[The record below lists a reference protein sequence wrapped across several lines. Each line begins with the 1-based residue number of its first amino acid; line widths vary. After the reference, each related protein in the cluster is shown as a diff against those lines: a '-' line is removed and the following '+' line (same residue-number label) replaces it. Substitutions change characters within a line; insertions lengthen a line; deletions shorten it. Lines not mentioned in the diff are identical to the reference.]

1 MNKVYRNVWNEN
13 TQTWV
18 AASELANSK
27 TKSNT
32 VCEQSIVKKIIN
44 KLGLKKIVSVTITA
58 LILEWQAIAPVYAA
72 NAAIVGGNNSGTV
85 WPGGGYQYGGHGSM
99 VFSGD
104 DDHCG
109 ADRVNGRRTVTNGIS
124 ATDEYLR
131 FIRNT
136 AFANGRPYGSVTS
149 NKAEAWSDEGKTDGG
164 TGYQA
169 APTGGDNNAM
179 PVAYGIYSFAYGC
192 GSYAT
197 GNYSTA
203 FGANATA
210 TAGGAM
216 AFGVASLASGAAS
229 IAFGISSQ
237 ATGISSVALGSM
249 ASSNGTGSVA
259 VGLSSA
265 ANNDG
270 AVALGTGA
278 NASGNSSVAVGN
290 AAQAVGDQSISI
302 GAGNQVSGRKS
313 GAIGGA
319 QNNAIFKDGEISAA
333 PINPT
338 NITGNNTYSLG
349 NENGTIAVDDSGVFG
364 NKNTISGT
372 TEGVNNI
379 RIVGNN
385 NTVSSAKDLVFGND
399 NAVSSAKDLVFGN
412 DNTVTATRGLILGN
426 DNTVNAARGLIIGNN
441 TSSGANATDAIAIGN
456 SVSVSNASGIAIGT
470 SAKTIVDAGVALGS
484 GSVAD
489 IEKGKTGFDPTG
501 TNSAANNPTWTSTAG
516 AVAIGNAGSGI
527 TRQLTGLAA
536 GTNDTDA
543 VNVAQMKNL
552 ASVTT
557 TGLSSLST
565 AVSKVGD
572 MSNVNSNISTLNSNV
587 SALQSDA
594 LQWKN
599 NADGSGAYDA
609 SHGTN
614 QAQKITN
621 VAAGQLADD
630 STDAVNASQL
640 YQVSTSSASGITSL
654 STVALSTTGKLNTV
668 SSNVSAL
675 QSDALQW
682 KNNADGSGAYD
693 ASHGTNQAQKIT
705 NVAAG
710 LVEDGST
717 DAVNASQL
725 YQVSTSSASGITS
738 LSTAALSTTGKLNT
752 VSNNVS
758 ALQSDALQWKNNVNG
773 IGGFYDASHGTNQA
787 QKITNVAAGQ
797 LADNSTDAVNAGQ
810 LYQVSTSSASGITSL
825 STAVSRVSD
834 MANVNGNISTLSS
847 SVADLKSD
855 ALQWKKN
862 TDGSGAYDASHGTNQ
877 AQKITN
883 VADGQLINGS
893 TDAVNAGQLY
903 QVSTSSASGITSL
916 STAALSTTGKLNTVS
931 SNVSALQSD
940 ALQWKNNA
948 DGSSAYDAS
957 HGTNQAQKI
966 TNVAAGQLADDSTD
980 AVNASQL
987 YQVSTSSASGITSL
1001 STAAL
1006 NTTGKLNTVSSN
1018 VSALQSDALQWKNN
1032 VNGIGGFYDAS
1043 HGTNQAQK
1051 ITNVAAGQLADNS
1064 TDAVNAG
1071 QLYQV
1076 STSSASGITSLSTAV
1091 SRVSDMANVNGNIST
1106 LSSSVADLKSD
1117 ALQWKKNTDGSGA
1130 YDASHGTNQAQ
1141 KITNVADGQLING
1154 STDAVNAGQLYQV
1167 STSSASG
1174 ITSLSTAALSTTGK
1188 LNTVSSNVSALQ
1200 SDALQWKNNADGS
1213 GAYDASH
1220 GTNQAQKI
1228 TNVAAGQLADDS
1240 TDAVNA
1246 SQLYQVSTSSA
1257 SGITSLSTAAL
1268 NTTGKLNTVS
1278 SNVSALQ
1285 SDALQWKN
1293 NVNGIGGFYD
1303 ASHGTNQAQK
1313 ITNVAAGQL
1322 ADNSTDAVNAGQLY
1336 QLSTSSSTSF
1346 NSLSTIVS
1354 RVSDMTNV
1362 NGNISTLSSSVA
1374 DLQSDALQ
1382 WKNNVNGSGAYDAS
1396 HGTNQAQKITNVAA
1410 GQLADNSTD
1419 AVNASQ
1425 LYQVSTSSASGITS
1439 LSTVA
1444 LSTTG
1449 KLNTVSN
1456 DVSALKSDAL
1466 QWKSNVDGSGA
1477 YDASHGTNRAQ
1488 KITNIAAGH
1497 IDEYSTEAV
1506 NAAQFYQLSTSSST
1520 GLSTLSSTL
1529 NRAGDLTNVNS
1540 NISTLTTKVNDLVID
1555 ALQWHGNA
1563 DGSGFYDASHGTNRA
1578 QRITNI
1584 AAGQVNEHSTDAVNA
1599 AQLYSLSTTTS
1610 TSLSNLNEA
1619 VATTGNIANISHN
1632 VNVLNDHVSTLLSGA
1647 LQWKSNADGSGFYDA
1662 SHATSNPQKISNVAA
1677 GVLDEHS
1684 TDAVN
1689 AAQLYSLSTIT
1700 STSLS
1705 NLNEAVA
1712 TTGNIS
1718 TVASNVYILNNQVSS
1733 LLSNALQWHE
1743 NADGSGFYDASHGTS
1758 SPQKIS
1764 NLAAGVLDE
1773 HSTDAVNAAQLY
1785 SLSTTTSTSLSN
1797 LNAAVANT
1805 GNVTNIT
1812 NNVTQL
1818 MADALQWK
1826 KNTDGS
1832 GVYDASHG
1840 TSQAQKITNVAA
1852 GQLEDGSTDAVNASQ
1867 LYQLSTSSATSF
1879 SSLST
1884 VVSRAG
1890 DLTNINGSISTANSN
1905 IAALQ
1910 SDALQWKKN
1919 TDGTGAYDASHG
1931 TTQAQ
1936 KITNVAAGQLE
1947 DGSTDA
1953 VNASQLYQV
1962 STSSASGITSLST
1975 AALNTTGKL
1984 NTVSSNV
1991 SALQSDALQ
2000 WKNNTNG
2007 SGAYDASHGTNQAQ
2021 KITNV
2026 AAGQLENGSTD
2037 AVNAGQLYQLST
2049 SSSTSFSS
2057 LSTVV
2062 SRAGDLTNI
2071 NGNIS
2076 TANSN
2081 IAALQSDALQW
2092 KKNVNGNGGFYDAS
2106 HGTSQAQKI
2115 TNVAA
2120 GQLENGSTDAVNADQ
2135 LYQLSTSSATSFS
2148 SLSTVVS
2155 RAGDLTN
2162 INGNISTL
2170 SSSVADLQSD
2180 ALQWKKNTDGSGAY
2194 DASHGTSQ
2202 AQKITNVANGDLTY
2216 NSTDAVNGSQLSTTN
2231 SNLSIV
2237 SSSVHKV
2244 NDTVNKLEK
2253 DSLQWVQEEN
2263 GNSYYDASH
2272 GVTNARYR
2280 ITNVANGSLAP
2291 DSSDVV
2297 NGSQLYTTNSS
2308 INAVSTSVNS
2318 VTATVTRLQD
2328 NTLQWNGSAYDAGHG
2343 STMAQKITRVAE
2355 ADLAPDSTDAVNGS
2369 QLNQTNSRV
2378 GSLSSTVANLNDSL
2392 NKTNTRINS
2401 IAESTSRISDNL
2413 SSATD
2418 RINTLDQN
2426 ALQINGENYDA
2437 NYKKITNITG
2447 GKIEQGSNEAVTGG
2461 QLFTTNEKLNTV
2473 SSSVGNLTGRLNGA
2487 IDRLDT
2493 VSGATAT
2500 LSTSLAEVN
2509 TSISTLRR
2517 DALSWNGNAYD
2528 ASHGSG
2534 TAQKITNVANG
2545 TVSNSSTDAVN
2556 GSQLYNL
2563 STSLSSSL
2571 STVTAGNN
2579 TGLSTTNSNVST
2591 LSSSLSSAV
2600 NNISNLQRDALQWNG
2615 NAYDASH
2622 GSGAAQ
2628 KITNV
2633 ANGTLS
2639 SGSTDAVNG
2648 DQLYNLSTS
2657 MINSLSTVTAGN
2669 NTSLSTTNSNV
2680 STLSSSLSSA
2690 VNNIS
2695 NLQRD
2700 ALQWNGNA
2708 YDASHGSGAAQKI
2721 TNVANGT
2728 LSSGSTDAV
2737 NGDQLYNLSTSLS
2750 SSLSTATAGNNTG
2763 LSTTNSNISTLSSSL
2778 SSAVNNISNL
2788 QRDALQWNGN
2798 AYDASHGS
2806 GAAQKITNVANGTL
2820 SSGST
2825 DAVNGD
2831 QLYNLS
2837 TSLSSSLSTATA
2849 GNNTGL
2855 STTNSNIS
2863 TLSSSLSSAVNN
2875 ISNLQR
2881 DALQWNGN
2889 AYDASHGSGAAQK
2902 ITNVANGTLSS
2913 GSTDAVN
2920 GDQLYNLSTSL
2931 SSSLSTATA
2940 GNNTGL
2946 STTNSNISTLS
2957 SSLSS
2962 AVNNISN
2969 LQRDALQWNGNAY
2982 DASHGSG
2989 AAQKITNV
2997 AAGQLAD
3004 GSTDAVNAGQLYS
3017 ISSSIISSV
3026 SSSVDQVVTES
3037 RTTIETMNKDIKA
3050 AQDDIKTAQDDI
3062 KTSKRLIDELQKN
3075 SVHFDDGTTA
3085 FSNQLTREASN
3096 ERTISGVADGRVDA
3110 TSNQAVN
3117 GRQLYSLSTSTSTS
3131 LSSLQDQ
3138 LHLASGTIPAGI
3150 STTLSS
3156 LQLNALQWNGS
3167 AYDASHG
3174 SGTAQKITN
3183 VASGDTGQNS
3193 TEAVNGSQLWQMK
3206 NEWKQDL
3213 QSLSSSVDSK
3223 LAQNSGGGNAS
3234 AINEATEKANQA
3246 ISDTQKLSAST
3257 ADALSAVAAS
3267 LGGNASYNPLTRA
3280 GTGGFTAPSY
3290 TTSNADGTA
3299 VTANNVGDAINNLYN
3314 GGSKYAKVNSTQ
3326 AVASASGSDAIAVG
3340 GAAAASGKAAVAI
3353 GSQAAASAEN
3363 GVAIGNHASVT
3374 QNGGIALGANSVAN
3388 TAAGINGYIPVSATA
3403 QQARA
3408 IQATT
3413 STQAAVSVGD
3423 AANGVYRQITGV
3435 AAGTADTD
3443 AVNVAQLKGVNARM
3457 ENINRYVND
3466 VNDRVHR
3473 VERRAYSGTA
3483 LAMAL
3488 SGAYLPQLNAGEQTV
3503 GVGMGSYHGY
3513 AAVGIN
3519 YKATNNT
3526 GKFSWGA
3533 GVSTTGRETGF
3544 NAGIG
3549 YKW

>member
-109 ADRVNGRRTVTNGIS
+109 ADRVNGRRTVTNGIT
-124 ATDEYLR
+124 ARDEYLR
-131 FIRNT
+131 FIKNT
-136 AFANGRPYGSVTS
+136 AFGTSHPYGSVTS
-149 NKAEAWSDEGKTDGG
+149 NRAEAWSDEGVTDGG

-216 AFGVASLASGAAS
+216 AFGVASLASGTAS
-229 IAFGISSQ
+229 IAFGMSSQ
-237 ATGISSVALGSM
+237 ATGVSSVALGSM

-259 VGLSSA
+259 VGLSST
-265 ANNDG
+265 ANKDG
-270 AVALGTGA
+270 AVALGAGA
-278 NASGNSSVAVGN
+278 TASGNSSVAVGN
-290 AAQAVGDQSISI
+290 AAQAAGDQSISI
-302 GAGNQVSGRKS
+302 GTGNQVSGRKS

-319 QNNAIFKDGEISAA
+319 QSNPNFKDGEISTA

-372 TEGVNNI
+372 DEGVNNI

-385 NTVSSAKDLVFGND
+385 NTVSSAKDLVFGN
-399 NAVSSAKDLVFGN
+399 N
-412 DNTVTATRGLILGN
+412 NTVTATRGLILGS
-426 DNTVNAARGLIIGNN
+426 DNTVSAARGTIIGNN
-441 TSSGANATDAIAIGN
+441 TNLDPNATDAIAIGN
-456 SVSVSNASGIAIGT
+456 SVNVSNASGIAIGT
-470 SAKTIVDAGVALGS
+470 NATTIVDTGVALGS
-484 GSVAD
+484 GSVAN

-516 AVAIGNAGSGI
+516 AVAIGNTGSGI

-587 SALQSDA
+587 LALQSDA
-594 LQWKN
+594 LQWKKN
-599 NADGSGAYDA
+599 TDGSGAYDA

-654 STVALSTTGKLNTV
+654 ST
-668 SSNVSAL
+668 
-675 QSDALQW
+675 
-682 KNNADGSGAYD
+682 
-693 ASHGTNQAQKIT
+693 
-705 NVAAG
+705 
-710 LVEDGST
+710 
-717 DAVNASQL
+717 
-725 YQVSTSSASGITS
+725 
-738 LSTAALSTTGKLNT
+738 AALNTTGKLNT

-825 STAVSRVSD
+825 STAVSRV
-834 MANVNGNISTLSS
+834 G
-847 SVADLKSD
+847 
-855 ALQWKKN
+855 
-862 TDGSGAYDASHGTNQ
+862 
-877 AQKITN
+877 
-883 VADGQLINGS
+883 
-893 TDAVNAGQLY
+893 
-903 QVSTSSASGITSL
+903 
-916 STAALSTTGKLNTVS
+916 
-931 SNVSALQSD
+931 
-940 ALQWKNNA
+940 
-948 DGSSAYDAS
+948 
-957 HGTNQAQKI
+957 
-966 TNVAAGQLADDSTD
+966 
-980 AVNASQL
+980 
-987 YQVSTSSASGITSL
+987 
-1001 STAAL
+1001 
-1006 NTTGKLNTVSSN
+1006 
-1018 VSALQSDALQWKNN
+1018 
-1032 VNGIGGFYDAS
+1032 
-1043 HGTNQAQK
+1043 
-1051 ITNVAAGQLADNS
+1051 
-1064 TDAVNAG
+1064 
-1071 QLYQV
+1071 
-1076 STSSASGITSLSTAV
+1076 
-1091 SRVSDMANVNGNIST
+1091 DMANVNGNIST

-1285 SDALQWKN
+1285 SDALQWKKNTDGSGAYDASHGTTQAQKITNVAAGQLADGSTDAVNASQLYQVSTSSASGITSLSTAALSTTGKLNTVSNNVSALQSDALQWKN

-1336 QLSTSSSTSF
+1336 QVSTSSASGIT
-1346 NSLSTIVS
+1346 SLSTAVS
-1354 RVSDMTNV
+1354 RVGDMANV

-1374 DLQSDALQ
+1374 DLKSDALQWKKNTDGSGAYDASHGTNQAQKITNVADGQLINGSTDAVNAGQLYQVSTSSASGITSLSTAALSTTGKLNTVSSNVSALQSDALQWKNNADGSGAYDASHGTNQAQKITNVAAGQLADDSTDAVNASQLYQVSTSSASGITSLSTAALNTTGKLNTVSNNVSALQSDALQ
-1382 WKNNVNGSGAYDAS
+1382 WKNNVNGIGGFYDAS

-1419 AVNASQ
+1419 AVNASQLYHLSTSSSTSFNSLSTAVSRVSDIANVNGNISTLSSSVAELQSDALQWKKNTNGSGAYDASHGTNQAQKITNVAAGLINENSTDAINAGQ

-1632 VNVLNDHVSTLLSGA
+1632 VNVLNDQVSTLLGGA

-1662 SHATSNPQKISNVAA
+1662 SHATSSPQKISNVAA

-1718 TVASNVYILNNQVSS
+1718 TVASNVYVMNTQVSS
-1733 LLSNALQWHE
+1733 LLSNALQWHG

-1840 TSQAQKITNVAA
+1840 TTQAQKITNVAA

-1890 DLTNINGSISTANSN
+1890 DLTNINGNISTANSN

-1936 KITNVAAGQLE
+1936 KITNVAAGLVE

-2026 AAGQLENGSTD
+2026 AAGQLADGSTD

-2120 GQLENGSTDAVNADQ
+2120 GQLADGSTDAVNASQ

-2162 INGNISTL
+2162 INGNISTAN
-2170 SSSVADLQSD
+2170 SNIAALQSD
-2180 ALQWKKNTDGSGAY
+2180 ALQWKKNTDGTGAY
-2194 DASHGTSQ
+2194 DASHGTNL

-2231 SNLSIV
+2231 SSLSIV

-2244 NDTVNKLEK
+2244 NDTVNRLEK

-2280 ITNVANGSLAP
+2280 ITNVANGLLAP

-2318 VTATVTRLQD
+2318 VTAAVTRLQD

-2378 GSLSSTVANLNDSL
+2378 GSLSSTVASLNDSL

-2418 RINTLDQN
+2418 KINDLDQN

-2669 NTSLSTTNSNV
+2669 NTGLSTTNSNV

-2750 SSLSTATAGNNTG
+2750 SSLST
-2763 LSTTNSNISTLSSSL
+2763 
-2778 SSAVNNISNL
+2778 V
-2788 QRDALQWNGN
+2788 
-2798 AYDASHGS
+2798 
-2806 GAAQKITNVANGTL
+2806 
-2820 SSGST
+2820 
-2825 DAVNGD
+2825 
-2831 QLYNLS
+2831 
-2837 TSLSSSLSTATA
+2837 
-2849 GNNTGL
+2849 
-2855 STTNSNIS
+2855 
-2863 TLSSSLSSAVNN
+2863 
-2875 ISNLQR
+2875 
-2881 DALQWNGN
+2881 
-2889 AYDASHGSGAAQK
+2889 
-2902 ITNVANGTLSS
+2902 
-2913 GSTDAVN
+2913 
-2920 GDQLYNLSTSL
+2920 
-2931 SSSLSTATA
+2931 TA

-3017 ISSSIISSV
+3017 ISSSIISTV

-3085 FSNQLTREASN
+3085 FSNQLTRDASN

-3246 ISDTQKLSAST
+3246 ISDTQRLSAST

-3353 GSQAAASAEN
+3353 GSQATASAEN

>member
-109 ADRVNGRRTVTNGIS
+109 ADRVNGRRTVSDGIT
-124 ATDEYLR
+124 AKDEYLR

-136 AFANGRPYGSVTS
+136 AFGTSHPYGSVTS

-265 ANNDG
+265 ANKDA
-270 AVALGTGA
+270 AVALGAGA
-278 NASGNSSVAVGN
+278 TASGNSSVAVGN

-313 GAIGGA
+313 GAIGGV
-319 QNNAIFKDGEISAA
+319 QSNAIFKDGEIIAA
-333 PINPT
+333 PSNPT

-399 NAVSSAKDLVFGN
+399 NTVSSAKDLVFGN

-426 DNTVNAARGLIIGNN
+426 DNTVNADRGLIIGNN
-441 TSSGANATDAIAIGN
+441 TSTGANATDAIAIGN

-470 SAKTIVDAGVALGS
+470 NATTIVDTGVALGS
-484 GSVAD
+484 GSVAN

-614 QAQKITN
+614 QAQKIIN
-621 VAAGQLADD
+621 VADGQLING
-630 STDAVNASQL
+630 STDAVNAGQL

-654 STVALSTTGKLNTV
+654 STAALSTTGKLNTV

-693 ASHGTNQAQKIT
+693 ASHGTTQAQKIT

-710 LVEDGST
+710 QLADGST

-738 LSTAALSTTGKLNT
+738 LSTAALNTTGKLNT

-877 AQKITN
+877 AQKI
-883 VADGQLINGS
+883 I
-893 TDAVNAGQLY
+893 
-903 QVSTSSASGITSL
+903 
-916 STAALSTTGKLNTVS
+916 
-931 SNVSALQSD
+931 
-940 ALQWKNNA
+940 
-948 DGSSAYDAS
+948 
-957 HGTNQAQKI
+957 
-966 TNVAAGQLADDSTD
+966 
-980 AVNASQL
+980 
-987 YQVSTSSASGITSL
+987 
-1001 STAAL
+1001 
-1006 NTTGKLNTVSSN
+1006 
-1018 VSALQSDALQWKNN
+1018 
-1032 VNGIGGFYDAS
+1032 
-1043 HGTNQAQK
+1043 
-1051 ITNVAAGQLADNS
+1051 
-1064 TDAVNAG
+1064 
-1071 QLYQV
+1071 
-1076 STSSASGITSLSTAV
+1076 
-1091 SRVSDMANVNGNIST
+1091 
-1106 LSSSVADLKSD
+1106 
-1117 ALQWKKNTDGSGA
+1117 
-1130 YDASHGTNQAQ
+1130 
-1141 KITNVADGQLING
+1141 NVADGQLING

-1228 TNVAAGQLADDS
+1228 TNVAAGQLANDS
-1240 TDAVNA
+1240 SDAVNA

-1268 NTTGKLNTVS
+1268 STTGKLNTVS
-1278 SNVSALQ
+1278 NNVSALQ

-1322 ADNSTDAVNAGQLY
+1322 ADNSTDAVNASQLY
-1336 QLSTSSSTSF
+1336 HLSTSSSTSF
-1346 NSLSTIVS
+1346 NSLSTAVS
-1354 RVSDMTNV
+1354 RVSDIANV

-1374 DLQSDALQ
+1374 ELQSDALQ
-1382 WKNNVNGSGAYDAS
+1382 WKKNTNGSGAYDAS

-1410 GQLADNSTD
+1410 GLINENSTD
-1419 AVNASQ
+1419 AINAGQ

-1632 VNVLNDHVSTLLSGA
+1632 VNVLNDQVSTLLGGA

-1662 SHATSNPQKISNVAA
+1662 SHATSSPQKISNVAA

-1718 TVASNVYILNNQVSS
+1718 TVASNVYVMNTQVSS
-1733 LLSNALQWHE
+1733 LLSNALQWHG

-1840 TSQAQKITNVAA
+1840 TTQAQKITNVAA
-1852 GQLEDGSTDAVNASQ
+1852 GQLADGSTDAVNASQ

-1890 DLTNINGSISTANSN
+1890 DLTNINGNISTANSN

-1936 KITNVAAGQLE
+1936 KITNVAAGLVE

-1975 AALNTTGKL
+1975 AALSTTGKL

-2026 AAGQLENGSTD
+2026 AAGQLADGSTD
-2037 AVNAGQLYQLST
+2037 AVNASQLYQLST

-2120 GQLENGSTDAVNADQ
+2120 GQLADGSTDAVNASQ

-2162 INGNISTL
+2162 INGNISTAN
-2170 SSSVADLQSD
+2170 SNIAALQSD
-2180 ALQWKKNTDGSGAY
+2180 ALQWKKNTDGTGAY
-2194 DASHGTSQ
+2194 DASHGTNL

-2231 SNLSIV
+2231 SSLSIV

-2244 NDTVNKLEK
+2244 NDTVNRLEK

-2280 ITNVANGSLAP
+2280 ITNVANGLLAP

-2318 VTATVTRLQD
+2318 VTAAVTRLQD

-2378 GSLSSTVANLNDSL
+2378 GSLSSTVASLNDSL

-2413 SSATD
+2413 SSAID
-2418 RINTLDQN
+2418 KINDLDQN

-2500 LSTSLAEVN
+2500 LSTSLVEVN

-2628 KITNV
+2628 
-2633 ANGTLS
+2633 
-2639 SGSTDAVNG
+2639 
-2648 DQLYNLSTS
+2648 
-2657 MINSLSTVTAGN
+2657 
-2669 NTSLSTTNSNV
+2669 
-2680 STLSSSLSSA
+2680 
-2690 VNNIS
+2690 
-2695 NLQRD
+2695 R
-2700 ALQWNGNA
+2700 
-2708 YDASHGSGAAQKI
+2708 I

-2750 SSLSTATAGNNTG
+2750 SSLST
-2763 LSTTNSNISTLSSSL
+2763 
-2778 SSAVNNISNL
+2778 V
-2788 QRDALQWNGN
+2788 
-2798 AYDASHGS
+2798 
-2806 GAAQKITNVANGTL
+2806 
-2820 SSGST
+2820 
-2825 DAVNGD
+2825 
-2831 QLYNLS
+2831 
-2837 TSLSSSLSTATA
+2837 
-2849 GNNTGL
+2849 
-2855 STTNSNIS
+2855 
-2863 TLSSSLSSAVNN
+2863 
-2875 ISNLQR
+2875 
-2881 DALQWNGN
+2881 
-2889 AYDASHGSGAAQK
+2889 
-2902 ITNVANGTLSS
+2902 
-2913 GSTDAVN
+2913 
-2920 GDQLYNLSTSL
+2920 
-2931 SSSLSTATA
+2931 TA

-3017 ISSSIISSV
+3017 ISSSIISTV

-3075 SVHFDDGTTA
+3075 SVHFDDGTTT
-3085 FSNQLTREASN
+3085 FSNQLTRDASN

-3353 GSQAAASAEN
+3353 GSQATASAEN

>member
-109 ADRVNGRRTVTNGIS
+109 ADRVNGRRTVSDGIT
-124 ATDEYLR
+124 AKDEYLR

-136 AFANGRPYGSVTS
+136 AFTNGRPYGSVTS
-149 NKAEAWSDEGKTDGG
+149 NKAEAWSDEGKTDSG

-265 ANNDG
+265 ANKDA
-270 AVALGTGA
+270 AVALGAGA
-278 NASGNSSVAVGN
+278 TASGNSSVAVGN

-313 GAIGGA
+313 GAIGGV
-319 QNNAIFKDGEISAA
+319 QSNAIFKDGEIIAA
-333 PINPT
+333 QSNPT

-399 NAVSSAKDLVFGN
+399 NTVSSAKDLVFGN

-426 DNTVNAARGLIIGNN
+426 DNTVNADRGLIIGNN
-441 TSSGANATDAIAIGN
+441 TSTGANATDAIAIGN

-470 SAKTIVDAGVALGS
+470 NATTIVDTGVALGS

-621 VAAGQLADD
+621 VAAGLVEDG

-654 STVALSTTGKLNTV
+654 STAALSTTGKLNTVSNNVSALQSDALQWKNNVNGIGGFYDASHGTNQAQKITNVAAGLVEDGSTDAVNASQLYQVSTSSASGITSLSTAVSRVSDMANVNGNISTLSSSVADLKSDALQWKKNTDGSGAYDASHGTNQAQKITNVADGQLINGSTDAVNAGQLYQVSTSSASGITSLSTAALSTTGKLNTV

-710 LVEDGST
+710 QLADDSTDAVNASQLYQVSTSSASGITSLSTAALNTTGKLNTVSSNVSALQSDALQWKKNTDGSGAYDASHGTNQAQKITNVAAGQLADDST

-948 DGSSAYDAS
+948 DGSGAYDAS
-957 HGTNQAQKI
+957 HGTNLAQKI
-966 TNVAAGQLADDSTD
+966 TNVAAGQLADNSTD

-1006 NTTGKLNTVSSN
+1006 STTGKLNTVSNN

-1064 TDAVNAG
+1064 TDAVNA
-1071 QLYQV
+1071 
-1076 STSSASGITSLSTAV
+1076 
-1091 SRVSDMANVNGNIST
+1091 
-1106 LSSSVADLKSD
+1106 
-1117 ALQWKKNTDGSGA
+1117 
-1130 YDASHGTNQAQ
+1130 
-1141 KITNVADGQLING
+1141 
-1154 STDAVNAGQLYQV
+1154 
-1167 STSSASG
+1167 
-1174 ITSLSTAALSTTGK
+1174 
-1188 LNTVSSNVSALQ
+1188 
-1200 SDALQWKNNADGS
+1200 
-1213 GAYDASH
+1213 
-1220 GTNQAQKI
+1220 
-1228 TNVAAGQLADDS
+1228 
-1240 TDAVNA
+1240 
-1246 SQLYQVSTSSA
+1246 SQLY
-1257 SGITSLSTAAL
+1257 
-1268 NTTGKLNTVS
+1268 
-1278 SNVSALQ
+1278 
-1285 SDALQWKN
+1285 
-1293 NVNGIGGFYD
+1293 
-1303 ASHGTNQAQK
+1303 H
-1313 ITNVAAGQL
+1313 
-1322 ADNSTDAVNAGQLY
+1322 
-1336 QLSTSSSTSF
+1336 LSTSSSTSF
-1346 NSLSTIVS
+1346 NSLSTAVS
-1354 RVSDMTNV
+1354 RVSDIANV

-1382 WKNNVNGSGAYDAS
+1382 WKKNTNGSGAYDAS

-1410 GQLADNSTD
+1410 GLINENSTD
-1419 AVNASQ
+1419 AINAGQ

-1632 VNVLNDHVSTLLSGA
+1632 VNVLNDQVSTLLGGA

-1662 SHATSNPQKISNVAA
+1662 SHATSSPQKISNVAA

-1718 TVASNVYILNNQVSS
+1718 TVASNVYVLNTQVSS
-1733 LLSNALQWHE
+1733 LLSNALQWHG

-1840 TSQAQKITNVAA
+1840 TTQAQKITNVAA

-1867 LYQLSTSSATSF
+1867 LYQLSTSSATNF

-1936 KITNVAAGQLE
+1936 KITNVAAGLVE

-1962 STSSASGITSLST
+1962 STSSASGIISLST

-1991 SALQSDALQ
+1991 SDLQSDALQ

-2026 AAGQLENGSTD
+2026 AAGQLEDGSTD

-2049 SSSTSFSS
+2049 SSATSFSS

-2092 KKNVNGNGGFYDAS
+2092 KKN
-2106 HGTSQAQKI
+2106 
-2115 TNVAA
+2115 
-2120 GQLENGSTDAVNADQ
+2120 
-2135 LYQLSTSSATSFS
+2135 
-2148 SLSTVVS
+2148 
-2155 RAGDLTN
+2155 
-2162 INGNISTL
+2162 
-2170 SSSVADLQSD
+2170 
-2180 ALQWKKNTDGSGAY
+2180 TDGSGAY
-2194 DASHGTSQ
+2194 DASHGTNL

-2253 DSLQWVQEEN
+2253 DSLQWVEEEN

-2318 VTATVTRLQD
+2318 VTAAVTRLQD

-2447 GKIEQGSNEAVTGG
+2447 GKIERGSNEAVTGG
-2461 QLFTTNEKLNTV
+2461 QLFTTNDKLNTV

-2509 TSISTLRR
+2509 TSISDLRR
-2517 DALSWNGNAYD
+2517 DALGWNGNAYD
-2528 ASHGSG
+2528 ASHSSG

-2579 TGLSTTNSNVST
+2579 TG
-2591 LSSSLSSAV
+2591 
-2600 NNISNLQRDALQWNG
+2600 I
-2615 NAYDASH
+2615 
-2622 GSGAAQ
+2622 
-2628 KITNV
+2628 
-2633 ANGTLS
+2633 
-2639 SGSTDAVNG
+2639 
-2648 DQLYNLSTS
+2648 
-2657 MINSLSTVTAGN
+2657 
-2669 NTSLSTTNSNV
+2669 STTNSNV

-2737 NGDQLYNLSTSLS
+2737 NGDQLYNLSTSLIN
-2750 SSLSTATAGNNTG
+2750 SLSTVTAGNNTSLSTTNSNISTLSSSLSSAVNNISNLQRDALQWNG
-2763 LSTTNSNISTLSSSL
+2763 NAYDASHGSGAAQKITNVANGTLSSGSTDAVNGDQLYNLSTSLINSLSTVTAGNNTSLSTTNSNISTLSSSL

-2837 TSLSSSLSTATA
+2837 TSLSSSLSTVTA

-2855 STTNSNIS
+2855 STTNSNVS

-3213 QSLSSSVDSK
+3213 QSLSSSVDTK

>member
-109 ADRVNGRRTVTNGIS
+109 ADRVNGRRTVSDGIT
-124 ATDEYLR
+124 AKDEYLR

-136 AFANGRPYGSVTS
+136 AFGTSHPYGSVTS

-265 ANNDG
+265 ANKDA
-270 AVALGTGA
+270 AVALGAGA
-278 NASGNSSVAVGN
+278 TASGNSSVAVGN

-313 GAIGGA
+313 GAIGGV
-319 QNNAIFKDGEISAA
+319 QSNAIFKDGEIIAA
-333 PINPT
+333 QSNPT

-399 NAVSSAKDLVFGN
+399 NTVSSAKDLVFGN

-426 DNTVNAARGLIIGNN
+426 DNTVNADRGLIIGNN
-441 TSSGANATDAIAIGN
+441 TSTGANATDAIAIGN

-470 SAKTIVDAGVALGS
+470 NATTIVDTGVALGS

-572 MSNVNSNISTLNSNV
+572 MSNVNSNISTLN
-587 SALQSDA
+587 
-594 LQWKN
+594 
-599 NADGSGAYDA
+599 
-609 SHGTN
+609 
-614 QAQKITN
+614 
-621 VAAGQLADD
+621 
-630 STDAVNASQL
+630 
-640 YQVSTSSASGITSL
+640 
-654 STVALSTTGKLNTV
+654 
-668 SSNVSAL
+668 SNVSAL

-940 ALQWKNNA
+940 ALQWKKNT
-948 DGSSAYDAS
+948 DGSGAYDAS

-1006 NTTGKLNTVSSN
+1006 NTTGKLNTVSSNVSALQSDALQWKKNTDGSGAYDASHGTNQAQKITNVAAGQLADGSTDAVNASQLYQVSTSSASGITSLSTAALSTTGKLNTVSNN

-1228 TNVAAGQLADDS
+1228 TNVAAGQLADGS

-1278 SNVSALQ
+1278 NNVSALQ

-1322 ADNSTDAVNAGQLY
+1322 ADNSTDAVNASQLY
-1336 QLSTSSSTSF
+1336 HLSTSSSTSF
-1346 NSLSTIVS
+1346 NSLSTAVS
-1354 RVSDMTNV
+1354 RVSDIANV

-1374 DLQSDALQ
+1374 ELQSDALQ
-1382 WKNNVNGSGAYDAS
+1382 WKKNTNGSGAYDAS

-1410 GQLADNSTD
+1410 GLINENSTD
-1419 AVNASQ
+1419 AINAGQ

-1632 VNVLNDHVSTLLSGA
+1632 VNVLNDQVSTLLGGA

-1662 SHATSNPQKISNVAA
+1662 SHATSSPQKISNVAA

-1718 TVASNVYILNNQVSS
+1718 TVASNVYVLNTQVSS
-1733 LLSNALQWHE
+1733 LLSNALQWHG

-1840 TSQAQKITNVAA
+1840 TTQAQKITNVAA

-1867 LYQLSTSSATSF
+1867 LYQLSTSSATNF

-1890 DLTNINGSISTANSN
+1890 DLTNINGNISTANSN
-1905 IAALQ
+1905 IADLQ

-1936 KITNVAAGQLE
+1936 KITNVAAGLVE

-1991 SALQSDALQ
+1991 SDLQSDALQ

-2026 AAGQLENGSTD
+2026 AAGQLEDGSTD

-2049 SSSTSFSS
+2049 SSATSFSS

-2162 INGNISTL
+2162 INGNISTAN
-2170 SSSVADLQSD
+2170 SNIAALQSD

-2194 DASHGTSQ
+2194 DASHGTNL

-2253 DSLQWVQEEN
+2253 DSLQWVEEEN

-2318 VTATVTRLQD
+2318 VTAAVTRLQD

-2447 GKIEQGSNEAVTGG
+2447 GKIELGSNEAVTGG
-2461 QLFTTNEKLNTV
+2461 QLFTTNDKLNTV

-2517 DALSWNGNAYD
+2517 DALGWNGNAYD

-2534 TAQKITNVANG
+2534 AAQKITNVANG
-2545 TVSNSSTDAVN
+2545 TLSSGSTDAVN
-2556 GSQLYNL
+2556 GDQLYNL
-2563 STSLSSSL
+2563 STSLSSNL

-2657 MINSLSTVTAGN
+2657 LSSNLSTVTAGN
-2669 NTSLSTTNSNV
+2669 NTGLSTTNSNV

-2750 SSLSTATAGNNTG
+2750 SNLSTVTAGNNTG
-2763 LSTTNSNISTLSSSL
+2763 LSTTNSNVSTLSSSL

-2837 TSLSSSLSTATA
+2837 TSLSSNLSTVTA

-2855 STTNSNIS
+2855 STTNSN
-2863 TLSSSLSSAVNN
+2863 V
-2875 ISNLQR
+2875 
-2881 DALQWNGN
+2881 
-2889 AYDASHGSGAAQK
+2889 
-2902 ITNVANGTLSS
+2902 
-2913 GSTDAVN
+2913 
-2920 GDQLYNLSTSL
+2920 
-2931 SSSLSTATA
+2931 
-2940 GNNTGL
+2940 
-2946 STTNSNISTLS
+2946 STLS

-3223 LAQNSGGGNAS
+3223 LAQNGGGGNAS

>member
-85 WPGGGYQYGGHGSM
+85 WPGGGYQYGGHGST
-99 VFSGD
+99 VLSGD

-109 ADRVNGRRTVTNGIS
+109 ADRVNGRRTVSDGIT
-124 ATDEYLR
+124 AKDEYLR

-136 AFANGRPYGSVTS
+136 AFGTSHPYGSVTS
-149 NKAEAWSDEGKTDGG
+149 NRAEAWSDEGLTDGG

-216 AFGVASLASGAAS
+216 AFGVASLASGTAS
-229 IAFGISSQ
+229 IAFGMSSQ
-237 ATGISSVALGSM
+237 ATGVSSVALGSM

-265 ANNDG
+265 ANKDG
-270 AVALGTGA
+270 AVALGAGA
-278 NASGNSSVAVGN
+278 TASGNSSVAVGN
-290 AAQAVGDQSISI
+290 STQAAGDQSISI
-302 GAGNQVSGRKS
+302 GTGNQVRGRKS

-319 QNNAIFKDGEISAA
+319 QNNPTFQDGGISAA
-333 PINPT
+333 PGNPT
-338 NITGNNTYSLG
+338 IITGNNTYSLG

-372 TEGVNNI
+372 TEGINNI

-385 NTVSSAKDLVFGND
+385 NT
-399 NAVSSAKDLVFGN
+399 VSSAKDLVFGN

-426 DNTVNAARGLIIGNN
+426 DNTVNADRGLIIGNN
-441 TSSGANATDAIAIGN
+441 TSTGANATDAIAIGN

-470 SAKTIVDAGVALGS
+470 NATTIVDTGVALGS
-484 GSVAD
+484 GSVAN

-516 AVAIGNAGSGI
+516 AVAIGSADNGI

-587 SALQSDA
+587 LALQSDA

-609 SHGTN
+609 SHGT
-614 QAQKITN
+614 T
-621 VAAGQLADD
+621 
-630 STDAVNASQL
+630 
-640 YQVSTSSASGITSL
+640 
-654 STVALSTTGKLNTV
+654 
-668 SSNVSAL
+668 
-675 QSDALQW
+675 
-682 KNNADGSGAYD
+682 
-693 ASHGTNQAQKIT
+693 
-705 NVAAG
+705 
-710 LVEDGST
+710 
-717 DAVNASQL
+717 
-725 YQVSTSSASGITS
+725 
-738 LSTAALSTTGKLNT
+738 
-752 VSNNVS
+752 
-758 ALQSDALQWKNNVNG
+758 
-773 IGGFYDASHGTNQA
+773 
-787 QKITNVAAGQ
+787 
-797 LADNSTDAVNAGQ
+797 
-810 LYQVSTSSASGITSL
+810 
-825 STAVSRVSD
+825 
-834 MANVNGNISTLSS
+834 
-847 SVADLKSD
+847 
-855 ALQWKKN
+855 
-862 TDGSGAYDASHGTNQ
+862 
-877 AQKITN
+877 
-883 VADGQLINGS
+883 
-893 TDAVNAGQLY
+893 
-903 QVSTSSASGITSL
+903 
-916 STAALSTTGKLNTVS
+916 
-931 SNVSALQSD
+931 
-940 ALQWKNNA
+940 
-948 DGSSAYDAS
+948 
-957 HGTNQAQKI
+957 QAQKI

-1293 NVNGIGGFYD
+1293 NADGSGAYDASHGTNQAQKITNVAAGQLADGSTDAVNASQLYQVSTSSASGITSLSTAALNTTGKLNTVSSNVSALQSDALQWKNNVNGIGGFYD

-1336 QLSTSSSTSF
+1336 QVSTSSASGIT
-1346 NSLSTIVS
+1346 SLSTAVS
-1354 RVSDMTNV
+1354 RVSDMANV

-1374 DLQSDALQ
+1374 DLKSDALQWKKNTDGSGAYDASHGTNQAQKITNVADGQLINGSTDAVNAGQLYQVSTSSASGITSLSTAALSTTGKLNTVSSNVSALQSDALQWKKNTDGSGAYDASHGTNQAQKITNVAAGQLADDSTDAVNASQLYQVSTSSASGITSLSTAALSTTGKLNTVSNNVSALQSDALQ
-1382 WKNNVNGSGAYDAS
+1382 WKNNVNGIGGFYDAS

-1419 AVNASQ
+1419 AVNASQLYHLSTSSSTSFNSLSTAVSRVSDIANVNGNISTLSSSVAELQSDALQWKKNTNGTGAYDASHGTNQAQKITNVAAGLINENSTDAINAGQ

-1632 VNVLNDHVSTLLSGA
+1632 VNVLNDQVSTLLGGA

-1662 SHATSNPQKISNVAA
+1662 SHATSSPQKISNVAA

-1718 TVASNVYILNNQVSS
+1718 TVASNVYVMNTQVSS
-1733 LLSNALQWHE
+1733 LLSNALQWHG

-1840 TSQAQKITNVAA
+1840 T
-1852 GQLEDGSTDAVNASQ
+1852 
-1867 LYQLSTSSATSF
+1867 
-1879 SSLST
+1879 
-1884 VVSRAG
+1884 
-1890 DLTNINGSISTANSN
+1890 
-1905 IAALQ
+1905 
-1910 SDALQWKKN
+1910 
-1919 TDGTGAYDASHG
+1919 
-1931 TTQAQ
+1931 TQAQ

-1953 VNASQLYQV
+1953 VNA
-1962 STSSASGITSLST
+1962 G
-1975 AALNTTGKL
+1975 
-1984 NTVSSNV
+1984 
-1991 SALQSDALQ
+1991 
-2000 WKNNTNG
+2000 
-2007 SGAYDASHGTNQAQ
+2007 
-2021 KITNV
+2021 
-2026 AAGQLENGSTD
+2026 
-2037 AVNAGQLYQLST
+2037 
-2049 SSSTSFSS
+2049 
-2057 LSTVV
+2057 
-2062 SRAGDLTNI
+2062 
-2071 NGNIS
+2071 
-2076 TANSN
+2076 
-2081 IAALQSDALQW
+2081 
-2092 KKNVNGNGGFYDAS
+2092 
-2106 HGTSQAQKI
+2106 
-2115 TNVAA
+2115 
-2120 GQLENGSTDAVNADQ
+2120 Q

-2162 INGNISTL
+2162 INGN
-2170 SSSVADLQSD
+2170 
-2180 ALQWKKNTDGSGAY
+2180 
-2194 DASHGTSQ
+2194 
-2202 AQKITNVANGDLTY
+2202 
-2216 NSTDAVNGSQLSTTN
+2216 
-2231 SNLSIV
+2231 
-2237 SSSVHKV
+2237 
-2244 NDTVNKLEK
+2244 
-2253 DSLQWVQEEN
+2253 
-2263 GNSYYDASH
+2263 
-2272 GVTNARYR
+2272 
-2280 ITNVANGSLAP
+2280 
-2291 DSSDVV
+2291 
-2297 NGSQLYTTNSS
+2297 
-2308 INAVSTSVNS
+2308 
-2318 VTATVTRLQD
+2318 
-2328 NTLQWNGSAYDAGHG
+2328 
-2343 STMAQKITRVAE
+2343 
-2355 ADLAPDSTDAVNGS
+2355 
-2369 QLNQTNSRV
+2369 
-2378 GSLSSTVANLNDSL
+2378 
-2392 NKTNTRINS
+2392 
-2401 IAESTSRISDNL
+2401 
-2413 SSATD
+2413 
-2418 RINTLDQN
+2418 
-2426 ALQINGENYDA
+2426 
-2437 NYKKITNITG
+2437 
-2447 GKIEQGSNEAVTGG
+2447 
-2461 QLFTTNEKLNTV
+2461 
-2473 SSSVGNLTGRLNGA
+2473 
-2487 IDRLDT
+2487 
-2493 VSGATAT
+2493 
-2500 LSTSLAEVN
+2500 
-2509 TSISTLRR
+2509 
-2517 DALSWNGNAYD
+2517 
-2528 ASHGSG
+2528 
-2534 TAQKITNVANG
+2534 
-2545 TVSNSSTDAVN
+2545 
-2556 GSQLYNL
+2556 
-2563 STSLSSSL
+2563 
-2571 STVTAGNN
+2571 
-2579 TGLSTTNSNVST
+2579 
-2591 LSSSLSSAV
+2591 
-2600 NNISNLQRDALQWNG
+2600 
-2615 NAYDASH
+2615 
-2622 GSGAAQ
+2622 
-2628 KITNV
+2628 
-2633 ANGTLS
+2633 
-2639 SGSTDAVNG
+2639 
-2648 DQLYNLSTS
+2648 
-2657 MINSLSTVTAGN
+2657 
-2669 NTSLSTTNSNV
+2669 
-2680 STLSSSLSSA
+2680 
-2690 VNNIS
+2690 
-2695 NLQRD
+2695 
-2700 ALQWNGNA
+2700 
-2708 YDASHGSGAAQKI
+2708 
-2721 TNVANGT
+2721 
-2728 LSSGSTDAV
+2728 
-2737 NGDQLYNLSTSLS
+2737 
-2750 SSLSTATAGNNTG
+2750 
-2763 LSTTNSNISTLSSSL
+2763 
-2778 SSAVNNISNL
+2778 
-2788 QRDALQWNGN
+2788 
-2798 AYDASHGS
+2798 
-2806 GAAQKITNVANGTL
+2806 
-2820 SSGST
+2820 
-2825 DAVNGD
+2825 
-2831 QLYNLS
+2831 
-2837 TSLSSSLSTATA
+2837 
-2849 GNNTGL
+2849 
-2855 STTNSNIS
+2855 
-2863 TLSSSLSSAVNN
+2863 
-2875 ISNLQR
+2875 
-2881 DALQWNGN
+2881 
-2889 AYDASHGSGAAQK
+2889 
-2902 ITNVANGTLSS
+2902 
-2913 GSTDAVN
+2913 
-2920 GDQLYNLSTSL
+2920 
-2931 SSSLSTATA
+2931 
-2940 GNNTGL
+2940 
-2946 STTNSNISTLS
+2946 
-2957 SSLSS
+2957 
-2962 AVNNISN
+2962 
-2969 LQRDALQWNGNAY
+2969 
-2982 DASHGSG
+2982 
-2989 AAQKITNV
+2989 
-2997 AAGQLAD
+2997 
-3004 GSTDAVNAGQLYS
+3004 
-3017 ISSSIISSV
+3017 
-3026 SSSVDQVVTES
+3026 
-3037 RTTIETMNKDIKA
+3037 
-3050 AQDDIKTAQDDI
+3050 
-3062 KTSKRLIDELQKN
+3062 
-3075 SVHFDDGTTA
+3075 
-3085 FSNQLTREASN
+3085 
-3096 ERTISGVADGRVDA
+3096 
-3110 TSNQAVN
+3110 
-3117 GRQLYSLSTSTSTS
+3117 
-3131 LSSLQDQ
+3131 
-3138 LHLASGTIPAGI
+3138 
-3150 STTLSS
+3150 
-3156 LQLNALQWNGS
+3156 
-3167 AYDASHG
+3167 
-3174 SGTAQKITN
+3174 
-3183 VASGDTGQNS
+3183 
-3193 TEAVNGSQLWQMK
+3193 
-3206 NEWKQDL
+3206 
-3213 QSLSSSVDSK
+3213 
-3223 LAQNSGGGNAS
+3223 
-3234 AINEATEKANQA
+3234 
-3246 ISDTQKLSAST
+3246 
-3257 ADALSAVAAS
+3257 
-3267 LGGNASYNPLTRA
+3267 
-3280 GTGGFTAPSY
+3280 
-3290 TTSNADGTA
+3290 
-3299 VTANNVGDAINNLYN
+3299 
-3314 GGSKYAKVNSTQ
+3314 
-3326 AVASASGSDAIAVG
+3326 
-3340 GAAAASGKAAVAI
+3340 
-3353 GSQAAASAEN
+3353 
-3363 GVAIGNHASVT
+3363 
-3374 QNGGIALGANSVAN
+3374 
-3388 TAAGINGYIPVSATA
+3388 
-3403 QQARA
+3403 
-3408 IQATT
+3408 
-3413 STQAAVSVGD
+3413 
-3423 AANGVYRQITGV
+3423 
-3435 AAGTADTD
+3435 
-3443 AVNVAQLKGVNARM
+3443 
-3457 ENINRYVND
+3457 
-3466 VNDRVHR
+3466 
-3473 VERRAYSGTA
+3473 
-3483 LAMAL
+3483 
-3488 SGAYLPQLNAGEQTV
+3488 
-3503 GVGMGSYHGY
+3503 
-3513 AAVGIN
+3513 
-3519 YKATNNT
+3519 
-3526 GKFSWGA
+3526 
-3533 GVSTTGRETGF
+3533 
-3544 NAGIG
+3544 
-3549 YKW
+3549 

>member
-1 MNKVYRNVWNEN
+1 
-13 TQTWV
+13 
-18 AASELANSK
+18 
-27 TKSNT
+27 
-32 VCEQSIVKKIIN
+32 
-44 KLGLKKIVSVTITA
+44 
-58 LILEWQAIAPVYAA
+58 
-72 NAAIVGGNNSGTV
+72 
-85 WPGGGYQYGGHGSM
+85 
-99 VFSGD
+99 D
-104 DDHCG
+104 D
-109 ADRVNGRRTVTNGIS
+109 
-124 ATDEYLR
+124 
-131 FIRNT
+131 
-136 AFANGRPYGSVTS
+136 
-149 NKAEAWSDEGKTDGG
+149 
-164 TGYQA
+164 
-169 APTGGDNNAM
+169 
-179 PVAYGIYSFAYGC
+179 
-192 GSYAT
+192 
-197 GNYSTA
+197 
-203 FGANATA
+203 
-210 TAGGAM
+210 
-216 AFGVASLASGAAS
+216 
-229 IAFGISSQ
+229 
-237 ATGISSVALGSM
+237 
-249 ASSNGTGSVA
+249 
-259 VGLSSA
+259 
-265 ANNDG
+265 
-270 AVALGTGA
+270 
-278 NASGNSSVAVGN
+278 
-290 AAQAVGDQSISI
+290 
-302 GAGNQVSGRKS
+302 
-313 GAIGGA
+313 
-319 QNNAIFKDGEISAA
+319 
-333 PINPT
+333 
-338 NITGNNTYSLG
+338 
-349 NENGTIAVDDSGVFG
+349 
-364 NKNTISGT
+364 
-372 TEGVNNI
+372 
-379 RIVGNN
+379 
-385 NTVSSAKDLVFGND
+385 
-399 NAVSSAKDLVFGN
+399 
-412 DNTVTATRGLILGN
+412 
-426 DNTVNAARGLIIGNN
+426 
-441 TSSGANATDAIAIGN
+441 
-456 SVSVSNASGIAIGT
+456 
-470 SAKTIVDAGVALGS
+470 
-484 GSVAD
+484 
-489 IEKGKTGFDPTG
+489 
-501 TNSAANNPTWTSTAG
+501 
-516 AVAIGNAGSGI
+516 
-527 TRQLTGLAA
+527 
-536 GTNDTDA
+536 
-543 VNVAQMKNL
+543 
-552 ASVTT
+552 
-557 TGLSSLST
+557 
-565 AVSKVGD
+565 
-572 MSNVNSNISTLNSNV
+572 
-587 SALQSDA
+587 
-594 LQWKN
+594 
-599 NADGSGAYDA
+599 
-609 SHGTN
+609 
-614 QAQKITN
+614 
-621 VAAGQLADD
+621 
-630 STDAVNASQL
+630 
-640 YQVSTSSASGITSL
+640 
-654 STVALSTTGKLNTV
+654 
-668 SSNVSAL
+668 
-675 QSDALQW
+675 
-682 KNNADGSGAYD
+682 
-693 ASHGTNQAQKIT
+693 
-705 NVAAG
+705 
-710 LVEDGST
+710 ST

-758 ALQSDALQWKNNVNG
+758 ALQ
-773 IGGFYDASHGTNQA
+773 
-787 QKITNVAAGQ
+787 
-797 LADNSTDAVNAGQ
+797 
-810 LYQVSTSSASGITSL
+810 
-825 STAVSRVSD
+825 
-834 MANVNGNISTLSS
+834 
-847 SVADLKSD
+847 SD

-916 STAALSTTGKLNTVS
+916 STAALSTTGK
-931 SNVSALQSD
+931 
-940 ALQWKNNA
+940 
-948 DGSSAYDAS
+948 
-957 HGTNQAQKI
+957 
-966 TNVAAGQLADDSTD
+966 
-980 AVNASQL
+980 
-987 YQVSTSSASGITSL
+987 
-1001 STAAL
+1001 
-1006 NTTGKLNTVSSN
+1006 
-1018 VSALQSDALQWKNN
+1018 
-1032 VNGIGGFYDAS
+1032 
-1043 HGTNQAQK
+1043 
-1051 ITNVAAGQLADNS
+1051 
-1064 TDAVNAG
+1064 
-1071 QLYQV
+1071 
-1076 STSSASGITSLSTAV
+1076 
-1091 SRVSDMANVNGNIST
+1091 M
-1106 LSSSVADLKSD
+1106 
-1117 ALQWKKNTDGSGA
+1117 
-1130 YDASHGTNQAQ
+1130 
-1141 KITNVADGQLING
+1141 
-1154 STDAVNAGQLYQV
+1154 
-1167 STSSASG
+1167 
-1174 ITSLSTAALSTTGK
+1174 
-1188 LNTVSSNVSALQ
+1188 NTVSSNVSALQ

-1278 SNVSALQ
+1278 NNVSALQ

-1322 ADNSTDAVNAGQLY
+1322 ADNSTDAVNASQLY
-1336 QLSTSSSTSF
+1336 HLSTSSSTSF
-1346 NSLSTIVS
+1346 NSLSTAVS
-1354 RVSDMTNV
+1354 RVSDIANV

-1374 DLQSDALQ
+1374 ELQSDALQ
-1382 WKNNVNGSGAYDAS
+1382 WKKNTNGSGAYDAS

-1410 GQLADNSTD
+1410 GLINENSTD
-1419 AVNASQ
+1419 AINAGQ

-1632 VNVLNDHVSTLLSGA
+1632 VNVLNDQVSTLLSGA

-1718 TVASNVYILNNQVSS
+1718 TVASNVYVLNTQVSS
-1733 LLSNALQWHE
+1733 LLSNALQWHG

-1840 TSQAQKITNVAA
+1840 TTQAQKITNVAA

-1867 LYQLSTSSATSF
+1867 LYQLSTSSATNF

-1890 DLTNINGSISTANSN
+1890 DLTNINGNISTANSN
-1905 IAALQ
+1905 IADLQ

-1936 KITNVAAGQLE
+1936 KITNVAAGLVE

-1991 SALQSDALQ
+1991 SDLQSDALQ

-2170 SSSVADLQSD
+2170 SSSVAALQSD

-2194 DASHGTSQ
+2194 DASHGTNL

-2253 DSLQWVQEEN
+2253 DSLQWVEEEN

-2318 VTATVTRLQD
+2318 VTAAVTRLQD

-2426 ALQINGENYDA
+2426 ALQINGENYDT

-2657 MINSLSTVTAGN
+2657 
-2669 NTSLSTTNSNV
+2669 
-2680 STLSSSLSSA
+2680 
-2690 VNNIS
+2690 
-2695 NLQRD
+2695 
-2700 ALQWNGNA
+2700 
-2708 YDASHGSGAAQKI
+2708 
-2721 TNVANGT
+2721 
-2728 LSSGSTDAV
+2728 
-2737 NGDQLYNLSTSLS
+2737 LS
-2750 SSLSTATAGNNTG
+2750 SSLSTVTAGNNTG

-2837 TSLSSSLSTATA
+2837 TSLSSNLSTVTA

-3223 LAQNSGGGNAS
+3223 LAQNGGGGNAS

-3353 GSQAAASAEN
+3353 GSQATASAEN

>member
-109 ADRVNGRRTVTNGIS
+109 ADRVNGRRTVSDGIT
-124 ATDEYLR
+124 AKDEYLR

-136 AFANGRPYGSVTS
+136 AFGTSHPYGSVTS

-265 ANNDG
+265 ANKDA
-270 AVALGTGA
+270 AVALGAGA
-278 NASGNSSVAVGN
+278 TASGNSSVAVGN

-313 GAIGGA
+313 GAIGGV
-319 QNNAIFKDGEISAA
+319 QSNAIFKDGEIIAA
-333 PINPT
+333 PSNPT

-399 NAVSSAKDLVFGN
+399 NTVSSAKDLVFGN

-426 DNTVNAARGLIIGNN
+426 DNTVNADRGLIIGNN
-441 TSSGANATDAIAIGN
+441 TSTGANATDAIAIGN

-470 SAKTIVDAGVALGS
+470 NATTIVDTGVALGS

-516 AVAIGNAGSGI
+516 AVAIGNTGSGI

-587 SALQSDA
+587 LALQSDALQWKNNADGTGAYDASHGTNLAQKITNVAAGQLADDSTDAVNASQLYQVSTSSASGITSLSTAALNTTGKLNTVSSNVSALQSDA

-621 VAAGQLADD
+621 VAAGQLADG
-630 STDAVNASQL
+630 STDAVNASQLYQVSTSSASGITSLSTAALNTTGKLNTVSNNVSALQSDALQWKNNVNGIGGFYDASHGTNQAQKITNVAAGQLADNSTDAVNAGQLYQVSTSSASGITSLSTAVSRVSDMANVNGNISTLSSSVADLKSDALQWKKNTDGSGAYDASHGTNQAQKITNVADGQLINGSTDAVNAGQL

-693 ASHGTNQAQKIT
+693 ASHGTNLAQKITNVAAGQLADDSTDAVNASQLYQVSTSSASGITSLSTAALSTTGKLNTVSNNVSALQSDALQWKNNADGSGAYDASHGTNQAQKIT

-710 LVEDGST
+710 QLADGST

-738 LSTAALSTTGKLNT
+738 LSTAALNTTGKLNT

-948 DGSSAYDAS
+948 DGSGAYDAS
-957 HGTNQAQKI
+957 HGTNLAQKI

-1006 NTTGKLNTVSSN
+1006 STTGKLNTVSSN

-1064 TDAVNAG
+1064 TDAVNAS
-1071 QLYQV
+1071 QLYHL
-1076 STSSASGITSLSTAV
+1076 STSSSTSFNSLSTAV
-1091 SRVSDMANVNGNIST
+1091 SRVSDIANVNGNIST
-1106 LSSSVADLKSD
+1106 LSSSVAELQSD
-1117 ALQWKKNTDGSGA
+1117 ALQWKKNT
-1130 YDASHGTNQAQ
+1130 
-1141 KITNVADGQLING
+1141 
-1154 STDAVNAGQLYQV
+1154 
-1167 STSSASG
+1167 
-1174 ITSLSTAALSTTGK
+1174 
-1188 LNTVSSNVSALQ
+1188 
-1200 SDALQWKNNADGS
+1200 
-1213 GAYDASH
+1213 
-1220 GTNQAQKI
+1220 
-1228 TNVAAGQLADDS
+1228 
-1240 TDAVNA
+1240 
-1246 SQLYQVSTSSA
+1246 
-1257 SGITSLSTAAL
+1257 
-1268 NTTGKLNTVS
+1268 
-1278 SNVSALQ
+1278 
-1285 SDALQWKN
+1285 
-1293 NVNGIGGFYD
+1293 
-1303 ASHGTNQAQK
+1303 
-1313 ITNVAAGQL
+1313 
-1322 ADNSTDAVNAGQLY
+1322 
-1336 QLSTSSSTSF
+1336 
-1346 NSLSTIVS
+1346 
-1354 RVSDMTNV
+1354 
-1362 NGNISTLSSSVA
+1362 
-1374 DLQSDALQ
+1374 
-1382 WKNNVNGSGAYDAS
+1382 NGSGAYDAS

-1410 GQLADNSTD
+1410 GLMNENSTD
-1419 AVNASQ
+1419 AINAGQ

-1936 KITNVAAGQLE
+1936 KITNVAAGQLA
-1947 DGSTDA
+1947 DDSTDA

-1991 SALQSDALQ
+1991 SDLQSDALQ

-2026 AAGQLENGSTD
+2026 AAGQLEDGSTD

-2049 SSSTSFSS
+2049 SSATSFSS

-2162 INGNISTL
+2162 INGNISTAN
-2170 SSSVADLQSD
+2170 SNIAALQSD

-2194 DASHGTSQ
+2194 DASHGTNL

-2253 DSLQWVQEEN
+2253 DSLQWVEEEN

-2318 VTATVTRLQD
+2318 VTAAVTRLQD

-2517 DALSWNGNAYD
+2517 DALGWNDNAYD

-2534 TAQKITNVANG
+2534 AAQKITNVANG

-2563 STSLSSSL
+2563 STSLS
-2571 STVTAGNN
+2571 
-2579 TGLSTTNSNVST
+2579 
-2591 LSSSLSSAV
+2591 
-2600 NNISNLQRDALQWNG
+2600 
-2615 NAYDASH
+2615 
-2622 GSGAAQ
+2622 
-2628 KITNV
+2628 
-2633 ANGTLS
+2633 
-2639 SGSTDAVNG
+2639 
-2648 DQLYNLSTS
+2648 
-2657 MINSLSTVTAGN
+2657 NSLSTV
-2669 NTSLSTTNSNV
+2669 
-2680 STLSSSLSSA
+2680 
-2690 VNNIS
+2690 
-2695 NLQRD
+2695 
-2700 ALQWNGNA
+2700 
-2708 YDASHGSGAAQKI
+2708 
-2721 TNVANGT
+2721 
-2728 LSSGSTDAV
+2728 
-2737 NGDQLYNLSTSLS
+2737 
-2750 SSLSTATAGNNTG
+2750 TAGNNTG

-2837 TSLSSSLSTATA
+2837 TSLSSSLSTVTA

-2931 SSSLSTATA
+2931 SSSLSTVTAGNNTGLSTTNSNISTLSSSLSSAVNNISNLQRDALQWNGNAYDASHGSGAAQKITNVANGTLSSGSTDAVNGDQLYNLSTSLSSSLSTVTA

>member
-1 MNKVYRNVWNEN
+1 
-13 TQTWV
+13 
-18 AASELANSK
+18 
-27 TKSNT
+27 
-32 VCEQSIVKKIIN
+32 
-44 KLGLKKIVSVTITA
+44 
-58 LILEWQAIAPVYAA
+58 
-72 NAAIVGGNNSGTV
+72 
-85 WPGGGYQYGGHGSM
+85 
-99 VFSGD
+99 
-104 DDHCG
+104 
-109 ADRVNGRRTVTNGIS
+109 
-124 ATDEYLR
+124 
-131 FIRNT
+131 
-136 AFANGRPYGSVTS
+136 
-149 NKAEAWSDEGKTDGG
+149 
-164 TGYQA
+164 
-169 APTGGDNNAM
+169 
-179 PVAYGIYSFAYGC
+179 
-192 GSYAT
+192 
-197 GNYSTA
+197 
-203 FGANATA
+203 
-210 TAGGAM
+210 
-216 AFGVASLASGAAS
+216 
-229 IAFGISSQ
+229 
-237 ATGISSVALGSM
+237 
-249 ASSNGTGSVA
+249 
-259 VGLSSA
+259 
-265 ANNDG
+265 
-270 AVALGTGA
+270 
-278 NASGNSSVAVGN
+278 
-290 AAQAVGDQSISI
+290 
-302 GAGNQVSGRKS
+302 
-313 GAIGGA
+313 
-319 QNNAIFKDGEISAA
+319 
-333 PINPT
+333 
-338 NITGNNTYSLG
+338 
-349 NENGTIAVDDSGVFG
+349 
-364 NKNTISGT
+364 
-372 TEGVNNI
+372 
-379 RIVGNN
+379 
-385 NTVSSAKDLVFGND
+385 
-399 NAVSSAKDLVFGN
+399 
-412 DNTVTATRGLILGN
+412 
-426 DNTVNAARGLIIGNN
+426 
-441 TSSGANATDAIAIGN
+441 
-456 SVSVSNASGIAIGT
+456 
-470 SAKTIVDAGVALGS
+470 
-484 GSVAD
+484 
-489 IEKGKTGFDPTG
+489 
-501 TNSAANNPTWTSTAG
+501 
-516 AVAIGNAGSGI
+516 
-527 TRQLTGLAA
+527 
-536 GTNDTDA
+536 
-543 VNVAQMKNL
+543 
-552 ASVTT
+552 
-557 TGLSSLST
+557 
-565 AVSKVGD
+565 
-572 MSNVNSNISTLNSNV
+572 
-587 SALQSDA
+587 
-594 LQWKN
+594 
-599 NADGSGAYDA
+599 
-609 SHGTN
+609 
-614 QAQKITN
+614 
-621 VAAGQLADD
+621 ADD

-654 STVALSTTGKLNTV
+654 ST
-668 SSNVSAL
+668 
-675 QSDALQW
+675 
-682 KNNADGSGAYD
+682 
-693 ASHGTNQAQKIT
+693 
-705 NVAAG
+705 
-710 LVEDGST
+710 
-717 DAVNASQL
+717 
-725 YQVSTSSASGITS
+725 
-738 LSTAALSTTGKLNT
+738 AALNTTGKLNT

-797 LADNSTDAVNAGQ
+797 LADNSTDAVNASQ
-810 LYQVSTSSASGITSL
+810 LYHLSTSSSTSFNSL

-834 MANVNGNISTLSS
+834 IANVNGNISTLSS
-847 SVADLKSD
+847 SVAELQSD

-862 TDGSGAYDASHGTNQ
+862 T
-877 AQKITN
+877 
-883 VADGQLINGS
+883 
-893 TDAVNAGQLY
+893 
-903 QVSTSSASGITSL
+903 
-916 STAALSTTGKLNTVS
+916 
-931 SNVSALQSD
+931 
-940 ALQWKNNA
+940 
-948 DGSSAYDAS
+948 
-957 HGTNQAQKI
+957 
-966 TNVAAGQLADDSTD
+966 
-980 AVNASQL
+980 
-987 YQVSTSSASGITSL
+987 
-1001 STAAL
+1001 
-1006 NTTGKLNTVSSN
+1006 
-1018 VSALQSDALQWKNN
+1018 
-1032 VNGIGGFYDAS
+1032 
-1043 HGTNQAQK
+1043 
-1051 ITNVAAGQLADNS
+1051 
-1064 TDAVNAG
+1064 
-1071 QLYQV
+1071 
-1076 STSSASGITSLSTAV
+1076 
-1091 SRVSDMANVNGNIST
+1091 
-1106 LSSSVADLKSD
+1106 
-1117 ALQWKKNTDGSGA
+1117 
-1130 YDASHGTNQAQ
+1130 
-1141 KITNVADGQLING
+1141 
-1154 STDAVNAGQLYQV
+1154 
-1167 STSSASG
+1167 
-1174 ITSLSTAALSTTGK
+1174 
-1188 LNTVSSNVSALQ
+1188 
-1200 SDALQWKNNADGS
+1200 
-1213 GAYDASH
+1213 
-1220 GTNQAQKI
+1220 
-1228 TNVAAGQLADDS
+1228 
-1240 TDAVNA
+1240 
-1246 SQLYQVSTSSA
+1246 
-1257 SGITSLSTAAL
+1257 
-1268 NTTGKLNTVS
+1268 
-1278 SNVSALQ
+1278 
-1285 SDALQWKN
+1285 
-1293 NVNGIGGFYD
+1293 
-1303 ASHGTNQAQK
+1303 
-1313 ITNVAAGQL
+1313 
-1322 ADNSTDAVNAGQLY
+1322 
-1336 QLSTSSSTSF
+1336 
-1346 NSLSTIVS
+1346 
-1354 RVSDMTNV
+1354 
-1362 NGNISTLSSSVA
+1362 
-1374 DLQSDALQ
+1374 
-1382 WKNNVNGSGAYDAS
+1382 NGSGAYDAS

-1410 GQLADNSTD
+1410 GLINENSTD
-1419 AVNASQ
+1419 AINAGQ

-1632 VNVLNDHVSTLLSGA
+1632 VNVLNDQVSTLLGGA

-1662 SHATSNPQKISNVAA
+1662 SHATSSPQKISNVAA

-1718 TVASNVYILNNQVSS
+1718 TVASNVYVMNTQVSS
-1733 LLSNALQWHE
+1733 LLSNALQWHG

-1840 TSQAQKITNVAA
+1840 TTQAQKITNVAA

-1890 DLTNINGSISTANSN
+1890 DLTNINGNISTANSN

-1936 KITNVAAGQLE
+1936 KITNVAAGLVE

-2026 AAGQLENGSTD
+2026 AAGQLADGSTD

-2120 GQLENGSTDAVNADQ
+2120 GQLADGSTDAVNASQ

-2162 INGNISTL
+2162 INGNISTAN
-2170 SSSVADLQSD
+2170 SNIAALQSD
-2180 ALQWKKNTDGSGAY
+2180 ALQWKKNTDGTGAY
-2194 DASHGTSQ
+2194 DASHGTNL

-2231 SNLSIV
+2231 SSLSIV

-2244 NDTVNKLEK
+2244 NDTVNRLEK

-2280 ITNVANGSLAP
+2280 ITNVANGLLAP

-2318 VTATVTRLQD
+2318 VTAAVTRLQD

-2378 GSLSSTVANLNDSL
+2378 GSLSSTVASLNDSL

-2418 RINTLDQN
+2418 KINDLDQN

-2669 NTSLSTTNSNV
+2669 NTGLSTTNSNV
-2680 STLSSSLSSA
+2680 
-2690 VNNIS
+2690 
-2695 NLQRD
+2695 
-2700 ALQWNGNA
+2700 
-2708 YDASHGSGAAQKI
+2708 
-2721 TNVANGT
+2721 
-2728 LSSGSTDAV
+2728 
-2737 NGDQLYNLSTSLS
+2737 
-2750 SSLSTATAGNNTG
+2750 
-2763 LSTTNSNISTLSSSL
+2763 
-2778 SSAVNNISNL
+2778 
-2788 QRDALQWNGN
+2788 
-2798 AYDASHGS
+2798 
-2806 GAAQKITNVANGTL
+2806 
-2820 SSGST
+2820 
-2825 DAVNGD
+2825 
-2831 QLYNLS
+2831 
-2837 TSLSSSLSTATA
+2837 
-2849 GNNTGL
+2849 
-2855 STTNSNIS
+2855 
-2863 TLSSSLSSAVNN
+2863 
-2875 ISNLQR
+2875 
-2881 DALQWNGN
+2881 
-2889 AYDASHGSGAAQK
+2889 
-2902 ITNVANGTLSS
+2902 
-2913 GSTDAVN
+2913 
-2920 GDQLYNLSTSL
+2920 
-2931 SSSLSTATA
+2931 
-2940 GNNTGL
+2940 
-2946 STTNSNISTLS
+2946 STLS

-3017 ISSSIISSV
+3017 ISSSIISTV

-3085 FSNQLTREASN
+3085 FSNQLTRDASN

-3246 ISDTQKLSAST
+3246 ISDTQRLSAST

-3353 GSQAAASAEN
+3353 GSQATASAEN

>member
-2902 ITNVANGTLSS
+2902 ITNVA
-2913 GSTDAVN
+2913 
-2920 GDQLYNLSTSL
+2920 
-2931 SSSLSTATA
+2931 
-2940 GNNTGL
+2940 
-2946 STTNSNISTLS
+2946 
-2957 SSLSS
+2957 
-2962 AVNNISN
+2962 
-2969 LQRDALQWNGNAY
+2969 
-2982 DASHGSG
+2982 
-2989 AAQKITNV
+2989 
-2997 AAGQLAD
+2997 AGQLAD

>member
-109 ADRVNGRRTVTNGIS
+109 ADRVNGRRTVTNGIT
-124 ATDEYLR
+124 ARDEYLR
-131 FIRNT
+131 FIKNT
-136 AFANGRPYGSVTS
+136 AFGTSHPYGSVTS
-149 NKAEAWSDEGKTDGG
+149 NRAEAWSDEGVTDGG

-216 AFGVASLASGAAS
+216 AFGVASLASGTAS
-229 IAFGISSQ
+229 IAFGMSSQ
-237 ATGISSVALGSM
+237 ATGVSSVALGSM

-259 VGLSSA
+259 VGLSST
-265 ANNDG
+265 ANKDG
-270 AVALGTGA
+270 AVALGAGA
-278 NASGNSSVAVGN
+278 TASGNSSVAVGN
-290 AAQAVGDQSISI
+290 AAQAAGDQSISI
-302 GAGNQVSGRKS
+302 GTGNQVSGRKS

-319 QNNAIFKDGEISAA
+319 QSNPNFKDGEISTA

-372 TEGVNNI
+372 DEGVNNI

-385 NTVSSAKDLVFGND
+385 NTVSSAKDLVFGN
-399 NAVSSAKDLVFGN
+399 N
-412 DNTVTATRGLILGN
+412 NTVTATRGLILGS
-426 DNTVNAARGLIIGNN
+426 DNTVSAARGTIIGNN
-441 TSSGANATDAIAIGN
+441 TNLDPNATDAIAIGN
-456 SVSVSNASGIAIGT
+456 SVNVSNASGIAIGT
-470 SAKTIVDAGVALGS
+470 NATTIVDTGVALGS
-484 GSVAD
+484 GSVAN

-516 AVAIGNAGSGI
+516 AVAIGNTGSGI

-587 SALQSDA
+587 LALQSDA
-594 LQWKN
+594 LQWKKN
-599 NADGSGAYDA
+599 TDGSGAYDA

-654 STVALSTTGKLNTV
+654 STVALNTTGKLNTV

-710 LVEDGST
+710 
-717 DAVNASQL
+717 
-725 YQVSTSSASGITS
+725 
-738 LSTAALSTTGKLNT
+738 
-752 VSNNVS
+752 
-758 ALQSDALQWKNNVNG
+758 
-773 IGGFYDASHGTNQA
+773 
-787 QKITNVAAGQ
+787 Q
-797 LADNSTDAVNAGQ
+797 LADG
-810 LYQVSTSSASGITSL
+810 
-825 STAVSRVSD
+825 
-834 MANVNGNISTLSS
+834 
-847 SVADLKSD
+847 
-855 ALQWKKN
+855 
-862 TDGSGAYDASHGTNQ
+862 
-877 AQKITN
+877 
-883 VADGQLINGS
+883 
-893 TDAVNAGQLY
+893 
-903 QVSTSSASGITSL
+903 
-916 STAALSTTGKLNTVS
+916 
-931 SNVSALQSD
+931 
-940 ALQWKNNA
+940 
-948 DGSSAYDAS
+948 
-957 HGTNQAQKI
+957 
-966 TNVAAGQLADDSTD
+966 STD

-1200 SDALQWKNNADGS
+1200 SDALQWKKNTDGSGAYDASHGTNQAQKITNVAAGQLADDSTDAVNASQLYQVSTSSASGITSLSTAALSTTGKLNTVSSNVSTLQSDALQWKNNADGSGAYDASHGTNQAQKITNVAAGQLADGSTDAVNASQLYQVSTSSASGITSLSTAALNTTGKLNTVSNNVSALQSDALQWKNNVNGIGGFYDASHGTNQAQKITNVAAGQLADNSTDAVNAGQLYQVSTSSASGITSLSTAVSRVSDMANVNGNISTLSSSVADLKSDALQWKKNTDGSGAYDASHGTNQAQKITNVADGQLINGSTDAVNAGQLYQVSTSSASGITSLSTAALSTTGKLNTVSSNVSTLQSDALQWKNNADGS

-1268 NTTGKLNTVS
+1268 STTGKLNTVS
-1278 SNVSALQ
+1278 NNVSALQ

-1322 ADNSTDAVNAGQLY
+1322 ADNSTDAVNASQLY
-1336 QLSTSSSTSF
+1336 HLSTSSSTSF
-1346 NSLSTIVS
+1346 NSLSTAVS
-1354 RVSDMTNV
+1354 RVSDIANV

-1374 DLQSDALQ
+1374 ELQSDALQ
-1382 WKNNVNGSGAYDAS
+1382 WKKNTNGSGAYDAS

-1410 GQLADNSTD
+1410 GLINENSTD
-1419 AVNASQ
+1419 AINAGQ

-1456 DVSALKSDAL
+1456 DVAALKSDAL

-1632 VNVLNDHVSTLLSGA
+1632 VNVLNDQVSTLLGGA

-1662 SHATSNPQKISNVAA
+1662 SHATSSPQKISNVAA

-1718 TVASNVYILNNQVSS
+1718 TVASNVYVLNTQVSS
-1733 LLSNALQWHE
+1733 LLSNALQWHG

-1840 TSQAQKITNVAA
+1840 TTQAQKITNVAA

-1867 LYQLSTSSATSF
+1867 LYQLSTSSATNF

-1890 DLTNINGSISTANSN
+1890 DLTNINGNISTANSN

-1936 KITNVAAGQLE
+1936 KITNVAAGLVE

-2000 WKNNTNG
+2000 WKKNTDG
-2007 SGAYDASHGTNQAQ
+2007 TGAYDASHGTTQAQ

-2026 AAGQLENGSTD
+2026 AAGQLADGSTD

-2120 GQLENGSTDAVNADQ
+2120 GQLADGSTDAVNAGQ

-2162 INGNISTL
+2162 INGNISTAN
-2170 SSSVADLQSD
+2170 SNIATLQSD
-2180 ALQWKKNTDGSGAY
+2180 ALQWKNNADGSGAY
-2194 DASHGTSQ
+2194 DASHGTNL

-2231 SNLSIV
+2231 SSLSIV

-2244 NDTVNKLEK
+2244 NDTVNRLEK

-2280 ITNVANGSLAP
+2280 ITNVANGLLAP

-2318 VTATVTRLQD
+2318 VTAAVTRLQD

-2418 RINTLDQN
+2418 KINDLDQN

-2517 DALSWNGNAYD
+2517 DALQWNGNAYD

-2534 TAQKITNVANG
+2534 AAQKITNVANG
-2545 TVSNSSTDAVN
+2545 TLSSGSTDAVN
-2556 GSQLYNL
+2556 GDQLYNL
-2563 STSLSSSL
+2563 STSLINSL

-2579 TGLSTTNSNVST
+2579 TSLSTTNSNIST

-2669 NTSLSTTNSNV
+2669 NTSLSTTNSNISTLSSSLSSAVNNISNLQRDALQWNGNAYDASHGSGAAQKITNVANGTLSSGSTDAVNGDQLYNLSTSLSNSLSTVTAGNNTGLSTTNSNV

-2750 SSLSTATAGNNTG
+2750 SSLSTVTAGNNTS
-2763 LSTTNSNISTLSSSL
+2763 LSTTNSNVSTLSSSL

-2806 GAAQKITNVANGTL
+2806 GT
-2820 SSGST
+2820 
-2825 DAVNGD
+2825 
-2831 QLYNLS
+2831 
-2837 TSLSSSLSTATA
+2837 
-2849 GNNTGL
+2849 
-2855 STTNSNIS
+2855 
-2863 TLSSSLSSAVNN
+2863 
-2875 ISNLQR
+2875 
-2881 DALQWNGN
+2881 
-2889 AYDASHGSGAAQK
+2889 
-2902 ITNVANGTLSS
+2902 
-2913 GSTDAVN
+2913 
-2920 GDQLYNLSTSL
+2920 
-2931 SSSLSTATA
+2931 
-2940 GNNTGL
+2940 
-2946 STTNSNISTLS
+2946 
-2957 SSLSS
+2957 
-2962 AVNNISN
+2962 
-2969 LQRDALQWNGNAY
+2969 
-2982 DASHGSG
+2982 
-2989 AAQKITNV
+2989 AQKITNV

-3085 FSNQLTREASN
+3085 FSNQLTRDASN

-3246 ISDTQKLSAST
+3246 ISDTQRLSAST

-3353 GSQAAASAEN
+3353 GSQATASAEN

>member
-109 ADRVNGRRTVTNGIS
+109 ADRVNGRRTVSDGIT
-124 ATDEYLR
+124 AKDEYLR

-136 AFANGRPYGSVTS
+136 AFGTSHPYGSVTS

-265 ANNDG
+265 ANKDA
-270 AVALGTGA
+270 AVALGAGA
-278 NASGNSSVAVGN
+278 TASGNSSVAVGN

-313 GAIGGA
+313 GAIGGV
-319 QNNAIFKDGEISAA
+319 QSNAIFKDGEIIAA
-333 PINPT
+333 QSNPT

-399 NAVSSAKDLVFGN
+399 NTVSSAKDLVFGN

-426 DNTVNAARGLIIGNN
+426 DNTVNADRGLIIGNN
-441 TSSGANATDAIAIGN
+441 TSTGANATDAIAIGN

-470 SAKTIVDAGVALGS
+470 NATTIVDTGVALGS

-621 VAAGQLADD
+621 VAAGLVEDG

-705 NVAAG
+705 NVA
-710 LVEDGST
+710 
-717 DAVNASQL
+717 
-725 YQVSTSSASGITS
+725 
-738 LSTAALSTTGKLNT
+738 
-752 VSNNVS
+752 
-758 ALQSDALQWKNNVNG
+758 
-773 IGGFYDASHGTNQA
+773 
-787 QKITNVAAGQ
+787 
-797 LADNSTDAVNAGQ
+797 
-810 LYQVSTSSASGITSL
+810 
-825 STAVSRVSD
+825 
-834 MANVNGNISTLSS
+834 
-847 SVADLKSD
+847 
-855 ALQWKKN
+855 
-862 TDGSGAYDASHGTNQ
+862 
-877 AQKITN
+877 
-883 VADGQLINGS
+883 DGQMINGS

-916 STAALSTTGKLNTVS
+916 STVALSTTGKLNTVS
-931 SNVSALQSD
+931 SNVSTLQSD

-948 DGSSAYDAS
+948 DGSGAYDAS

-1228 TNVAAGQLADDS
+1228 TNVAAGQLADSS

-1278 SNVSALQ
+1278 NNVSALQ

-1322 ADNSTDAVNAGQLY
+1322 ADNSTDAVNASQLY
-1336 QLSTSSSTSF
+1336 HLSTSSSTSF
-1346 NSLSTIVS
+1346 NSLSTAVS
-1354 RVSDMTNV
+1354 RVSDIANV

-1374 DLQSDALQ
+1374 ELQSDALQ
-1382 WKNNVNGSGAYDAS
+1382 WKKNTNGSGAYDAS

-1410 GQLADNSTD
+1410 GLINENSTD
-1419 AVNASQ
+1419 AINAGQ

-1456 DVSALKSDAL
+1456 DVSTLKSDAL

-1632 VNVLNDHVSTLLSGA
+1632 VNVLNDQVSTLLGGA

-1662 SHATSNPQKISNVAA
+1662 SHATSSPQKISNVAA

-1718 TVASNVYILNNQVSS
+1718 TVASNVYVLNTQVSS
-1733 LLSNALQWHE
+1733 LLSNALQWHG

-1840 TSQAQKITNVAA
+1840 TTQAQKITNVAA

-1867 LYQLSTSSATSF
+1867 LYQLSTSSATNF

-1890 DLTNINGSISTANSN
+1890 DLTNINGSISTLSSSVAD
-1905 IAALQ
+1905 LQ
-1910 SDALQWKKN
+1910 SDALQWKNN
-1919 TDGTGAYDASHG
+1919 TDGSGAYDASHG

-1936 KITNVAAGQLE
+1936 KITNVAAGLME

-2000 WKNNTNG
+2000 WKKNTDG
-2007 SGAYDASHGTNQAQ
+2007 TGAYDASHGTTQAQ

-2026 AAGQLENGSTD
+2026 AAGQLADGSTD

-2120 GQLENGSTDAVNADQ
+2120 GQLADGSTDAVNAGQ

-2162 INGNISTL
+2162 INGNISTAN
-2170 SSSVADLQSD
+2170 SNIATLQSD
-2180 ALQWKKNTDGSGAY
+2180 ALQWKTNTDGFGAY

-2318 VTATVTRLQD
+2318 VTAAVTRLQD

-2447 GKIEQGSNEAVTGG
+2447 GKIELGSNEAVTGG
-2461 QLFTTNEKLNTV
+2461 QLFTTNDKLNTV

-2509 TSISTLRR
+2509 TSISDLRR
-2517 DALSWNGNAYD
+2517 DALGWNGNAYD

-2669 NTSLSTTNSNV
+2669 NTGLSTTNSNV
-2680 STLSSSLSSA
+2680 
-2690 VNNIS
+2690 
-2695 NLQRD
+2695 
-2700 ALQWNGNA
+2700 
-2708 YDASHGSGAAQKI
+2708 
-2721 TNVANGT
+2721 
-2728 LSSGSTDAV
+2728 
-2737 NGDQLYNLSTSLS
+2737 
-2750 SSLSTATAGNNTG
+2750 
-2763 LSTTNSNISTLSSSL
+2763 
-2778 SSAVNNISNL
+2778 
-2788 QRDALQWNGN
+2788 
-2798 AYDASHGS
+2798 
-2806 GAAQKITNVANGTL
+2806 
-2820 SSGST
+2820 
-2825 DAVNGD
+2825 
-2831 QLYNLS
+2831 
-2837 TSLSSSLSTATA
+2837 
-2849 GNNTGL
+2849 
-2855 STTNSNIS
+2855 
-2863 TLSSSLSSAVNN
+2863 
-2875 ISNLQR
+2875 
-2881 DALQWNGN
+2881 
-2889 AYDASHGSGAAQK
+2889 
-2902 ITNVANGTLSS
+2902 
-2913 GSTDAVN
+2913 
-2920 GDQLYNLSTSL
+2920 
-2931 SSSLSTATA
+2931 
-2940 GNNTGL
+2940 
-2946 STTNSNISTLS
+2946 STLS

-3213 QSLSSSVDSK
+3213 QSLSSSVDTK

>member
-109 ADRVNGRRTVTNGIS
+109 ADRVNGRRTVTNGIT
-124 ATDEYLR
+124 ARDEYLR
-131 FIRNT
+131 FIKNT
-136 AFANGRPYGSVTS
+136 AFGTSHPYGSVTS
-149 NKAEAWSDEGKTDGG
+149 NRAEAWSDEGVTDGG

-216 AFGVASLASGAAS
+216 AFGVASLASGTAS
-229 IAFGISSQ
+229 IAFGMSSQ
-237 ATGISSVALGSM
+237 ATGVSSVALGSM

-259 VGLSSA
+259 VGLSST
-265 ANNDG
+265 ANKDG
-270 AVALGTGA
+270 AVALGAGA
-278 NASGNSSVAVGN
+278 TASGNSSVAVGN
-290 AAQAVGDQSISI
+290 AAQAAGDQSISI
-302 GAGNQVSGRKS
+302 GTGNQVSGRKS

-319 QNNAIFKDGEISAA
+319 QSNPNFKDGEISTA

-372 TEGVNNI
+372 DEGVNNI

-385 NTVSSAKDLVFGND
+385 NTVSSAKDLVFGN
-399 NAVSSAKDLVFGN
+399 N
-412 DNTVTATRGLILGN
+412 NTVTATRGLILGS
-426 DNTVNAARGLIIGNN
+426 DNTVSAARGTIIGNN
-441 TSSGANATDAIAIGN
+441 TNLDPNATDAIAIGN
-456 SVSVSNASGIAIGT
+456 SVNVSNASGIAIGT
-470 SAKTIVDAGVALGS
+470 NATTIVDTGVALGS
-484 GSVAD
+484 GSVAN

-516 AVAIGNAGSGI
+516 AVAIGNTGSGI

-587 SALQSDA
+587 LALQSDA
-594 LQWKN
+594 LQWKKN
-599 NADGSGAYDA
+599 TDGSGAYDA

-654 STVALSTTGKLNTV
+654 STVALNTTGKLNTV

-710 LVEDGST
+710 
-717 DAVNASQL
+717 
-725 YQVSTSSASGITS
+725 
-738 LSTAALSTTGKLNT
+738 
-752 VSNNVS
+752 
-758 ALQSDALQWKNNVNG
+758 
-773 IGGFYDASHGTNQA
+773 
-787 QKITNVAAGQ
+787 Q
-797 LADNSTDAVNAGQ
+797 LADG
-810 LYQVSTSSASGITSL
+810 
-825 STAVSRVSD
+825 
-834 MANVNGNISTLSS
+834 
-847 SVADLKSD
+847 
-855 ALQWKKN
+855 
-862 TDGSGAYDASHGTNQ
+862 
-877 AQKITN
+877 
-883 VADGQLINGS
+883 
-893 TDAVNAGQLY
+893 
-903 QVSTSSASGITSL
+903 
-916 STAALSTTGKLNTVS
+916 
-931 SNVSALQSD
+931 
-940 ALQWKNNA
+940 
-948 DGSSAYDAS
+948 
-957 HGTNQAQKI
+957 
-966 TNVAAGQLADDSTD
+966 STD

-1200 SDALQWKNNADGS
+1200 SDALQWKKNTDGSGAYDASHGTNQAQKITNVAAGQLADDSTDAVNASQLYQVSTSSASGITSLSTVALNTTGKLNTVSSNVSALQSDALQWKNNADGS

-1228 TNVAAGQLADDS
+1228 TNVAAGQLADGS

-1336 QLSTSSSTSF
+1336 QVSTSSASGIT
-1346 NSLSTIVS
+1346 SLSTAVS
-1354 RVSDMTNV
+1354 RVSDMANV

-1374 DLQSDALQ
+1374 DLKSDALQWKKNTDGSGAYDASHGTNQAQKITNVADGQLINGSTDAVNAGQLYQVSTSSASGITSLSTAALSTTGKLNTVSSNVSTLQSDALQWKNNADGSGAYDASHGTNQAQKITNVAAGQLADDSTDAVNASQLYQVSTSSASGITSLSTAALSTTGKLNTVSNNVSALQSDALQ
-1382 WKNNVNGSGAYDAS
+1382 WKNNVNGIGGFYDAS

-1425 LYQVSTSSASGITS
+1425 LYHLSTSSSTSFNSLSTAVSRVSDIANVNGNISTLSSSVAELQSDALQWKKNTNGSGAYDASHGTNQAQKITNVAAGLINENSTDAINAGQLYQVSTSSASGITS

-1456 DVSALKSDAL
+1456 DVAALKSDAL

-1632 VNVLNDHVSTLLSGA
+1632 VNVLNDQVSTLLGGA

-1662 SHATSNPQKISNVAA
+1662 SHATSSPQKISNVAA

-1718 TVASNVYILNNQVSS
+1718 TVASNVYVLNTQVSS
-1733 LLSNALQWHE
+1733 LLSNALQWHG

-1840 TSQAQKITNVAA
+1840 TTQAQKITNVAA

-1867 LYQLSTSSATSF
+1867 LYQLSTSSATNF

-1890 DLTNINGSISTANSN
+1890 DLTNINGNISTANSN

-1936 KITNVAAGQLE
+1936 KITNVAAGLVE

-2000 WKNNTNG
+2000 WKKNTDG
-2007 SGAYDASHGTNQAQ
+2007 TGAYDASHGTTQAQ

-2026 AAGQLENGSTD
+2026 AAGQLADGSTD

-2120 GQLENGSTDAVNADQ
+2120 GQLADGSTDAVNAGQ

-2162 INGNISTL
+2162 INGNISTAN
-2170 SSSVADLQSD
+2170 SNIATLQSD
-2180 ALQWKKNTDGSGAY
+2180 ALQWKNNADGSGAY
-2194 DASHGTSQ
+2194 DASHGTNL

-2231 SNLSIV
+2231 SSLSIV

-2244 NDTVNKLEK
+2244 NDTVNRLEK

-2280 ITNVANGSLAP
+2280 ITNVANGLLAP

-2318 VTATVTRLQD
+2318 VTAAVTRLQD

-2418 RINTLDQN
+2418 KINDLDQN

-2517 DALSWNGNAYD
+2517 DALQWNGNAYD

-2534 TAQKITNVANG
+2534 AAQKITNVANG
-2545 TVSNSSTDAVN
+2545 TLSSGSTDAVN
-2556 GSQLYNL
+2556 GDQLYNL
-2563 STSLSSSL
+2563 STSLINSL

-2579 TGLSTTNSNVST
+2579 TSLSTTNSNIST

-2669 NTSLSTTNSNV
+2669 NTSLSTTNSNISTLSSSLSSAVNNISNLQRDALQWNGNAYDASHGSGAAQKITNVANGTLSSGSTDAVNGDQLYNLSTSLSNSLSTVTAGNNTGLSTTNSNV

-2750 SSLSTATAGNNTG
+2750 SSLSTVTAGNNTS
-2763 LSTTNSNISTLSSSL
+2763 LSTTNSNVSTLSSSL

-2806 GAAQKITNVANGTL
+2806 GT
-2820 SSGST
+2820 
-2825 DAVNGD
+2825 
-2831 QLYNLS
+2831 
-2837 TSLSSSLSTATA
+2837 
-2849 GNNTGL
+2849 
-2855 STTNSNIS
+2855 
-2863 TLSSSLSSAVNN
+2863 
-2875 ISNLQR
+2875 
-2881 DALQWNGN
+2881 
-2889 AYDASHGSGAAQK
+2889 
-2902 ITNVANGTLSS
+2902 
-2913 GSTDAVN
+2913 
-2920 GDQLYNLSTSL
+2920 
-2931 SSSLSTATA
+2931 
-2940 GNNTGL
+2940 
-2946 STTNSNISTLS
+2946 
-2957 SSLSS
+2957 
-2962 AVNNISN
+2962 
-2969 LQRDALQWNGNAY
+2969 
-2982 DASHGSG
+2982 
-2989 AAQKITNV
+2989 AQKITNV

-3085 FSNQLTREASN
+3085 FSNQLTRDASN

-3246 ISDTQKLSAST
+3246 ISDTQRLSAST

-3353 GSQAAASAEN
+3353 GSQATASAEN

>member
-109 ADRVNGRRTVTNGIS
+109 ADRVNGRRTVTNGIT
-124 ATDEYLR
+124 ARDEYLR
-131 FIRNT
+131 FIKNT
-136 AFANGRPYGSVTS
+136 AFGTSHPYGSVTS
-149 NKAEAWSDEGKTDGG
+149 NRAEAWSDEGVTDGG

-216 AFGVASLASGAAS
+216 AFGVASLASGTAS
-229 IAFGISSQ
+229 IAFGMSSQ
-237 ATGISSVALGSM
+237 ATGVSSVALGSM

-259 VGLSSA
+259 VGLSST
-265 ANNDG
+265 ANKDG
-270 AVALGTGA
+270 AVALGAGA
-278 NASGNSSVAVGN
+278 TASGNSSVAVGN
-290 AAQAVGDQSISI
+290 AAQAAGDQSISI
-302 GAGNQVSGRKS
+302 GTGNQVSGRKS

-319 QNNAIFKDGEISAA
+319 QSNPNFKDGEISTA

-372 TEGVNNI
+372 DEGVNNI

-385 NTVSSAKDLVFGND
+385 NTVSSAKDLVFGN
-399 NAVSSAKDLVFGN
+399 N
-412 DNTVTATRGLILGN
+412 NTVTATRGLILGS
-426 DNTVNAARGLIIGNN
+426 DNTVSAARGTIIGNN
-441 TSSGANATDAIAIGN
+441 TNLDPNATDAIAIGN
-456 SVSVSNASGIAIGT
+456 SVNVSNASGIAIGT
-470 SAKTIVDAGVALGS
+470 NATTIVDTGVALGS
-484 GSVAD
+484 GSVAN

-516 AVAIGNAGSGI
+516 AVAIGNTGSGI

-587 SALQSDA
+587 LALQSDA
-594 LQWKN
+594 LQWKKN
-599 NADGSGAYDA
+599 TDGSGAYDA

-654 STVALSTTGKLNTV
+654 STVALNTTGKLNTV

-710 LVEDGST
+710 QLADGST

-738 LSTAALSTTGKLNT
+738 LSTAALNTTGKLNT

-931 SNVSALQSD
+931 SNVS
-940 ALQWKNNA
+940 
-948 DGSSAYDAS
+948 
-957 HGTNQAQKI
+957 T
-966 TNVAAGQLADDSTD
+966 
-980 AVNASQL
+980 
-987 YQVSTSSASGITSL
+987 
-1001 STAAL
+1001 
-1006 NTTGKLNTVSSN
+1006 
-1018 VSALQSDALQWKNN
+1018 
-1032 VNGIGGFYDAS
+1032 
-1043 HGTNQAQK
+1043 
-1051 ITNVAAGQLADNS
+1051 
-1064 TDAVNAG
+1064 
-1071 QLYQV
+1071 
-1076 STSSASGITSLSTAV
+1076 
-1091 SRVSDMANVNGNIST
+1091 
-1106 LSSSVADLKSD
+1106 
-1117 ALQWKKNTDGSGA
+1117 
-1130 YDASHGTNQAQ
+1130 
-1141 KITNVADGQLING
+1141 
-1154 STDAVNAGQLYQV
+1154 
-1167 STSSASG
+1167 
-1174 ITSLSTAALSTTGK
+1174 
-1188 LNTVSSNVSALQ
+1188 LQ

-1268 NTTGKLNTVS
+1268 STTGKLNTVS
-1278 SNVSALQ
+1278 NNVSALQ

-1322 ADNSTDAVNAGQLY
+1322 ADNSTDAVNASQLY
-1336 QLSTSSSTSF
+1336 HLSTSSSTSF
-1346 NSLSTIVS
+1346 NSLSTAVS
-1354 RVSDMTNV
+1354 RVSDIANV

-1374 DLQSDALQ
+1374 ELQSDALQ
-1382 WKNNVNGSGAYDAS
+1382 WKKNTNGSGAYDAS

-1410 GQLADNSTD
+1410 GLINENSTD
-1419 AVNASQ
+1419 AINAGQ

-1456 DVSALKSDAL
+1456 DVAALKSDAL

-1632 VNVLNDHVSTLLSGA
+1632 VNVLNDQVSTLLGGA

-1662 SHATSNPQKISNVAA
+1662 SHATSSPQKISNVAA

-1718 TVASNVYILNNQVSS
+1718 TVASNVYVLNTQVSS
-1733 LLSNALQWHE
+1733 LLSNALQWHG

-1840 TSQAQKITNVAA
+1840 TTQAQKITNVAA
-1852 GQLEDGSTDAVNASQ
+1852 GQLADGSTDAVNASQ
-1867 LYQLSTSSATSF
+1867 LYQLSTSSATNF

-1890 DLTNINGSISTANSN
+1890 DLTNINGNISTANSN

-1936 KITNVAAGQLE
+1936 KITNVAAGLVE

-2000 WKNNTNG
+2000 WKKNTDG
-2007 SGAYDASHGTNQAQ
+2007 TGAYDASHGTTQAQ

-2026 AAGQLENGSTD
+2026 AAGQLADGSTD

-2120 GQLENGSTDAVNADQ
+2120 GQLADGSTDAVNAGQ

-2162 INGNISTL
+2162 INGNISTAN
-2170 SSSVADLQSD
+2170 SNIATLQSD
-2180 ALQWKKNTDGSGAY
+2180 ALQWKNNADGSGAY
-2194 DASHGTSQ
+2194 DASHGTNL

-2231 SNLSIV
+2231 SSLSIV

-2244 NDTVNKLEK
+2244 NDTVNRLEK

-2280 ITNVANGSLAP
+2280 ITNVANGLLAP

-2318 VTATVTRLQD
+2318 VTAAVTRLQD

-2418 RINTLDQN
+2418 KINDLDQN

-2517 DALSWNGNAYD
+2517 DALQWNGNAYD

-2534 TAQKITNVANG
+2534 AAQKITNVANG
-2545 TVSNSSTDAVN
+2545 TLSSGSTDAVN
-2556 GSQLYNL
+2556 GDQLYNLSTSMINSLSTVTAGNNTSLSTTNSNISTLSSSLSSAVNNISNLQRDALQWNGNAYDASHGSGAAQKITNVANGTLSSGSTDAVNGDQLYNL
-2563 STSLSSSL
+2563 STSLSNSL

-2657 MINSLSTVTAGN
+2657 LSSSLSTVTAGN

-2708 YDASHGSGAAQKI
+2708 YDASHGSG
-2721 TNVANGT
+2721 T
-2728 LSSGSTDAV
+2728 
-2737 NGDQLYNLSTSLS
+2737 
-2750 SSLSTATAGNNTG
+2750 
-2763 LSTTNSNISTLSSSL
+2763 
-2778 SSAVNNISNL
+2778 
-2788 QRDALQWNGN
+2788 
-2798 AYDASHGS
+2798 
-2806 GAAQKITNVANGTL
+2806 
-2820 SSGST
+2820 
-2825 DAVNGD
+2825 
-2831 QLYNLS
+2831 
-2837 TSLSSSLSTATA
+2837 
-2849 GNNTGL
+2849 
-2855 STTNSNIS
+2855 
-2863 TLSSSLSSAVNN
+2863 
-2875 ISNLQR
+2875 
-2881 DALQWNGN
+2881 
-2889 AYDASHGSGAAQK
+2889 
-2902 ITNVANGTLSS
+2902 
-2913 GSTDAVN
+2913 
-2920 GDQLYNLSTSL
+2920 
-2931 SSSLSTATA
+2931 
-2940 GNNTGL
+2940 
-2946 STTNSNISTLS
+2946 
-2957 SSLSS
+2957 
-2962 AVNNISN
+2962 
-2969 LQRDALQWNGNAY
+2969 
-2982 DASHGSG
+2982 
-2989 AAQKITNV
+2989 AQKITNV

-3085 FSNQLTREASN
+3085 FSNQLTRDASN

-3246 ISDTQKLSAST
+3246 ISDTQRLSAST

-3353 GSQAAASAEN
+3353 GSQATASAEN

>member
-109 ADRVNGRRTVTNGIS
+109 ADRVNGRRTVSDGIT
-124 ATDEYLR
+124 AKDEYLR

-136 AFANGRPYGSVTS
+136 AFGTSHPYGSVTS

-265 ANNDG
+265 ANKDA
-270 AVALGTGA
+270 AVALGAGA
-278 NASGNSSVAVGN
+278 TASGNSSVAVGN

-313 GAIGGA
+313 GAIGGV
-319 QNNAIFKDGEISAA
+319 QSNAIFKDGEIIAA
-333 PINPT
+333 PSNPT

-399 NAVSSAKDLVFGN
+399 NTVSSAKDLVFGN

-426 DNTVNAARGLIIGNN
+426 DNTVNADRGLIIGNN
-441 TSSGANATDAIAIGN
+441 TSTGANATDAIAIGN

-470 SAKTIVDAGVALGS
+470 NATTIVDTGVALGS

-516 AVAIGNAGSGI
+516 AVAIGNTGSGI

-587 SALQSDA
+587 LALQSDALQWKNNADGTGAYDASHGTNLAQKITNVAAGQLADDSTDAVNASQLYQVSTSSASGITSLSTAALNTTGKLNTVSNNVSALQSDA

-614 QAQKITN
+614 LAQKITNVAAGQLADGSTDAVNASQLYQVSTSSASGITSLSTAALNTTGKLNTVSNNVSALQSDALQWKNNVNGIGGFYDASHGTNQAQKITN
-621 VAAGQLADD
+621 VAAGQLADN
-630 STDAVNASQL
+630 STDAVNAGQLYQVSTSSASGITSLSTAVSRVSDMANVNGNISTLSSSVADLKSDALQWKKNTDGSGAYDASHGTNQAQKITNVADGQLINGSTDAVNAGQL

-693 ASHGTNQAQKIT
+693 ASHGTNLAQKIT

-710 LVEDGST
+710 QLADDSTDAVNASQLYQVSTSSASGITSLSTAALNTTGKLNTVSNNVSALQSDALQWKNNADGSGAYDASHGTNLAQKITNVAAGQLADGST

-738 LSTAALSTTGKLNT
+738 LSTAALNTTGKLNT

-948 DGSSAYDAS
+948 DGSGAYDAS
-957 HGTNQAQKI
+957 HGTNLAQKI

-1006 NTTGKLNTVSSN
+1006 STTGKLNTVSSN

-1064 TDAVNAG
+1064 TDAVNAS
-1071 QLYQV
+1071 QLYHL
-1076 STSSASGITSLSTAV
+1076 STSSSTSFNSLSTAV
-1091 SRVSDMANVNGNIST
+1091 SRVSDIANVNGNIST
-1106 LSSSVADLKSD
+1106 LSSSVAELQSD
-1117 ALQWKKNTDGSGA
+1117 ALQWKKNT
-1130 YDASHGTNQAQ
+1130 
-1141 KITNVADGQLING
+1141 
-1154 STDAVNAGQLYQV
+1154 
-1167 STSSASG
+1167 
-1174 ITSLSTAALSTTGK
+1174 
-1188 LNTVSSNVSALQ
+1188 
-1200 SDALQWKNNADGS
+1200 
-1213 GAYDASH
+1213 
-1220 GTNQAQKI
+1220 
-1228 TNVAAGQLADDS
+1228 
-1240 TDAVNA
+1240 
-1246 SQLYQVSTSSA
+1246 
-1257 SGITSLSTAAL
+1257 
-1268 NTTGKLNTVS
+1268 
-1278 SNVSALQ
+1278 
-1285 SDALQWKN
+1285 
-1293 NVNGIGGFYD
+1293 
-1303 ASHGTNQAQK
+1303 
-1313 ITNVAAGQL
+1313 
-1322 ADNSTDAVNAGQLY
+1322 
-1336 QLSTSSSTSF
+1336 
-1346 NSLSTIVS
+1346 
-1354 RVSDMTNV
+1354 
-1362 NGNISTLSSSVA
+1362 
-1374 DLQSDALQ
+1374 
-1382 WKNNVNGSGAYDAS
+1382 NGSGAYDAS

-1410 GQLADNSTD
+1410 GLMNENSTD
-1419 AVNASQ
+1419 AINAGQ

-1936 KITNVAAGQLE
+1936 KITNVAAGQLA
-1947 DGSTDA
+1947 DDSTDA

-1984 NTVSSNV
+1984 NTVSNNV

-2000 WKNNTNG
+2000 WKNNADG
-2007 SGAYDASHGTNQAQ
+2007 SGAYDASHGTNLAQ

-2026 AAGQLENGSTD
+2026 AAGQLADGSTD

-2081 IAALQSDALQW
+2081 ITALQSDALQW

-2120 GQLENGSTDAVNADQ
+2120 GQLADGSTDAVNAGQ

-2162 INGNISTL
+2162 INGNISTAN
-2170 SSSVADLQSD
+2170 SNIAALQSD

-2194 DASHGTSQ
+2194 DASHGTNL

-2231 SNLSIV
+2231 SSLSIV

-2318 VTATVTRLQD
+2318 VTAAVTRLQD

-2401 IAESTSRISDNL
+2401 IAESTSRISNNL

-2418 RINTLDQN
+2418 KINDLDQN

-2447 GKIEQGSNEAVTGG
+2447 GKIERGSNEAVTGG
-2461 QLFTTNEKLNTV
+2461 QLFTTNDKLNTV
-2473 SSSVGNLTGRLNGA
+2473 SSSVGNLTGRLNGT

-2517 DALSWNGNAYD
+2517 DALGWND
-2528 ASHGSG
+2528 
-2534 TAQKITNVANG
+2534 
-2545 TVSNSSTDAVN
+2545 
-2556 GSQLYNL
+2556 
-2563 STSLSSSL
+2563 
-2571 STVTAGNN
+2571 
-2579 TGLSTTNSNVST
+2579 
-2591 LSSSLSSAV
+2591 
-2600 NNISNLQRDALQWNG
+2600 

-2633 ANGTLS
+2633 ANGIVS
-2639 SGSTDAVNG
+2639 NSSTDAING
-2648 DQLYNLSTS
+2648 S
-2657 MINSLSTVTAGN
+2657 
-2669 NTSLSTTNSNV
+2669 
-2680 STLSSSLSSA
+2680 
-2690 VNNIS
+2690 
-2695 NLQRD
+2695 
-2700 ALQWNGNA
+2700 
-2708 YDASHGSGAAQKI
+2708 
-2721 TNVANGT
+2721 
-2728 LSSGSTDAV
+2728 
-2737 NGDQLYNLSTSLS
+2737 QLYNLSTSLS
-2750 SSLSTATAGNNTG
+2750 NSLSTVTAGNNTG

-2837 TSLSSSLSTATA
+2837 TSLINSLSTVTA
-2849 GNNTGL
+2849 SNNTGL
-2855 STTNSNIS
+2855 STTNSNVS

-2931 SSSLSTATA
+2931 SSSLSTVTA

-2946 STTNSNISTLS
+2946 STTNSNVSTLS

-3213 QSLSSSVDSK
+3213 QSLSSSVDTK

>member
-109 ADRVNGRRTVTNGIS
+109 ADRVNGRRTVSDGIT
-124 ATDEYLR
+124 AKDEYLR

-136 AFANGRPYGSVTS
+136 AFGTSHPYGSVTS

-265 ANNDG
+265 ANKDA
-270 AVALGTGA
+270 AVALGAGA
-278 NASGNSSVAVGN
+278 TASGNSSVAVGN

-313 GAIGGA
+313 GAIGGV
-319 QNNAIFKDGEISAA
+319 QSNAIFKDGEIIAA
-333 PINPT
+333 QSNPT

-399 NAVSSAKDLVFGN
+399 NTVSSAKDLVFGN

-426 DNTVNAARGLIIGNN
+426 DNTVNADRGLIIGNN
-441 TSSGANATDAIAIGN
+441 TSTGANATDAIAIGN

-470 SAKTIVDAGVALGS
+470 NATTIVDTGVALGS

-572 MSNVNSNISTLNSNV
+572 MSNVNSNISTLN
-587 SALQSDA
+587 
-594 LQWKN
+594 
-599 NADGSGAYDA
+599 
-609 SHGTN
+609 
-614 QAQKITN
+614 
-621 VAAGQLADD
+621 
-630 STDAVNASQL
+630 
-640 YQVSTSSASGITSL
+640 
-654 STVALSTTGKLNTV
+654 
-668 SSNVSAL
+668 SNVSAL

-948 DGSSAYDAS
+948 DGSGAYDAS

-1018 VSALQSDALQWKNN
+1018 VSALQSDALQWKKNTDGSGAYDASHGTNLAQKITNVAAGQLADNSTDAVNASQLYQVSTSSASGITSLSTAALSTTGKLNTVSNNVSALQSDALQWKNN

-1064 TDAVNAG
+1064 TDAVNAS

-1220 GTNQAQKI
+1220 GTNLAQKI
-1228 TNVAAGQLADDS
+1228 TNVAAGQLADNS

-1268 NTTGKLNTVS
+1268 STTGKLNTVS
-1278 SNVSALQ
+1278 NNVSALQ

-1322 ADNSTDAVNAGQLY
+1322 ADNSTDAVNASQLY
-1336 QLSTSSSTSF
+1336 HLSTSSSTSF
-1346 NSLSTIVS
+1346 NSLSTAVS
-1354 RVSDMTNV
+1354 RVSDIANV

-1374 DLQSDALQ
+1374 ELQSDALQ
-1382 WKNNVNGSGAYDAS
+1382 WKKNTNGSGAYDAS
-1396 HGTNQAQKITNVAA
+1396 HGTSQAQKITNVAA
-1410 GQLADNSTD
+1410 GLINENSTD
-1419 AVNASQ
+1419 AINAGQ

-1632 VNVLNDHVSTLLSGA
+1632 VNVLNDQVSTLLGGA

-1662 SHATSNPQKISNVAA
+1662 SHATSSPQKISNVAA

-1718 TVASNVYILNNQVSS
+1718 TVASNVYVLNTQVSS
-1733 LLSNALQWHE
+1733 LLSNALQWHG

-1840 TSQAQKITNVAA
+1840 TTQAQKITNVAA

-1867 LYQLSTSSATSF
+1867 LYQLSTSSATNF

-1890 DLTNINGSISTANSN
+1890 DLTNINGNISTANSN

-1936 KITNVAAGQLE
+1936 KITNVAAGLVE

-2000 WKNNTNG
+2000 WKNNANG

-2081 IAALQSDALQW
+2081 ITDLQSDALQW
-2092 KKNVNGNGGFYDAS
+2092 KKNANGNGGFYDAS
-2106 HGTSQAQKI
+2106 HGTTQAQKI

-2120 GQLENGSTDAVNADQ
+2120 GQLADGSTDAVNAGQ

-2194 DASHGTSQ
+2194 DASHGTNL

-2253 DSLQWVQEEN
+2253 DSLQWVEEEN

-2318 VTATVTRLQD
+2318 VTAAVTRLQD

-2447 GKIEQGSNEAVTGG
+2447 GKIELGSNEAVTGG
-2461 QLFTTNEKLNTV
+2461 QLFTTNDKLNTV

-2509 TSISTLRR
+2509 TSISDLRR
-2517 DALSWNGNAYD
+2517 DALGWNGNAYD
-2528 ASHGSG
+2528 ASHSSG

-2657 MINSLSTVTAGN
+2657 LINSLSTVTAGN
-2669 NTSLSTTNSNV
+2669 NTS
-2680 STLSSSLSSA
+2680 
-2690 VNNIS
+2690 
-2695 NLQRD
+2695 
-2700 ALQWNGNA
+2700 
-2708 YDASHGSGAAQKI
+2708 
-2721 TNVANGT
+2721 
-2728 LSSGSTDAV
+2728 
-2737 NGDQLYNLSTSLS
+2737 
-2750 SSLSTATAGNNTG
+2750 

-2837 TSLSSSLSTATA
+2837 TSLINSLSTVTA
-2849 GNNTGL
+2849 GNNTSL

-2902 ITNVANGTLSS
+2902 ITNVAAGQLAD

-2931 SSSLSTATA
+2931 SNSLSTVTA

-2946 STTNSNISTLS
+2946 STTNSNVSTLS
-2957 SSLSS
+2957 SSLNS

>member
-109 ADRVNGRRTVTNGIS
+109 ADRVNGRRTVSDGIT
-124 ATDEYLR
+124 AKDEYLR

-136 AFANGRPYGSVTS
+136 AFTNGHPYGSVTS

-169 APTGGDNNAM
+169 SPTGGDNNAM

-216 AFGVASLASGAAS
+216 AFGVASLASGTAS

-237 ATGISSVALGSM
+237 ATGVSSVALGSM

-265 ANNDG
+265 ANNDA

-278 NASGNSSVAVGN
+278 TASGNSSVAVGN
-290 AAQAVGDQSISI
+290 AAQAIGDQSISI

-313 GAIGGA
+313 GAIGGVYS
-319 QNNAIFKDGEISAA
+319 NAIFQNGEIISS
-333 PINPT
+333 PVNPT

-470 SAKTIVDAGVALGS
+470 SAKTIVDTGVALGS

-489 IEKGKTGFDPTG
+489 IDKGKTGFDPTG

-587 SALQSDA
+587 LALQSDA

-599 NADGSGAYDA
+599 NADGTGAYDA

-654 STVALSTTGKLNTV
+654 STAALNTTGKLNTV

-710 LVEDGST
+710 LVKDGST

-738 LSTAALSTTGKLNT
+738 LSTAALNTTGKLNT

-916 STAALSTTGKLNTVS
+916 STAALSTTGKLDTVS
-931 SNVSALQSD
+931 SNISALQSD
-940 ALQWKNNA
+940 ALQWKKNT
-948 DGSSAYDAS
+948 DGSGAYDAS

-1006 NTTGKLNTVSSN
+1006 NTTGKLNTVSSNVSALQSDALQWKNNADGSGAYDASHGTNQAQKITNVAAGQLADGSTDAVNASQLYQVSTSSASGITSLSTAALNTTGKLNTVSNN

-1174 ITSLSTAALSTTGK
+1174 ITSLSTAAL
-1188 LNTVSSNVSALQ
+1188 
-1200 SDALQWKNNADGS
+1200 
-1213 GAYDASH
+1213 
-1220 GTNQAQKI
+1220 
-1228 TNVAAGQLADDS
+1228 
-1240 TDAVNA
+1240 
-1246 SQLYQVSTSSA
+1246 
-1257 SGITSLSTAAL
+1257 

-1278 SNVSALQ
+1278 NNVSALQ

-1322 ADNSTDAVNAGQLY
+1322 ADNSTDAVNASQLY
-1336 QLSTSSSTSF
+1336 HLSTSSSTSF
-1346 NSLSTIVS
+1346 NSLSTAVS
-1354 RVSDMTNV
+1354 RVSDIANV

-1374 DLQSDALQ
+1374 ELQSDALQ
-1382 WKNNVNGSGAYDAS
+1382 WKKNTNGSGAYDAS

-1410 GQLADNSTD
+1410 GLINENSTD
-1419 AVNASQ
+1419 AINAGQ

-1632 VNVLNDHVSTLLSGA
+1632 VNVLNDQVSTLLGGA

-1662 SHATSNPQKISNVAA
+1662 SHATSSPQKISNVAA

-1718 TVASNVYILNNQVSS
+1718 TVASNVYVMNTQVSS
-1733 LLSNALQWHE
+1733 LLSNALQWHG

-1840 TSQAQKITNVAA
+1840 TTQAQKITNVAA

-1890 DLTNINGSISTANSN
+1890 DLTNINGNISTANSN

-1936 KITNVAAGQLE
+1936 KITNVAAGLVE

-2026 AAGQLENGSTD
+2026 AAGQLADGSTD

-2120 GQLENGSTDAVNADQ
+2120 GQLADGSTDAVNAGQ

-2162 INGNISTL
+2162 INGNISTAN
-2170 SSSVADLQSD
+2170 SNIAALQSD

-2194 DASHGTSQ
+2194 DASHGTNL

-2231 SNLSIV
+2231 SSLSIV

-2244 NDTVNKLEK
+2244 NDTVNRLEK

-2318 VTATVTRLQD
+2318 VTAAVTRLQD

-2378 GSLSSTVANLNDSL
+2378 GSLSSTVASLNDSL

-2418 RINTLDQN
+2418 KINDLDQN

-2563 STSLSSSL
+2563 STSLSNSL

-2669 NTSLSTTNSNV
+2669 NTGLSTTNSNV

-2737 NGDQLYNLSTSLS
+2737 NGDQLYNLSTSMIN
-2750 SSLSTATAGNNTG
+2750 SLSTVTAGNNTG
-2763 LSTTNSNISTLSSSL
+2763 LSTTNSNVSTLSSSL

-2837 TSLSSSLSTATA
+2837 TSMINSLSTVTA

-2855 STTNSNIS
+2855 STTNSN
-2863 TLSSSLSSAVNN
+2863 V
-2875 ISNLQR
+2875 
-2881 DALQWNGN
+2881 
-2889 AYDASHGSGAAQK
+2889 
-2902 ITNVANGTLSS
+2902 
-2913 GSTDAVN
+2913 
-2920 GDQLYNLSTSL
+2920 
-2931 SSSLSTATA
+2931 
-2940 GNNTGL
+2940 
-2946 STTNSNISTLS
+2946 STLS

-3017 ISSSIISSV
+3017 ISSSIISTV

-3085 FSNQLTREASN
+3085 FSNQLTRDASN

-3213 QSLSSSVDSK
+3213 QSLSSSVDTK

-3246 ISDTQKLSAST
+3246 ISDTQKLSTST

-3353 GSQAAASAEN
+3353 GSQATASAEN

>member
-1 MNKVYRNVWNEN
+1 
-13 TQTWV
+13 
-18 AASELANSK
+18 
-27 TKSNT
+27 
-32 VCEQSIVKKIIN
+32 
-44 KLGLKKIVSVTITA
+44 
-58 LILEWQAIAPVYAA
+58 
-72 NAAIVGGNNSGTV
+72 
-85 WPGGGYQYGGHGSM
+85 
-99 VFSGD
+99 
-104 DDHCG
+104 
-109 ADRVNGRRTVTNGIS
+109 
-124 ATDEYLR
+124 
-131 FIRNT
+131 
-136 AFANGRPYGSVTS
+136 
-149 NKAEAWSDEGKTDGG
+149 
-164 TGYQA
+164 
-169 APTGGDNNAM
+169 
-179 PVAYGIYSFAYGC
+179 
-192 GSYAT
+192 
-197 GNYSTA
+197 
-203 FGANATA
+203 
-210 TAGGAM
+210 
-216 AFGVASLASGAAS
+216 
-229 IAFGISSQ
+229 
-237 ATGISSVALGSM
+237 
-249 ASSNGTGSVA
+249 
-259 VGLSSA
+259 
-265 ANNDG
+265 
-270 AVALGTGA
+270 
-278 NASGNSSVAVGN
+278 
-290 AAQAVGDQSISI
+290 
-302 GAGNQVSGRKS
+302 
-313 GAIGGA
+313 
-319 QNNAIFKDGEISAA
+319 
-333 PINPT
+333 
-338 NITGNNTYSLG
+338 
-349 NENGTIAVDDSGVFG
+349 
-364 NKNTISGT
+364 
-372 TEGVNNI
+372 
-379 RIVGNN
+379 
-385 NTVSSAKDLVFGND
+385 
-399 NAVSSAKDLVFGN
+399 
-412 DNTVTATRGLILGN
+412 
-426 DNTVNAARGLIIGNN
+426 
-441 TSSGANATDAIAIGN
+441 
-456 SVSVSNASGIAIGT
+456 
-470 SAKTIVDAGVALGS
+470 
-484 GSVAD
+484 
-489 IEKGKTGFDPTG
+489 
-501 TNSAANNPTWTSTAG
+501 
-516 AVAIGNAGSGI
+516 
-527 TRQLTGLAA
+527 
-536 GTNDTDA
+536 
-543 VNVAQMKNL
+543 
-552 ASVTT
+552 
-557 TGLSSLST
+557 
-565 AVSKVGD
+565 
-572 MSNVNSNISTLNSNV
+572 
-587 SALQSDA
+587 
-594 LQWKN
+594 
-599 NADGSGAYDA
+599 
-609 SHGTN
+609 
-614 QAQKITN
+614 
-621 VAAGQLADD
+621 
-630 STDAVNASQL
+630 
-640 YQVSTSSASGITSL
+640 
-654 STVALSTTGKLNTV
+654 
-668 SSNVSAL
+668 
-675 QSDALQW
+675 
-682 KNNADGSGAYD
+682 
-693 ASHGTNQAQKIT
+693 
-705 NVAAG
+705 
-710 LVEDGST
+710 DGST

-797 LADNSTDAVNAGQ
+797 LADNSTDAVNASQ

-825 STAVSRVSD
+825 STAALSTTGKLNTVSNNVS
-834 MANVNGNISTLSS
+834 ALQ
-847 SVADLKSD
+847 SD

-916 STAALSTTGKLNTVS
+916 STAALSTTGK
-931 SNVSALQSD
+931 
-940 ALQWKNNA
+940 
-948 DGSSAYDAS
+948 
-957 HGTNQAQKI
+957 
-966 TNVAAGQLADDSTD
+966 
-980 AVNASQL
+980 
-987 YQVSTSSASGITSL
+987 
-1001 STAAL
+1001 
-1006 NTTGKLNTVSSN
+1006 
-1018 VSALQSDALQWKNN
+1018 
-1032 VNGIGGFYDAS
+1032 
-1043 HGTNQAQK
+1043 
-1051 ITNVAAGQLADNS
+1051 
-1064 TDAVNAG
+1064 
-1071 QLYQV
+1071 
-1076 STSSASGITSLSTAV
+1076 
-1091 SRVSDMANVNGNIST
+1091 M
-1106 LSSSVADLKSD
+1106 
-1117 ALQWKKNTDGSGA
+1117 
-1130 YDASHGTNQAQ
+1130 
-1141 KITNVADGQLING
+1141 
-1154 STDAVNAGQLYQV
+1154 
-1167 STSSASG
+1167 
-1174 ITSLSTAALSTTGK
+1174 
-1188 LNTVSSNVSALQ
+1188 NTVSSNVSALQ

-1278 SNVSALQ
+1278 NNVSALQ

-1322 ADNSTDAVNAGQLY
+1322 ADNSTDAVNASQLY
-1336 QLSTSSSTSF
+1336 HLSTSSSTSF
-1346 NSLSTIVS
+1346 NSLSTAVS
-1354 RVSDMTNV
+1354 RVSDIANV

-1374 DLQSDALQ
+1374 ELQSDALQ
-1382 WKNNVNGSGAYDAS
+1382 WKKNTNGSGAYDAS

-1410 GQLADNSTD
+1410 GLINENSTD
-1419 AVNASQ
+1419 AINAGQ

-1632 VNVLNDHVSTLLSGA
+1632 VNVLNDQVSTLLSGA

-1718 TVASNVYILNNQVSS
+1718 TVASNVYVLNTQVSS
-1733 LLSNALQWHE
+1733 LLSNALQWHG

-1840 TSQAQKITNVAA
+1840 TTQAQKITNVAA

-1867 LYQLSTSSATSF
+1867 LYQLSTSSATNF

-1890 DLTNINGSISTANSN
+1890 DLTNINGNISTANSN
-1905 IAALQ
+1905 IADLQ

-1936 KITNVAAGQLE
+1936 KITNVAAGLVE

-1991 SALQSDALQ
+1991 SDLQSDALQ

-2120 GQLENGSTDAVNADQ
+2120 GQLENGSTDAVNAGQ

-2170 SSSVADLQSD
+2170 SSSVAALQSD

-2194 DASHGTSQ
+2194 DASHGTNL

-2253 DSLQWVQEEN
+2253 DSLQWVEEEN

-2318 VTATVTRLQD
+2318 VTAAVTRLQD

-2426 ALQINGENYDA
+2426 ALQINGENYDT

-2657 MINSLSTVTAGN
+2657 
-2669 NTSLSTTNSNV
+2669 
-2680 STLSSSLSSA
+2680 
-2690 VNNIS
+2690 
-2695 NLQRD
+2695 
-2700 ALQWNGNA
+2700 
-2708 YDASHGSGAAQKI
+2708 
-2721 TNVANGT
+2721 
-2728 LSSGSTDAV
+2728 
-2737 NGDQLYNLSTSLS
+2737 LS
-2750 SSLSTATAGNNTG
+2750 SSLST
-2763 LSTTNSNISTLSSSL
+2763 
-2778 SSAVNNISNL
+2778 V
-2788 QRDALQWNGN
+2788 
-2798 AYDASHGS
+2798 
-2806 GAAQKITNVANGTL
+2806 
-2820 SSGST
+2820 
-2825 DAVNGD
+2825 
-2831 QLYNLS
+2831 
-2837 TSLSSSLSTATA
+2837 TA

-3223 LAQNSGGGNAS
+3223 LAQNGGGGNAS

-3353 GSQAAASAEN
+3353 GSQATASAEN

>member
-109 ADRVNGRRTVTNGIS
+109 ADRVNGRRTVSDGIT
-124 ATDEYLR
+124 AKDEYLR

-136 AFANGRPYGSVTS
+136 AFGTSHPYGSVTS

-216 AFGVASLASGAAS
+216 AFGVASLASGTAS

-237 ATGISSVALGSM
+237 ATGVSSVALGSM

-265 ANNDG
+265 ANKDA

-278 NASGNSSVAVGN
+278 TASGNSSVAVGN
-290 AAQAVGDQSISI
+290 AAQAAGDQSISI

-313 GAIGGA
+313 GAIGGV
-319 QNNAIFKDGEISAA
+319 QSNAIFKNGEISAT
-333 PINPT
+333 PSNPT

-399 NAVSSAKDLVFGN
+399 NTVSSAKDLVFGN

-426 DNTVNAARGLIIGNN
+426 DNTVNADRGLIIGNN
-441 TSSGANATDAIAIGN
+441 TSTGANATDAIAIGN

-470 SAKTIVDAGVALGS
+470 NATTIVDTGVALGS
-484 GSVAD
+484 GSVANID
-489 IEKGKTGFDPTG
+489 KGKTGFDPTG

-621 VAAGQLADD
+621 VAAG
-630 STDAVNASQL
+630 
-640 YQVSTSSASGITSL
+640 
-654 STVALSTTGKLNTV
+654 
-668 SSNVSAL
+668 
-675 QSDALQW
+675 
-682 KNNADGSGAYD
+682 
-693 ASHGTNQAQKIT
+693 
-705 NVAAG
+705 

-738 LSTAALSTTGKLNT
+738 LSTA
-752 VSNNVS
+752 
-758 ALQSDALQWKNNVNG
+758 
-773 IGGFYDASHGTNQA
+773 
-787 QKITNVAAGQ
+787 
-797 LADNSTDAVNAGQ
+797 
-810 LYQVSTSSASGITSL
+810 
-825 STAVSRVSD
+825 
-834 MANVNGNISTLSS
+834 
-847 SVADLKSD
+847 
-855 ALQWKKN
+855 
-862 TDGSGAYDASHGTNQ
+862 
-877 AQKITN
+877 
-883 VADGQLINGS
+883 
-893 TDAVNAGQLY
+893 
-903 QVSTSSASGITSL
+903 
-916 STAALSTTGKLNTVS
+916 
-931 SNVSALQSD
+931 
-940 ALQWKNNA
+940 
-948 DGSSAYDAS
+948 
-957 HGTNQAQKI
+957 
-966 TNVAAGQLADDSTD
+966 
-980 AVNASQL
+980 
-987 YQVSTSSASGITSL
+987 
-1001 STAAL
+1001 
-1006 NTTGKLNTVSSN
+1006 
-1018 VSALQSDALQWKNN
+1018 
-1032 VNGIGGFYDAS
+1032 
-1043 HGTNQAQK
+1043 
-1051 ITNVAAGQLADNS
+1051 
-1064 TDAVNAG
+1064 
-1071 QLYQV
+1071 
-1076 STSSASGITSLSTAV
+1076 
-1091 SRVSDMANVNGNIST
+1091 
-1106 LSSSVADLKSD
+1106 
-1117 ALQWKKNTDGSGA
+1117 
-1130 YDASHGTNQAQ
+1130 
-1141 KITNVADGQLING
+1141 
-1154 STDAVNAGQLYQV
+1154 
-1167 STSSASG
+1167 
-1174 ITSLSTAALSTTGK
+1174 
-1188 LNTVSSNVSALQ
+1188 
-1200 SDALQWKNNADGS
+1200 
-1213 GAYDASH
+1213 
-1220 GTNQAQKI
+1220 
-1228 TNVAAGQLADDS
+1228 
-1240 TDAVNA
+1240 
-1246 SQLYQVSTSSA
+1246 
-1257 SGITSLSTAAL
+1257 
-1268 NTTGKLNTVS
+1268 
-1278 SNVSALQ
+1278 
-1285 SDALQWKN
+1285 
-1293 NVNGIGGFYD
+1293 
-1303 ASHGTNQAQK
+1303 
-1313 ITNVAAGQL
+1313 
-1322 ADNSTDAVNAGQLY
+1322 
-1336 QLSTSSSTSF
+1336 
-1346 NSLSTIVS
+1346 
-1354 RVSDMTNV
+1354 
-1362 NGNISTLSSSVA
+1362 
-1374 DLQSDALQ
+1374 
-1382 WKNNVNGSGAYDAS
+1382 
-1396 HGTNQAQKITNVAA
+1396 
-1410 GQLADNSTD
+1410 
-1419 AVNASQ
+1419 
-1425 LYQVSTSSASGITS
+1425 
-1439 LSTVA
+1439 A

-1632 VNVLNDHVSTLLSGA
+1632 VNVLNDQVSTLLGGA

-1662 SHATSNPQKISNVAA
+1662 SHATSSPQKISNVAA

-1718 TVASNVYILNNQVSS
+1718 TVASNVYVLNTQVSS
-1733 LLSNALQWHE
+1733 LLSNALQWHG

-1840 TSQAQKITNVAA
+1840 TTQAQKITNVAA
-1852 GQLEDGSTDAVNASQ
+1852 GQLEDGSTDAVNAGQ
-1867 LYQLSTSSATSF
+1867 LYQLSTSSATNF

-1905 IAALQ
+1905 IADLQ

-1936 KITNVAAGQLE
+1936 KITNVAAGLVE

-1991 SALQSDALQ
+1991 SDLQSDALQ

-2026 AAGQLENGSTD
+2026 AAGQLEDGSTD

-2049 SSSTSFSS
+2049 SSATSFSS

-2106 HGTSQAQKI
+2106 HGT
-2115 TNVAA
+2115 N
-2120 GQLENGSTDAVNADQ
+2120 L
-2135 LYQLSTSSATSFS
+2135 
-2148 SLSTVVS
+2148 
-2155 RAGDLTN
+2155 
-2162 INGNISTL
+2162 
-2170 SSSVADLQSD
+2170 
-2180 ALQWKKNTDGSGAY
+2180 
-2194 DASHGTSQ
+2194 

-2231 SNLSIV
+2231 SSLSIV

-2244 NDTVNKLEK
+2244 NDTVNRLEK

-2280 ITNVANGSLAP
+2280 ITNVANGLLAP

-2318 VTATVTRLQD
+2318 VTAAVTRLQD

-2378 GSLSSTVANLNDSL
+2378 GSLSSTVASLNDSL

-2418 RINTLDQN
+2418 KINDLDQN

-2517 DALSWNGNAYD
+2517 DALGWNDNAYD

-2534 TAQKITNVANG
+2534 AAQKITNVANG

-2563 STSLSSSL
+2563 STSLSNSL

-2591 LSSSLSSAV
+2591 LS
-2600 NNISNLQRDALQWNG
+2600 N
-2615 NAYDASH
+2615 
-2622 GSGAAQ
+2622 
-2628 KITNV
+2628 
-2633 ANGTLS
+2633 
-2639 SGSTDAVNG
+2639 
-2648 DQLYNLSTS
+2648 
-2657 MINSLSTVTAGN
+2657 
-2669 NTSLSTTNSNV
+2669 
-2680 STLSSSLSSA
+2680 
-2690 VNNIS
+2690 
-2695 NLQRD
+2695 
-2700 ALQWNGNA
+2700 
-2708 YDASHGSGAAQKI
+2708 
-2721 TNVANGT
+2721 
-2728 LSSGSTDAV
+2728 
-2737 NGDQLYNLSTSLS
+2737 
-2750 SSLSTATAGNNTG
+2750 
-2763 LSTTNSNISTLSSSL
+2763 
-2778 SSAVNNISNL
+2778 
-2788 QRDALQWNGN
+2788 
-2798 AYDASHGS
+2798 
-2806 GAAQKITNVANGTL
+2806 
-2820 SSGST
+2820 
-2825 DAVNGD
+2825 
-2831 QLYNLS
+2831 
-2837 TSLSSSLSTATA
+2837 
-2849 GNNTGL
+2849 
-2855 STTNSNIS
+2855 
-2863 TLSSSLSSAVNN
+2863 
-2875 ISNLQR
+2875 
-2881 DALQWNGN
+2881 
-2889 AYDASHGSGAAQK
+2889 
-2902 ITNVANGTLSS
+2902 
-2913 GSTDAVN
+2913 
-2920 GDQLYNLSTSL
+2920 
-2931 SSSLSTATA
+2931 
-2940 GNNTGL
+2940 
-2946 STTNSNISTLS
+2946 
-2957 SSLSS
+2957 SLSS

-3085 FSNQLTREASN
+3085 FSNQLTRDASN
-3096 ERTISGVADGRVDA
+3096 ERTISNIADGRVDA

-3193 TEAVNGSQLWQMK
+3193 TEAVNGGQLWQLK

-3213 QSLSSSVDSK
+3213 QSLSSSVDTK

-3314 GGSKYAKVNSTQ
+3314 GGSKYAKVNSIQ

-3353 GSQAAASAEN
+3353 GSQATASAEN

>member
-1 MNKVYRNVWNEN
+1 
-13 TQTWV
+13 
-18 AASELANSK
+18 
-27 TKSNT
+27 
-32 VCEQSIVKKIIN
+32 
-44 KLGLKKIVSVTITA
+44 
-58 LILEWQAIAPVYAA
+58 
-72 NAAIVGGNNSGTV
+72 
-85 WPGGGYQYGGHGSM
+85 
-99 VFSGD
+99 
-104 DDHCG
+104 
-109 ADRVNGRRTVTNGIS
+109 
-124 ATDEYLR
+124 
-131 FIRNT
+131 
-136 AFANGRPYGSVTS
+136 
-149 NKAEAWSDEGKTDGG
+149 
-164 TGYQA
+164 
-169 APTGGDNNAM
+169 
-179 PVAYGIYSFAYGC
+179 
-192 GSYAT
+192 
-197 GNYSTA
+197 
-203 FGANATA
+203 
-210 TAGGAM
+210 
-216 AFGVASLASGAAS
+216 
-229 IAFGISSQ
+229 
-237 ATGISSVALGSM
+237 
-249 ASSNGTGSVA
+249 
-259 VGLSSA
+259 
-265 ANNDG
+265 
-270 AVALGTGA
+270 
-278 NASGNSSVAVGN
+278 
-290 AAQAVGDQSISI
+290 
-302 GAGNQVSGRKS
+302 
-313 GAIGGA
+313 
-319 QNNAIFKDGEISAA
+319 
-333 PINPT
+333 
-338 NITGNNTYSLG
+338 
-349 NENGTIAVDDSGVFG
+349 
-364 NKNTISGT
+364 
-372 TEGVNNI
+372 
-379 RIVGNN
+379 
-385 NTVSSAKDLVFGND
+385 
-399 NAVSSAKDLVFGN
+399 
-412 DNTVTATRGLILGN
+412 
-426 DNTVNAARGLIIGNN
+426 
-441 TSSGANATDAIAIGN
+441 
-456 SVSVSNASGIAIGT
+456 
-470 SAKTIVDAGVALGS
+470 
-484 GSVAD
+484 
-489 IEKGKTGFDPTG
+489 
-501 TNSAANNPTWTSTAG
+501 
-516 AVAIGNAGSGI
+516 
-527 TRQLTGLAA
+527 
-536 GTNDTDA
+536 
-543 VNVAQMKNL
+543 
-552 ASVTT
+552 
-557 TGLSSLST
+557 
-565 AVSKVGD
+565 
-572 MSNVNSNISTLNSNV
+572 
-587 SALQSDA
+587 
-594 LQWKN
+594 
-599 NADGSGAYDA
+599 
-609 SHGTN
+609 
-614 QAQKITN
+614 
-621 VAAGQLADD
+621 
-630 STDAVNASQL
+630 
-640 YQVSTSSASGITSL
+640 
-654 STVALSTTGKLNTV
+654 
-668 SSNVSAL
+668 
-675 QSDALQW
+675 
-682 KNNADGSGAYD
+682 
-693 ASHGTNQAQKIT
+693 
-705 NVAAG
+705 
-710 LVEDGST
+710 
-717 DAVNASQL
+717 
-725 YQVSTSSASGITS
+725 
-738 LSTAALSTTGKLNT
+738 
-752 VSNNVS
+752 
-758 ALQSDALQWKNNVNG
+758 
-773 IGGFYDASHGTNQA
+773 
-787 QKITNVAAGQ
+787 
-797 LADNSTDAVNAGQ
+797 
-810 LYQVSTSSASGITSL
+810 
-825 STAVSRVSD
+825 
-834 MANVNGNISTLSS
+834 
-847 SVADLKSD
+847 
-855 ALQWKKN
+855 
-862 TDGSGAYDASHGTNQ
+862 
-877 AQKITN
+877 
-883 VADGQLINGS
+883 
-893 TDAVNAGQLY
+893 
-903 QVSTSSASGITSL
+903 
-916 STAALSTTGKLNTVS
+916 
-931 SNVSALQSD
+931 
-940 ALQWKNNA
+940 
-948 DGSSAYDAS
+948 
-957 HGTNQAQKI
+957 
-966 TNVAAGQLADDSTD
+966 
-980 AVNASQL
+980 
-987 YQVSTSSASGITSL
+987 
-1001 STAAL
+1001 
-1006 NTTGKLNTVSSN
+1006 
-1018 VSALQSDALQWKNN
+1018 
-1032 VNGIGGFYDAS
+1032 
-1043 HGTNQAQK
+1043 
-1051 ITNVAAGQLADNS
+1051 
-1064 TDAVNAG
+1064 
-1071 QLYQV
+1071 
-1076 STSSASGITSLSTAV
+1076 
-1091 SRVSDMANVNGNIST
+1091 
-1106 LSSSVADLKSD
+1106 
-1117 ALQWKKNTDGSGA
+1117 
-1130 YDASHGTNQAQ
+1130 
-1141 KITNVADGQLING
+1141 ADGQLING

-1228 TNVAAGQLADDS
+1228 TNVAAGQLADSS

-1278 SNVSALQ
+1278 NNVSALQ
-1285 SDALQWKN
+1285 SDALQWKKN
-1293 NVNGIGGFYD
+1293 IDGSGAYD

-1322 ADNSTDAVNAGQLY
+1322 ENGSTDAVNAGQLY

-1718 TVASNVYILNNQVSS
+1718 TVASNVYVLNTQVSS
-1733 LLSNALQWHE
+1733 LLSNALQWHG

-1840 TSQAQKITNVAA
+1840 TTQAQKITNVAA

-1890 DLTNINGSISTANSN
+1890 DLTNINGNISTANSN

-1936 KITNVAAGQLE
+1936 KITNVAAGLVE

-1991 SALQSDALQ
+1991 SDLQSDALQ

-2026 AAGQLENGSTD
+2026 AAGQLEDGSTD

-2049 SSSTSFSS
+2049 SSATSFSS

-2120 GQLENGSTDAVNADQ
+2120 GQLEDGSTDAVNASQ

-2162 INGNISTL
+2162 INGSISTAN
-2170 SSSVADLQSD
+2170 SNIADLQSD
-2180 ALQWKKNTDGSGAY
+2180 ALQWKKNTDGTGAY
-2194 DASHGTSQ
+2194 DASHGTNL

-2253 DSLQWVQEEN
+2253 DSLQWVEEEN

-2318 VTATVTRLQD
+2318 VTAAVTRLQD

-2447 GKIEQGSNEAVTGG
+2447 GKIELGSNEAVTGG
-2461 QLFTTNEKLNTV
+2461 QLFTTNDKLNTV

-2517 DALSWNGNAYD
+2517 DALGWNDNAYD

-2534 TAQKITNVANG
+2534 AAQKITNVANG

-2615 NAYDASH
+2615 N
-2622 GSGAAQ
+2622 
-2628 KITNV
+2628 V
-2633 ANGTLS
+2633 
-2639 SGSTDAVNG
+2639 
-2648 DQLYNLSTS
+2648 
-2657 MINSLSTVTAGN
+2657 
-2669 NTSLSTTNSNV
+2669 
-2680 STLSSSLSSA
+2680 
-2690 VNNIS
+2690 
-2695 NLQRD
+2695 
-2700 ALQWNGNA
+2700 

-2750 SSLSTATAGNNTG
+2750 NSLSTVTAGNNTG
-2763 LSTTNSNISTLSSSL
+2763 LSTTNSN
-2778 SSAVNNISNL
+2778 V
-2788 QRDALQWNGN
+2788 
-2798 AYDASHGS
+2798 
-2806 GAAQKITNVANGTL
+2806 
-2820 SSGST
+2820 
-2825 DAVNGD
+2825 
-2831 QLYNLS
+2831 
-2837 TSLSSSLSTATA
+2837 
-2849 GNNTGL
+2849 
-2855 STTNSNIS
+2855 S

-3280 GTGGFTAPSY
+3280 GTVGFTAPSY

-3353 GSQAAASAEN
+3353 GSQATASAEN

>member
-1 MNKVYRNVWNEN
+1 NEN

-109 ADRVNGRRTVTNGIS
+109 ADRVNGRRTVSDGIT
-124 ATDEYLR
+124 AKDEYLR

-136 AFANGRPYGSVTS
+136 AFGTSHPYGSVTS

-265 ANNDG
+265 ANKDA
-270 AVALGTGA
+270 AVALGAGA
-278 NASGNSSVAVGN
+278 TASGNSSVAVGN

-313 GAIGGA
+313 GAIGGV
-319 QNNAIFKDGEISAA
+319 QSNAIFKDGEIIAA
-333 PINPT
+333 PSNPT

-399 NAVSSAKDLVFGN
+399 NTVSSAKDLVFGN

-426 DNTVNAARGLIIGNN
+426 DNTVNADRGLIIGNN
-441 TSSGANATDAIAIGN
+441 TSTGANATDAIAIGN

-470 SAKTIVDAGVALGS
+470 NATTIVDTGVALGS

-516 AVAIGNAGSGI
+516 AVAIGNTGSGI

-587 SALQSDA
+587 LALQSDA

-705 NVAAG
+705 SVAAG
-710 LVEDGST
+710 QLADGST

-738 LSTAALSTTGKLNT
+738 LSTAALSTTGKLNTVSSNVSALQSDALQWKNNVNGIGGFYDASHGTNQAQKITNVAAGQLADNSTDAVNAGQLYQVSTSSASGITSLSTAVSRVSDMANVNGNISTLSSSVADLKSDALQWKKNTDGSGAYDASHGTNQAQKITNVADGQLINGSTDAVNAGQLYQVSTSSASGITSLSTVALSTTGKLNTVSSNVSALQSDALQWKNNADGSGAYDASHGTNQAQKITSVAAGQLADGSTDAVNASQLYQVSTSSASGITSLSTAALNTTGKLNT

-931 SNVSALQSD
+931 SNVSTLQSD

-948 DGSSAYDAS
+948 DGSGAYDAS
-957 HGTNQAQKI
+957 HGTNLAQKI
-966 TNVAAGQLADDSTD
+966 TNVAAGQLADNSTD

-1006 NTTGKLNTVSSN
+1006 STTGKLNTVSNN

-1064 TDAVNAG
+1064 TDAVNAS
-1071 QLYQV
+1071 QLYHL
-1076 STSSASGITSLSTAV
+1076 STSSSTSFNSLSTAV
-1091 SRVSDMANVNGNIST
+1091 SRVSDIANVNGNIST
-1106 LSSSVADLKSD
+1106 LSSSVAELQSD
-1117 ALQWKKNTDGSGA
+1117 ALQWKKNT
-1130 YDASHGTNQAQ
+1130 
-1141 KITNVADGQLING
+1141 
-1154 STDAVNAGQLYQV
+1154 
-1167 STSSASG
+1167 
-1174 ITSLSTAALSTTGK
+1174 
-1188 LNTVSSNVSALQ
+1188 
-1200 SDALQWKNNADGS
+1200 
-1213 GAYDASH
+1213 
-1220 GTNQAQKI
+1220 
-1228 TNVAAGQLADDS
+1228 
-1240 TDAVNA
+1240 
-1246 SQLYQVSTSSA
+1246 
-1257 SGITSLSTAAL
+1257 
-1268 NTTGKLNTVS
+1268 
-1278 SNVSALQ
+1278 
-1285 SDALQWKN
+1285 
-1293 NVNGIGGFYD
+1293 
-1303 ASHGTNQAQK
+1303 
-1313 ITNVAAGQL
+1313 
-1322 ADNSTDAVNAGQLY
+1322 
-1336 QLSTSSSTSF
+1336 
-1346 NSLSTIVS
+1346 
-1354 RVSDMTNV
+1354 
-1362 NGNISTLSSSVA
+1362 
-1374 DLQSDALQ
+1374 
-1382 WKNNVNGSGAYDAS
+1382 NGSGAYDAS

-1410 GQLADNSTD
+1410 GLINENSTD
-1419 AVNASQ
+1419 AINAGQ

-1632 VNVLNDHVSTLLSGA
+1632 VNVLNDHVSTLLGGA

-1936 KITNVAAGQLE
+1936 KITNVAAGLVE

-2007 SGAYDASHGTNQAQ
+2007 SGAYDASHGTNLAQ

-2026 AAGQLENGSTD
+2026 AAGQLADGSTD

-2049 SSSTSFSS
+2049 SSSTSFNSLSTVVSRAGDLTNINGNISTANSNITALQSDALQWKKNVNGNGGFYDASHGTSQAQKITNVAAGQLADGSTDAVNAGQLYQLSTSSATSFSS

-2092 KKNVNGNGGFYDAS
+2092 KKN
-2106 HGTSQAQKI
+2106 
-2115 TNVAA
+2115 
-2120 GQLENGSTDAVNADQ
+2120 
-2135 LYQLSTSSATSFS
+2135 
-2148 SLSTVVS
+2148 
-2155 RAGDLTN
+2155 
-2162 INGNISTL
+2162 
-2170 SSSVADLQSD
+2170 
-2180 ALQWKKNTDGSGAY
+2180 TDGSGAY
-2194 DASHGTSQ
+2194 DASHGTNL

-2231 SNLSIV
+2231 SSLSIV

-2318 VTATVTRLQD
+2318 VTAAVTRLQD

-2401 IAESTSRISDNL
+2401 IAESTSRISNNL

-2418 RINTLDQN
+2418 KINDLDQN

-2447 GKIEQGSNEAVTGG
+2447 GKIERGSNEAVTGG
-2461 QLFTTNEKLNTV
+2461 QLFTTNDKLNTV

-2517 DALSWNGNAYD
+2517 DALGWNDNAYDASHGSGAAQKITNVANGIVSNSSTDAINGSQLYNLSTSLSNSLSTVTAGNNTGLSTTNSNISTLSSSLSSAVNNISNLQRDALQWNGNAYD

-2534 TAQKITNVANG
+2534 AAQKITNVANG
-2545 TVSNSSTDAVN
+2545 TLSSGSTDAVNGDQLYNLSTSLINSLSTVTAGNNTGLSTTNSNVSTLSSSLSSAVNNISNLQRDALGWNDNAYDASHGSGAAQKITNVANGIVSNSSTDAIN

-2563 STSLSSSL
+2563 STSLSNSLSTVTAGNNTGLSTTNSNISTLSSSLSSAVNNISNLQRDALQWNGNAYDASHGSGAAQKITNVANGTLSSGSTDAVNGDQLYNLSTSLINSL

-2657 MINSLSTVTAGN
+2657 
-2669 NTSLSTTNSNV
+2669 
-2680 STLSSSLSSA
+2680 
-2690 VNNIS
+2690 
-2695 NLQRD
+2695 
-2700 ALQWNGNA
+2700 
-2708 YDASHGSGAAQKI
+2708 
-2721 TNVANGT
+2721 
-2728 LSSGSTDAV
+2728 
-2737 NGDQLYNLSTSLS
+2737 LS
-2750 SSLSTATAGNNTG
+2750 SSLSTVTAGNNTG
-2763 LSTTNSNISTLSSSL
+2763 LSTTNSN
-2778 SSAVNNISNL
+2778 V
-2788 QRDALQWNGN
+2788 
-2798 AYDASHGS
+2798 
-2806 GAAQKITNVANGTL
+2806 
-2820 SSGST
+2820 
-2825 DAVNGD
+2825 
-2831 QLYNLS
+2831 
-2837 TSLSSSLSTATA
+2837 
-2849 GNNTGL
+2849 
-2855 STTNSNIS
+2855 
-2863 TLSSSLSSAVNN
+2863 
-2875 ISNLQR
+2875 
-2881 DALQWNGN
+2881 
-2889 AYDASHGSGAAQK
+2889 
-2902 ITNVANGTLSS
+2902 
-2913 GSTDAVN
+2913 
-2920 GDQLYNLSTSL
+2920 
-2931 SSSLSTATA
+2931 
-2940 GNNTGL
+2940 
-2946 STTNSNISTLS
+2946 STLS

-3223 LAQNSGGGNAS
+3223 LAQNGGGGNAS

-3314 GGSKYAKVNSTQ
+3314 GGSKYVKVNSTQ

>member
-109 ADRVNGRRTVTNGIS
+109 ADRVNGRRTVSDGIT
-124 ATDEYLR
+124 AKDEYLR

-136 AFANGRPYGSVTS
+136 AFGTSHPYGSVTS

-265 ANNDG
+265 ANKDA
-270 AVALGTGA
+270 AVALGAGA
-278 NASGNSSVAVGN
+278 TASGNSSVAVGN

-313 GAIGGA
+313 GAIGGV
-319 QNNAIFKDGEISAA
+319 QSNAIFKDGEIIAA
-333 PINPT
+333 QSNPT

-399 NAVSSAKDLVFGN
+399 NTVSSAKDLVFGN

-426 DNTVNAARGLIIGNN
+426 DNTVNADRGLIIGNN
-441 TSSGANATDAIAIGN
+441 TSTGANATDAIAIGN

-470 SAKTIVDAGVALGS
+470 NATTIVDTGVALGS

-621 VAAGQLADD
+621 VAAGLVEDG

-948 DGSSAYDAS
+948 DGSGAYDAS

-966 TNVAAGQLADDSTD
+966 TNVAAGLVEDGSTD

-1006 NTTGKLNTVSSN
+1006 NTTGKLNTVSNN

-1064 TDAVNAG
+1064 TDAVNAS
-1071 QLYQV
+1071 QLYHL
-1076 STSSASGITSLSTAV
+1076 STSSSTSFNSLSTAV
-1091 SRVSDMANVNGNIST
+1091 SRVSDIANVNGNIST
-1106 LSSSVADLKSD
+1106 LSSSVAELQSD
-1117 ALQWKKNTDGSGA
+1117 ALQWKKNT
-1130 YDASHGTNQAQ
+1130 
-1141 KITNVADGQLING
+1141 
-1154 STDAVNAGQLYQV
+1154 
-1167 STSSASG
+1167 
-1174 ITSLSTAALSTTGK
+1174 
-1188 LNTVSSNVSALQ
+1188 
-1200 SDALQWKNNADGS
+1200 
-1213 GAYDASH
+1213 
-1220 GTNQAQKI
+1220 
-1228 TNVAAGQLADDS
+1228 
-1240 TDAVNA
+1240 
-1246 SQLYQVSTSSA
+1246 
-1257 SGITSLSTAAL
+1257 
-1268 NTTGKLNTVS
+1268 
-1278 SNVSALQ
+1278 
-1285 SDALQWKN
+1285 
-1293 NVNGIGGFYD
+1293 
-1303 ASHGTNQAQK
+1303 
-1313 ITNVAAGQL
+1313 
-1322 ADNSTDAVNAGQLY
+1322 
-1336 QLSTSSSTSF
+1336 
-1346 NSLSTIVS
+1346 
-1354 RVSDMTNV
+1354 
-1362 NGNISTLSSSVA
+1362 
-1374 DLQSDALQ
+1374 
-1382 WKNNVNGSGAYDAS
+1382 NGSGAYDAS

-1410 GQLADNSTD
+1410 GLMNENSTD
-1419 AVNASQ
+1419 AINAGQ

-1890 DLTNINGSISTANSN
+1890 DLTNINGNISTANSN

-2000 WKNNTNG
+2000 WKNNADG

-2120 GQLENGSTDAVNADQ
+2120 GQLEDGSTDAVNASQ

-2162 INGNISTL
+2162 INGNISTAN
-2170 SSSVADLQSD
+2170 SNIAALQSD

-2318 VTATVTRLQD
+2318 VTAAVTRLQD

-2378 GSLSSTVANLNDSL
+2378 GSLSSTVASLNDSL

-2447 GKIEQGSNEAVTGG
+2447 GKIELGSNEAVTGG
-2461 QLFTTNEKLNTV
+2461 QLFTTNDKLNTV

-2509 TSISTLRR
+2509 TSISDLRR
-2517 DALSWNGNAYD
+2517 DALGWNGNAYD
-2528 ASHGSG
+2528 ASHSSG

-2563 STSLSSSL
+2563 STSLSNSL

-2657 MINSLSTVTAGN
+2657 LINSLSTVTAGN
-2669 NTSLSTTNSNV
+2669 NTS
-2680 STLSSSLSSA
+2680 
-2690 VNNIS
+2690 
-2695 NLQRD
+2695 
-2700 ALQWNGNA
+2700 
-2708 YDASHGSGAAQKI
+2708 
-2721 TNVANGT
+2721 
-2728 LSSGSTDAV
+2728 
-2737 NGDQLYNLSTSLS
+2737 
-2750 SSLSTATAGNNTG
+2750 

-2837 TSLSSSLSTATA
+2837 TSLINSLSTVTA
-2849 GNNTGL
+2849 GNNT
-2855 STTNSNIS
+2855 S
-2863 TLSSSLSSAVNN
+2863 
-2875 ISNLQR
+2875 
-2881 DALQWNGN
+2881 
-2889 AYDASHGSGAAQK
+2889 
-2902 ITNVANGTLSS
+2902 
-2913 GSTDAVN
+2913 
-2920 GDQLYNLSTSL
+2920 
-2931 SSSLSTATA
+2931 
-2940 GNNTGL
+2940 L

-3223 LAQNSGGGNAS
+3223 LAQNGGGGNAS

>member
-109 ADRVNGRRTVTNGIS
+109 ADRVNGRRTVSDGIT
-124 ATDEYLR
+124 AKDEYLR

-136 AFANGRPYGSVTS
+136 AFGTSHPYGSVTS

-265 ANNDG
+265 ANKDA
-270 AVALGTGA
+270 AVALGAGA
-278 NASGNSSVAVGN
+278 TASGNSSVAVGN

-313 GAIGGA
+313 GAIGGV
-319 QNNAIFKDGEISAA
+319 QSNAIFKDGEIIAA
-333 PINPT
+333 QSNPT

-399 NAVSSAKDLVFGN
+399 NTVSSAKDLVFGN

-426 DNTVNAARGLIIGNN
+426 DNTVNADRGLIIGNN
-441 TSSGANATDAIAIGN
+441 TSTGANATDAIAIGN

-470 SAKTIVDAGVALGS
+470 NATTIVDTGVALGS

-621 VAAGQLADD
+621 VAAGQLADG

-738 LSTAALSTTGKLNT
+738 LSTVALSTTGKLNT

-916 STAALSTTGKLNTVS
+916 STAALSTTGKLNTVN

-948 DGSSAYDAS
+948 DGSGAYDAS

-966 TNVAAGQLADDSTD
+966 TNVAAGQLADGSTD
-980 AVNASQL
+980 AVNAS
-987 YQVSTSSASGITSL
+987 
-1001 STAAL
+1001 
-1006 NTTGKLNTVSSN
+1006 
-1018 VSALQSDALQWKNN
+1018 
-1032 VNGIGGFYDAS
+1032 
-1043 HGTNQAQK
+1043 
-1051 ITNVAAGQLADNS
+1051 
-1064 TDAVNAG
+1064 

-1200 SDALQWKNNADGS
+1200 SDALQWKNNADGTGS
-1213 GAYDASH
+1213 YDASH

-1268 NTTGKLNTVS
+1268 STTGKLNTVS

-1322 ADNSTDAVNAGQLY
+1322 ADNSTDAVNASQLY
-1336 QLSTSSSTSF
+1336 HLSTSSSTSF
-1346 NSLSTIVS
+1346 NSLSTAVS
-1354 RVSDMTNV
+1354 RVSDIANV

-1374 DLQSDALQ
+1374 ELQSDALQ
-1382 WKNNVNGSGAYDAS
+1382 WKKNTNGSGAYDAS

-1410 GQLADNSTD
+1410 GLINENSTD
-1419 AVNASQ
+1419 AINAGQ

-1456 DVSALKSDAL
+1456 DVAALKSDAL

-1840 TSQAQKITNVAA
+1840 TTQAQKITNVAA

-1890 DLTNINGSISTANSN
+1890 DLTNINGNISTANSN

-1936 KITNVAAGQLE
+1936 KITNVAAGLVE

-2026 AAGQLENGSTD
+2026 AAGQLADGSTD

-2081 IAALQSDALQW
+2081 ITALQSDALQW

-2120 GQLENGSTDAVNADQ
+2120 GQLADGSTDAVNAGQ

-2162 INGNISTL
+2162 INGNISTAN
-2170 SSSVADLQSD
+2170 SNIADLQSD
-2180 ALQWKKNTDGSGAY
+2180 ALQWKNNTDGSGAY

-2318 VTATVTRLQD
+2318 VTAAVTRLQD

-2447 GKIEQGSNEAVTGG
+2447 GKIELGSNEAVTGG
-2461 QLFTTNEKLNTV
+2461 QLFTTNDKLNTV

-2509 TSISTLRR
+2509 TSISDLRR
-2517 DALSWNGNAYD
+2517 DALGWNGNAYD
-2528 ASHGSG
+2528 ASHSSG

-2563 STSLSSSL
+2563 STSLSNSL

-2657 MINSLSTVTAGN
+2657 LSSNLSTVTAGN
-2669 NTSLSTTNSNV
+2669 NTGLSTTNSNVSTLSSSLSSAVNNISNLQRDALQWNGNAYDASHGSGAAQKITNVANGTLSSGSTDAVNGDQLYNLSTSLSSNLSTVTAGNNTGLSTTNSNV

-2750 SSLSTATAGNNTG
+2750 SSLSTVTAGNNTG
-2763 LSTTNSNISTLSSSL
+2763 LSTTNSN
-2778 SSAVNNISNL
+2778 V
-2788 QRDALQWNGN
+2788 
-2798 AYDASHGS
+2798 
-2806 GAAQKITNVANGTL
+2806 
-2820 SSGST
+2820 
-2825 DAVNGD
+2825 
-2831 QLYNLS
+2831 
-2837 TSLSSSLSTATA
+2837 
-2849 GNNTGL
+2849 
-2855 STTNSNIS
+2855 S

-3223 LAQNSGGGNAS
+3223 LAQNGGGGNAS

-3353 GSQAAASAEN
+3353 GSQATASAEN

>member
-1 MNKVYRNVWNEN
+1 
-13 TQTWV
+13 
-18 AASELANSK
+18 
-27 TKSNT
+27 
-32 VCEQSIVKKIIN
+32 
-44 KLGLKKIVSVTITA
+44 
-58 LILEWQAIAPVYAA
+58 
-72 NAAIVGGNNSGTV
+72 
-85 WPGGGYQYGGHGSM
+85 M

-109 ADRVNGRRTVTNGIS
+109 ADRVNGRRTVSDGIT
-124 ATDEYLR
+124 AKDEYLR

-136 AFANGRPYGSVTS
+136 AFGTSHPYGSVTS

-265 ANNDG
+265 ANKDA
-270 AVALGTGA
+270 AVALGAGA
-278 NASGNSSVAVGN
+278 TASGNSSVAVGN

-313 GAIGGA
+313 GAIGGV
-319 QNNAIFKDGEISAA
+319 QSNAIFKDGEIIAA
-333 PINPT
+333 PSNPT

-399 NAVSSAKDLVFGN
+399 NTVSSAKDLVFGN

-426 DNTVNAARGLIIGNN
+426 DNTVNADRGLIIGNN
-441 TSSGANATDAIAIGN
+441 TSTGANATDAIAIGN

-470 SAKTIVDAGVALGS
+470 NATTIVDTGVALGS

-516 AVAIGNAGSGI
+516 AVAIGNTGSGI

-587 SALQSDA
+587 LALQSDA

-705 NVAAG
+705 SVAAG
-710 LVEDGST
+710 QLADGST

-738 LSTAALSTTGKLNT
+738 LSTAALSTTGKLNTVSSNVSALQSDALQWKNNVNGIGGFYDASHGTNQAQKITNVAAGQLADNSTDAVNAGQLYQVSTSSASGITSLSTAVSRVSDMANVNGNISTLSSSVADLKSDALQWKKNTDGSGAYDASHGTNQAQKITNVADGQLINGSTDAVNAGQLYQVSTSSASGITSLSTVALSTTGKLNTVSSNVSALQSDALQWKNNADGSGAYDASHGTNQAQKITSVAAGQLADGSTDAVNASQLYQVSTSSASGITSLSTAALNTTGKLNT

-931 SNVSALQSD
+931 SNVSTLQSD

-948 DGSSAYDAS
+948 DGSGAYDAS
-957 HGTNQAQKI
+957 HGTNLAQKI
-966 TNVAAGQLADDSTD
+966 TNVAAGQLADNSTD

-1006 NTTGKLNTVSSN
+1006 STTGKLNTVSNN

-1064 TDAVNAG
+1064 TDAVNAS
-1071 QLYQV
+1071 QLYHL
-1076 STSSASGITSLSTAV
+1076 STSSSTSFNSLSTAV
-1091 SRVSDMANVNGNIST
+1091 SRVSDIANVNGNIST
-1106 LSSSVADLKSD
+1106 LSSSVAELQSD
-1117 ALQWKKNTDGSGA
+1117 ALQWKKNT
-1130 YDASHGTNQAQ
+1130 
-1141 KITNVADGQLING
+1141 
-1154 STDAVNAGQLYQV
+1154 
-1167 STSSASG
+1167 
-1174 ITSLSTAALSTTGK
+1174 
-1188 LNTVSSNVSALQ
+1188 
-1200 SDALQWKNNADGS
+1200 
-1213 GAYDASH
+1213 
-1220 GTNQAQKI
+1220 
-1228 TNVAAGQLADDS
+1228 
-1240 TDAVNA
+1240 
-1246 SQLYQVSTSSA
+1246 
-1257 SGITSLSTAAL
+1257 
-1268 NTTGKLNTVS
+1268 
-1278 SNVSALQ
+1278 
-1285 SDALQWKN
+1285 
-1293 NVNGIGGFYD
+1293 
-1303 ASHGTNQAQK
+1303 
-1313 ITNVAAGQL
+1313 
-1322 ADNSTDAVNAGQLY
+1322 
-1336 QLSTSSSTSF
+1336 
-1346 NSLSTIVS
+1346 
-1354 RVSDMTNV
+1354 
-1362 NGNISTLSSSVA
+1362 
-1374 DLQSDALQ
+1374 
-1382 WKNNVNGSGAYDAS
+1382 NGSGAYDAS

-1410 GQLADNSTD
+1410 GLINENSTD
-1419 AVNASQ
+1419 AINAGQ

-1632 VNVLNDHVSTLLSGA
+1632 VNVLNDHVSTLLGGA

-1936 KITNVAAGQLE
+1936 KITNVAAGLVE

-2007 SGAYDASHGTNQAQ
+2007 SGAYDASHGTNLAQ

-2026 AAGQLENGSTD
+2026 AAGQLADGSTD

-2049 SSSTSFSS
+2049 SSSTSFNSLSTVVSRAGDLTNINGNISTANSNITALQSDALQWKKNVNGNGGFYDASHGTSQAQKITNVAAGQLADGSTDAVNAGQLYQLSTSSATSFSS

-2092 KKNVNGNGGFYDAS
+2092 KKN
-2106 HGTSQAQKI
+2106 
-2115 TNVAA
+2115 
-2120 GQLENGSTDAVNADQ
+2120 
-2135 LYQLSTSSATSFS
+2135 
-2148 SLSTVVS
+2148 
-2155 RAGDLTN
+2155 
-2162 INGNISTL
+2162 
-2170 SSSVADLQSD
+2170 
-2180 ALQWKKNTDGSGAY
+2180 TDGSGAY
-2194 DASHGTSQ
+2194 DASHGTNL

-2231 SNLSIV
+2231 SSLSIV

-2318 VTATVTRLQD
+2318 VTAAVTRLQD

-2401 IAESTSRISDNL
+2401 IAESTSRISNNL

-2418 RINTLDQN
+2418 KINDLDQN

-2447 GKIEQGSNEAVTGG
+2447 GKIERGSNEAVTGG
-2461 QLFTTNEKLNTV
+2461 QLFTTNDKLNTV

-2517 DALSWNGNAYD
+2517 DALGWNDNAYDASHGSGAAQKITNVANGIVSNSSTDAINGSQLYNLSTSLSNSLSTVTAGNNTGLSTTNSNISTLSSSLSSAVNNISNLQRDALQWNGNAYD

-2534 TAQKITNVANG
+2534 AAQKITNVANG
-2545 TVSNSSTDAVN
+2545 TLSSGSTDAVNGDQLYNLSTSLINSLSTVTAGNNTGLSTTNSNVSTLSSSLSSAVNNISNLQRDALGWNDNAYDASHGSGAAQKITNVANGIVSNSSTDAIN

-2563 STSLSSSL
+2563 STSLSNSLSTVTAGNNTGLSTTNSNISTLSSSLSSAVNNISNLQRDALQWNGNAYDASHGSGAAQKITNVANGTLSSGSTDAVNGDQLYNLSTSLINSL

-2657 MINSLSTVTAGN
+2657 
-2669 NTSLSTTNSNV
+2669 
-2680 STLSSSLSSA
+2680 
-2690 VNNIS
+2690 
-2695 NLQRD
+2695 
-2700 ALQWNGNA
+2700 
-2708 YDASHGSGAAQKI
+2708 
-2721 TNVANGT
+2721 
-2728 LSSGSTDAV
+2728 
-2737 NGDQLYNLSTSLS
+2737 LS
-2750 SSLSTATAGNNTG
+2750 SSLSTVTAGNNTG
-2763 LSTTNSNISTLSSSL
+2763 LSTTNSN
-2778 SSAVNNISNL
+2778 V
-2788 QRDALQWNGN
+2788 
-2798 AYDASHGS
+2798 
-2806 GAAQKITNVANGTL
+2806 
-2820 SSGST
+2820 
-2825 DAVNGD
+2825 
-2831 QLYNLS
+2831 
-2837 TSLSSSLSTATA
+2837 
-2849 GNNTGL
+2849 
-2855 STTNSNIS
+2855 
-2863 TLSSSLSSAVNN
+2863 
-2875 ISNLQR
+2875 
-2881 DALQWNGN
+2881 
-2889 AYDASHGSGAAQK
+2889 
-2902 ITNVANGTLSS
+2902 
-2913 GSTDAVN
+2913 
-2920 GDQLYNLSTSL
+2920 
-2931 SSSLSTATA
+2931 
-2940 GNNTGL
+2940 
-2946 STTNSNISTLS
+2946 STLS

-3223 LAQNSGGGNAS
+3223 LAQNGGGGNAS

-3314 GGSKYAKVNSTQ
+3314 GGSKYVKVNSTQ

>member
-109 ADRVNGRRTVTNGIS
+109 ADRVNGRRTVSDGIT
-124 ATDEYLR
+124 AKDEYLR

-136 AFANGRPYGSVTS
+136 AFGTSHPYGSVTS

-265 ANNDG
+265 ANKDA
-270 AVALGTGA
+270 AVALGAGA
-278 NASGNSSVAVGN
+278 TASGNSSVAVGN

-313 GAIGGA
+313 GAIGGV
-319 QNNAIFKDGEISAA
+319 QSNAIFKDGEIIAA
-333 PINPT
+333 PSNPT

-399 NAVSSAKDLVFGN
+399 NTVSSAKDLVFGN

-426 DNTVNAARGLIIGNN
+426 DNTVNADRGLIIGNN
-441 TSSGANATDAIAIGN
+441 TSTGANATDAIAIGN

-470 SAKTIVDAGVALGS
+470 NATTIVDTGVALGS

-516 AVAIGNAGSGI
+516 AVAIGNTGSGI

-587 SALQSDA
+587 LALQSDA

-705 NVAAG
+705 SVAAG
-710 LVEDGST
+710 QLADGST

-752 VSNNVS
+752 VSSNVS

-916 STAALSTTGKLNTVS
+916 STAALSTTGKMNTVS

-948 DGSSAYDAS
+948 DGSGAYDAS

-966 TNVAAGQLADDSTD
+966 TNVAAGQLADDSTDAVNASQLYQVSTSSASGITSLSTAALNTTGKLNTVSSNVSALQSDALQWKKNTDGSGAYDASHGTNQAQKITNVAAGQLADGSTD

-1228 TNVAAGQLADDS
+1228 TNVAAGQLADSS

-1278 SNVSALQ
+1278 NNVSALQ
-1285 SDALQWKN
+1285 SDALQWKKN
-1293 NVNGIGGFYD
+1293 TDGSGAYD

-1322 ADNSTDAVNAGQLY
+1322 ENGSTDAVNAGQLY

-1718 TVASNVYILNNQVSS
+1718 TVASNVYVLNTQVSS
-1733 LLSNALQWHE
+1733 LLSNALQWHG

-1840 TSQAQKITNVAA
+1840 TTQAQKITNVAA

-1890 DLTNINGSISTANSN
+1890 DLTNINGNISTANSN

-1936 KITNVAAGQLE
+1936 KITNVAAGLVE

-1991 SALQSDALQ
+1991 SDLQSDALQ

-2026 AAGQLENGSTD
+2026 AAGQLEDGSTD

-2049 SSSTSFSS
+2049 SSATSFSS

-2120 GQLENGSTDAVNADQ
+2120 GQLEDGSTDAVNASQ

-2162 INGNISTL
+2162 INGSISTAN
-2170 SSSVADLQSD
+2170 SNIADLQSD
-2180 ALQWKKNTDGSGAY
+2180 ALQWKKNTDGTGAY
-2194 DASHGTSQ
+2194 DASHGTNL

-2253 DSLQWVQEEN
+2253 DSLQWVEEEN

-2318 VTATVTRLQD
+2318 VTAAVTRLQD

-2447 GKIEQGSNEAVTGG
+2447 GKIELGSNEAVTGG
-2461 QLFTTNEKLNTV
+2461 QLFTTNDKLNTV

-2517 DALSWNGNAYD
+2517 DALGWNDNAYD

-2534 TAQKITNVANG
+2534 AAQKITNVANG

-2657 MINSLSTVTAGN
+2657 
-2669 NTSLSTTNSNV
+2669 
-2680 STLSSSLSSA
+2680 
-2690 VNNIS
+2690 
-2695 NLQRD
+2695 
-2700 ALQWNGNA
+2700 
-2708 YDASHGSGAAQKI
+2708 
-2721 TNVANGT
+2721 
-2728 LSSGSTDAV
+2728 
-2737 NGDQLYNLSTSLS
+2737 LS

-2763 LSTTNSNISTLSSSL
+2763 LSTTNSN
-2778 SSAVNNISNL
+2778 V
-2788 QRDALQWNGN
+2788 
-2798 AYDASHGS
+2798 
-2806 GAAQKITNVANGTL
+2806 
-2820 SSGST
+2820 
-2825 DAVNGD
+2825 
-2831 QLYNLS
+2831 
-2837 TSLSSSLSTATA
+2837 
-2849 GNNTGL
+2849 
-2855 STTNSNIS
+2855 
-2863 TLSSSLSSAVNN
+2863 
-2875 ISNLQR
+2875 
-2881 DALQWNGN
+2881 
-2889 AYDASHGSGAAQK
+2889 
-2902 ITNVANGTLSS
+2902 
-2913 GSTDAVN
+2913 
-2920 GDQLYNLSTSL
+2920 
-2931 SSSLSTATA
+2931 
-2940 GNNTGL
+2940 
-2946 STTNSNISTLS
+2946 STLS

-3246 ISDTQKLSAST
+3246 ISDTRKLSAST

>member
-109 ADRVNGRRTVTNGIS
+109 ADRVNGRRTVSDGIT
-124 ATDEYLR
+124 AKDEYLR
-131 FIRNT
+131 FIKNT
-136 AFANGRPYGSVTS
+136 AFKNGHPYGTITS
-149 NKAEAWSDEGKTDGG
+149 TSRTEAWSDEGVTDGG

-192 GSYAT
+192 GSYTT

-216 AFGVASLASGAAS
+216 AFGVASLASGTAS
-229 IAFGISSQ
+229 IAFGMSSQ
-237 ATGISSVALGSM
+237 ATGVSSVALGSM

-265 ANNDG
+265 ANKDG
-270 AVALGTGA
+270 AVALGAGA

-302 GAGNQVSGRKS
+302 GTGNQVSGRKS

-319 QNNAIFKDGEISAA
+319 QSNPNFKDGEISAA
-333 PINPT
+333 PGNPT

-399 NAVSSAKDLVFGN
+399 NTVSSAKDLVFGN
-412 DNTVTATRGLILGN
+412 DNTVMATRGLILGN
-426 DNTVNAARGLIIGNN
+426 DNTVNADRGLIIGNN
-441 TSSGANATDAIAIGN
+441 TSTGAKATDAIAIGN

-470 SAKTIVDAGVALGS
+470 NATTIVDTGVALGS

-654 STVALSTTGKLNTV
+654 ST
-668 SSNVSAL
+668 
-675 QSDALQW
+675 
-682 KNNADGSGAYD
+682 
-693 ASHGTNQAQKIT
+693 
-705 NVAAG
+705 
-710 LVEDGST
+710 
-717 DAVNASQL
+717 
-725 YQVSTSSASGITS
+725 
-738 LSTAALSTTGKLNT
+738 AALNTTGKLNT

-916 STAALSTTGKLNTVS
+916 STAVSRVSDMANVNGNISTLSS
-931 SNVSALQSD
+931 SVADLKSD
-940 ALQWKNNA
+940 ALQWKNNVN
-948 DGSSAYDAS
+948 GSGAYDAS

-966 TNVAAGQLADDSTD
+966 TNVAAGQLADNSTD

-1006 NTTGKLNTVSSN
+1006 NTTGKLNTVSSNVSALQSDALQWKNNADGSGAYDASHGTNQAQKITNVAAGQLADNSTDAVNASQLYQVSTSSASGITSLSTAALNTTGKLNTVSNN

-1228 TNVAAGQLADDS
+1228 TNVAAGQLADGS

-1278 SNVSALQ
+1278 NNVSALQ

-1336 QLSTSSSTSF
+1336 QVSTSSASGIT
-1346 NSLSTIVS
+1346 SLSTAVS
-1354 RVSDMTNV
+1354 RVSDMANV

-1374 DLQSDALQ
+1374 DLKSDALQ

-1840 TSQAQKITNVAA
+1840 TTQAQKITNVAA

-1867 LYQLSTSSATSF
+1867 LYQLSTSSATNF

-1890 DLTNINGSISTANSN
+1890 DLTNINGNISTANSN

-1936 KITNVAAGQLE
+1936 KITNVAAGLVE

-2000 WKNNTNG
+2000 WKKNTDG
-2007 SGAYDASHGTNQAQ
+2007 TGAYDASHGTTQAQ

-2026 AAGQLENGSTD
+2026 AAGQLADGSTD

-2049 SSSTSFSS
+2049 SSATSFSSLSTVVSRAGDLTNINGNISTANSNITALQSDALQWKKNVNGNGGFYDASHGTSQAQKITNVAAGQLADGSTDAVNAGQLYQLSTSSATSFSS

-2092 KKNVNGNGGFYDAS
+2092 KKN
-2106 HGTSQAQKI
+2106 
-2115 TNVAA
+2115 
-2120 GQLENGSTDAVNADQ
+2120 
-2135 LYQLSTSSATSFS
+2135 
-2148 SLSTVVS
+2148 
-2155 RAGDLTN
+2155 
-2162 INGNISTL
+2162 
-2170 SSSVADLQSD
+2170 
-2180 ALQWKKNTDGSGAY
+2180 TDGTGAY
-2194 DASHGTSQ
+2194 DASHGTNL

-2231 SNLSIV
+2231 SSLSIV

-2318 VTATVTRLQD
+2318 VTAAVTRLQD

-2401 IAESTSRISDNL
+2401 IAESTSRISNNL

-2418 RINTLDQN
+2418 KINDLDQN

-2447 GKIEQGSNEAVTGG
+2447 GKIERGSNEAVTGG
-2461 QLFTTNEKLNTV
+2461 QLFTTNDKLNTV

-2509 TSISTLRR
+2509 TSISDLRR
-2517 DALSWNGNAYD
+2517 DALGWNGNAYD
-2528 ASHGSG
+2528 ASHSSG

-2556 GSQLYNL
+2556 GSQLYNLSTSLSNSLSTVTAGNNTGLSTTNSNISTLSSSLSSAVNNISNLQRDALQWNGNAYDASHGSGAAQKITNVANGTLSSGSTDAVNGDQLYNL

-2657 MINSLSTVTAGN
+2657 LSSSLSTVTAGN
-2669 NTSLSTTNSNV
+2669 NTGLSTTNSNV

-2750 SSLSTATAGNNTG
+2750 SSLSTVTAGNNTG
-2763 LSTTNSNISTLSSSL
+2763 LSTTNSN
-2778 SSAVNNISNL
+2778 V
-2788 QRDALQWNGN
+2788 
-2798 AYDASHGS
+2798 
-2806 GAAQKITNVANGTL
+2806 
-2820 SSGST
+2820 
-2825 DAVNGD
+2825 
-2831 QLYNLS
+2831 
-2837 TSLSSSLSTATA
+2837 
-2849 GNNTGL
+2849 
-2855 STTNSNIS
+2855 
-2863 TLSSSLSSAVNN
+2863 
-2875 ISNLQR
+2875 
-2881 DALQWNGN
+2881 
-2889 AYDASHGSGAAQK
+2889 
-2902 ITNVANGTLSS
+2902 
-2913 GSTDAVN
+2913 
-2920 GDQLYNLSTSL
+2920 
-2931 SSSLSTATA
+2931 
-2940 GNNTGL
+2940 
-2946 STTNSNISTLS
+2946 STLS

-3017 ISSSIISSV
+3017 ISSSIISTV

-3085 FSNQLTREASN
+3085 FSNQLTRDASN

-3193 TEAVNGSQLWQMK
+3193 TEAVNGGQLWQLK

-3213 QSLSSSVDSK
+3213 QSLSSSVDTK

-3246 ISDTQKLSAST
+3246 ISDTQKLSTST

-3353 GSQAAASAEN
+3353 GSQATASAEN

>member
-109 ADRVNGRRTVTNGIS
+109 ADRVNGRRTVSDGIT
-124 ATDEYLR
+124 AKDEYLR

-136 AFANGRPYGSVTS
+136 AFGTSHPYGSVTS

-265 ANNDG
+265 ANKDA
-270 AVALGTGA
+270 AVALGAGA
-278 NASGNSSVAVGN
+278 TASGNSSVAVGN

-313 GAIGGA
+313 GAIGGV
-319 QNNAIFKDGEISAA
+319 QSNAIFKDGEIIAA
-333 PINPT
+333 PSNPT

-399 NAVSSAKDLVFGN
+399 NTVSSAKDLVFGN

-426 DNTVNAARGLIIGNN
+426 DNTVNADRGLIIGNN
-441 TSSGANATDAIAIGN
+441 TSTGANATDAIAIGN

-470 SAKTIVDAGVALGS
+470 NATTIVDTGVALGS

-516 AVAIGNAGSGI
+516 AVAIGNTGSGI

-587 SALQSDA
+587 LALQSDA

-693 ASHGTNQAQKIT
+693 ASHGTNLAQKIT

-710 LVEDGST
+710 QLADGST

-738 LSTAALSTTGKLNT
+738 LSTAALSTTGKLNTVSSNVSALQSDALQWKNNVNGIGGFYDASHGTNQAQKITNVAAGQLADNSTDAVNAGQLYQVSTSSASGITSLSTAVSRVSDMANVNGNISTLSSSVADLKSDALQWKKNTDGSGAYDASHGTNQAQKITNVADGQLINGSTDAVNAGQLYQVSTSSASGITSLSTVALSTTGKLNTVSSNVSALQSDALQWKNNADGSGAYDASHGTNLAQKITNVAAGQLADGSTDAVNASQLYQVSTSSASGITSLSTAALNTTGKLNTVSNNVSALQSDALQWKNNADGSGAYDASHGTNQAQKITNVAAGQLADGSTDAVNASQLYQVSTSSASGITSLSTAALNTTGKLNT

-931 SNVSALQSD
+931 SNVSTLQSD

-948 DGSSAYDAS
+948 DGSGAYDAS
-957 HGTNQAQKI
+957 HGTNLAQKI
-966 TNVAAGQLADDSTD
+966 TNVAAGQLADNSTD

-1006 NTTGKLNTVSSN
+1006 STTGKLNTVSNN

-1064 TDAVNAG
+1064 TDAVNAS
-1071 QLYQV
+1071 QLYHL
-1076 STSSASGITSLSTAV
+1076 STSSSTSFNSLSTAV
-1091 SRVSDMANVNGNIST
+1091 SRVSDIANVNGNIST
-1106 LSSSVADLKSD
+1106 LSSSVAELQSD
-1117 ALQWKKNTDGSGA
+1117 ALQWKKNT
-1130 YDASHGTNQAQ
+1130 
-1141 KITNVADGQLING
+1141 
-1154 STDAVNAGQLYQV
+1154 
-1167 STSSASG
+1167 
-1174 ITSLSTAALSTTGK
+1174 
-1188 LNTVSSNVSALQ
+1188 
-1200 SDALQWKNNADGS
+1200 
-1213 GAYDASH
+1213 
-1220 GTNQAQKI
+1220 
-1228 TNVAAGQLADDS
+1228 
-1240 TDAVNA
+1240 
-1246 SQLYQVSTSSA
+1246 
-1257 SGITSLSTAAL
+1257 
-1268 NTTGKLNTVS
+1268 
-1278 SNVSALQ
+1278 
-1285 SDALQWKN
+1285 
-1293 NVNGIGGFYD
+1293 
-1303 ASHGTNQAQK
+1303 
-1313 ITNVAAGQL
+1313 
-1322 ADNSTDAVNAGQLY
+1322 
-1336 QLSTSSSTSF
+1336 
-1346 NSLSTIVS
+1346 
-1354 RVSDMTNV
+1354 
-1362 NGNISTLSSSVA
+1362 
-1374 DLQSDALQ
+1374 
-1382 WKNNVNGSGAYDAS
+1382 NGSGAYDAS

-1410 GQLADNSTD
+1410 GLINENSTD
-1419 AVNASQ
+1419 AINAGQ

-1632 VNVLNDHVSTLLSGA
+1632 VNVLNDHVSTLLGGA

-1931 TTQAQ
+1931 TNQAQ
-1936 KITNVAAGQLE
+1936 KITNVAAGQLA

-2000 WKNNTNG
+2000 WKNNADG
-2007 SGAYDASHGTNQAQ
+2007 SGAYDASHGTNLAQ

-2026 AAGQLENGSTD
+2026 AAGQLADGSTD

-2049 SSSTSFSS
+2049 SSSTSFNSLSTVVSRAGDLTNINGNISTANSNITALQSDALQWKKNVNGNGGFYDASHGTSQAQKITNVAAGQLADGSTDAVNAGQLYQLSTSSATSFSS

-2092 KKNVNGNGGFYDAS
+2092 KKN
-2106 HGTSQAQKI
+2106 
-2115 TNVAA
+2115 
-2120 GQLENGSTDAVNADQ
+2120 
-2135 LYQLSTSSATSFS
+2135 
-2148 SLSTVVS
+2148 
-2155 RAGDLTN
+2155 
-2162 INGNISTL
+2162 
-2170 SSSVADLQSD
+2170 
-2180 ALQWKKNTDGSGAY
+2180 TDGSGAY
-2194 DASHGTSQ
+2194 DASHGTNL

-2318 VTATVTRLQD
+2318 VTAAVTRLQD

-2401 IAESTSRISDNL
+2401 IAESTSRISNNL
-2413 SSATD
+2413 SSAID
-2418 RINTLDQN
+2418 KINDLDQN

-2447 GKIEQGSNEAVTGG
+2447 GKIERGSNEAVTGG
-2461 QLFTTNEKLNTV
+2461 QLFTTNDKLNTV

-2517 DALSWNGNAYD
+2517 DALGWNDNAYD

-2534 TAQKITNVANG
+2534 AAQKITNVANG
-2545 TVSNSSTDAVN
+2545 TLSSGSTDAVN
-2556 GSQLYNL
+2556 GDQLYNL
-2563 STSLSSSL
+2563 STSMINSL

-2579 TGLSTTNSNVST
+2579 TSLSTTNSNVST

-2750 SSLSTATAGNNTG
+2750 SSLSTVTAGNNTG
-2763 LSTTNSNISTLSSSL
+2763 LSTTNSNVSTLSSSL

-2837 TSLSSSLSTATA
+2837 TSLSSSLSTVTA

-2855 STTNSNIS
+2855 STTNSN
-2863 TLSSSLSSAVNN
+2863 V
-2875 ISNLQR
+2875 
-2881 DALQWNGN
+2881 
-2889 AYDASHGSGAAQK
+2889 
-2902 ITNVANGTLSS
+2902 
-2913 GSTDAVN
+2913 
-2920 GDQLYNLSTSL
+2920 
-2931 SSSLSTATA
+2931 
-2940 GNNTGL
+2940 
-2946 STTNSNISTLS
+2946 STLS

-3085 FSNQLTREASN
+3085 FSNQLTRDASN
-3096 ERTISGVADGRVDA
+3096 ERTISNIADGRVDA

-3246 ISDTQKLSAST
+3246 ISDTQKLSTST

-3353 GSQAAASAEN
+3353 GSQATASAEN

-3388 TAAGINGYIPVSATA
+3388 TAAGINGYIPVSATE

>member
-109 ADRVNGRRTVTNGIS
+109 ADRVNGRRTVTNGIT
-124 ATDEYLR
+124 ARDEYLR
-131 FIRNT
+131 FIKNT
-136 AFANGRPYGSVTS
+136 AFGTSHPYGSVTS
-149 NKAEAWSDEGKTDGG
+149 NRAEAWSDEGVTDGG

-216 AFGVASLASGAAS
+216 AFGVASLASGTAS
-229 IAFGISSQ
+229 IAFGMSSQ
-237 ATGISSVALGSM
+237 ATGVSSVALGSM

-259 VGLSSA
+259 VGLSST
-265 ANNDG
+265 ANKDG
-270 AVALGTGA
+270 AVALGAGA
-278 NASGNSSVAVGN
+278 TASGNSSVAVGN
-290 AAQAVGDQSISI
+290 AAQAAGDQSISI
-302 GAGNQVSGRKS
+302 GTGNQVSGRKS

-319 QNNAIFKDGEISAA
+319 QSNPNFKDGEISTA

-372 TEGVNNI
+372 DEGVNNI

-385 NTVSSAKDLVFGND
+385 NTVSSAKDLVFGN
-399 NAVSSAKDLVFGN
+399 N
-412 DNTVTATRGLILGN
+412 NTVTATRGLILGS
-426 DNTVNAARGLIIGNN
+426 DNTVSAARGTIIGNN
-441 TSSGANATDAIAIGN
+441 TNLDPNATDAIAIGN
-456 SVSVSNASGIAIGT
+456 SVNVSNASGIAIGT
-470 SAKTIVDAGVALGS
+470 NATTIVDTGVALGS
-484 GSVAD
+484 GSVAN

-516 AVAIGNAGSGI
+516 AVAIGNTGSGI

-587 SALQSDA
+587 LALQSDA
-594 LQWKN
+594 LQWKKN
-599 NADGSGAYDA
+599 TDGSGAYDA

-654 STVALSTTGKLNTV
+654 ST
-668 SSNVSAL
+668 
-675 QSDALQW
+675 
-682 KNNADGSGAYD
+682 
-693 ASHGTNQAQKIT
+693 
-705 NVAAG
+705 
-710 LVEDGST
+710 
-717 DAVNASQL
+717 
-725 YQVSTSSASGITS
+725 
-738 LSTAALSTTGKLNT
+738 AALNTTGKLNT

-825 STAVSRVSD
+825 STAVSRV
-834 MANVNGNISTLSS
+834 G
-847 SVADLKSD
+847 
-855 ALQWKKN
+855 
-862 TDGSGAYDASHGTNQ
+862 
-877 AQKITN
+877 
-883 VADGQLINGS
+883 
-893 TDAVNAGQLY
+893 
-903 QVSTSSASGITSL
+903 
-916 STAALSTTGKLNTVS
+916 
-931 SNVSALQSD
+931 
-940 ALQWKNNA
+940 
-948 DGSSAYDAS
+948 
-957 HGTNQAQKI
+957 
-966 TNVAAGQLADDSTD
+966 
-980 AVNASQL
+980 
-987 YQVSTSSASGITSL
+987 
-1001 STAAL
+1001 
-1006 NTTGKLNTVSSN
+1006 
-1018 VSALQSDALQWKNN
+1018 
-1032 VNGIGGFYDAS
+1032 
-1043 HGTNQAQK
+1043 
-1051 ITNVAAGQLADNS
+1051 
-1064 TDAVNAG
+1064 
-1071 QLYQV
+1071 
-1076 STSSASGITSLSTAV
+1076 
-1091 SRVSDMANVNGNIST
+1091 DMANVNGNIST

-1285 SDALQWKN
+1285 SDALQWKKNTDGSGAYDASHGTTQAQKITNVAAGQLADGSTDAVNASQLYQVSTSSASGITSLSTAALSTTGKLNTVSNNVSALQSDALQWKN

-1336 QLSTSSSTSF
+1336 QVSTSSASGIT
-1346 NSLSTIVS
+1346 SLSTAVS
-1354 RVSDMTNV
+1354 RVGDMANV

-1374 DLQSDALQ
+1374 DLKSDALQWKKNTDGSGAYDASHGTNQAQKITNVADGQLINGSTDAVNAGQLYQVSTSSASGITSLSTAALSTTGKLNTVSSNVSALQSDALQWKNNADGSGAYDASHGTNQAQKITNVAAGQLADDSTDAVNASQLYQVSTSSASGITSLSTAALNTTGKLNTVSNNVSALQSDALQ
-1382 WKNNVNGSGAYDAS
+1382 WKNNVNGIGGFYDAS

-1419 AVNASQ
+1419 AVNASQLYHLSTSSSTSFNSLSTAVSRVSDIANVNGNISTLSSSVAELQSDALQWKKNTNGSGAYDASHGTNQAQKITNVAAGLINENSTDAINAGQ

-1632 VNVLNDHVSTLLSGA
+1632 VNVLNDQVSTLLGGA

-1662 SHATSNPQKISNVAA
+1662 SHATSSPQKISNVAA

-1718 TVASNVYILNNQVSS
+1718 TVASNVYVMNTQVSS
-1733 LLSNALQWHE
+1733 LLSNALQWHG

-1840 TSQAQKITNVAA
+1840 TTQAQKITNVAA

-1890 DLTNINGSISTANSN
+1890 DLTNINGNISTANSN

-1936 KITNVAAGQLE
+1936 KITNVAAGLVE

-2026 AAGQLENGSTD
+2026 AAGQLADGSTD

-2120 GQLENGSTDAVNADQ
+2120 GQLADGSTDAVNASQ

-2162 INGNISTL
+2162 INGNISTAN
-2170 SSSVADLQSD
+2170 SNIAALQSD
-2180 ALQWKKNTDGSGAY
+2180 ALQWKKNTDGTGAY
-2194 DASHGTSQ
+2194 DASHGTNL

-2231 SNLSIV
+2231 SSLSIV

-2244 NDTVNKLEK
+2244 NDTVNRLEK

-2280 ITNVANGSLAP
+2280 ITNVANGLLAP

-2318 VTATVTRLQD
+2318 VTAAVTRLQD

-2378 GSLSSTVANLNDSL
+2378 GSLSSTVASLNDSL

-2418 RINTLDQN
+2418 KINDLDQN

-2669 NTSLSTTNSNV
+2669 NTGLSTTNSNVSTLSSSLSSAVNNISNLQRDALQWNGNAYDASHGSGAAQKITNVANGTLSSGSTDAVNGDQLYNLSTSMINSLSTVTAGNNTGLSTTNSNV

-2750 SSLSTATAGNNTG
+2750 SSLST
-2763 LSTTNSNISTLSSSL
+2763 
-2778 SSAVNNISNL
+2778 V
-2788 QRDALQWNGN
+2788 
-2798 AYDASHGS
+2798 
-2806 GAAQKITNVANGTL
+2806 
-2820 SSGST
+2820 
-2825 DAVNGD
+2825 
-2831 QLYNLS
+2831 
-2837 TSLSSSLSTATA
+2837 
-2849 GNNTGL
+2849 
-2855 STTNSNIS
+2855 
-2863 TLSSSLSSAVNN
+2863 
-2875 ISNLQR
+2875 
-2881 DALQWNGN
+2881 
-2889 AYDASHGSGAAQK
+2889 
-2902 ITNVANGTLSS
+2902 
-2913 GSTDAVN
+2913 
-2920 GDQLYNLSTSL
+2920 
-2931 SSSLSTATA
+2931 TA

-3017 ISSSIISSV
+3017 ISSSIISTV

-3085 FSNQLTREASN
+3085 FSNQLTRDASN

-3246 ISDTQKLSAST
+3246 ISDTQRLSAST

-3353 GSQAAASAEN
+3353 GSQATASAEN

>member
-109 ADRVNGRRTVTNGIS
+109 ADRVNGRRTVSDGIT
-124 ATDEYLR
+124 AKDEYLR

-136 AFANGRPYGSVTS
+136 AFGTSHPYGSVTS

-265 ANNDG
+265 ANKDA
-270 AVALGTGA
+270 AVALGAGA
-278 NASGNSSVAVGN
+278 TASGNSSVAVGN

-313 GAIGGA
+313 GAIGGV
-319 QNNAIFKDGEISAA
+319 QSNAIFKDGEIIAA
-333 PINPT
+333 PSNPT

-399 NAVSSAKDLVFGN
+399 NTVSSAKDLVFGN

-426 DNTVNAARGLIIGNN
+426 DNTVNADRGLIIGNN
-441 TSSGANATDAIAIGN
+441 TSTGANATDAIAIGN

-470 SAKTIVDAGVALGS
+470 NATTIVDTGVALGS

-516 AVAIGNAGSGI
+516 AVAIGNTGSGI

-587 SALQSDA
+587 LALQSDA

-705 NVAAG
+705 SVAAG
-710 LVEDGST
+710 QLADGST

-916 STAALSTTGKLNTVS
+916 STVALSTTGKLNTVS

-948 DGSSAYDAS
+948 DGSGAYDAS

-1006 NTTGKLNTVSSN
+1006 NTTGKLNTVSNN

-1200 SDALQWKNNADGS
+1200 SDALQWKNNADGTGS
-1213 GAYDASH
+1213 YDASH

-1268 NTTGKLNTVS
+1268 STTGKLNTVS

-1322 ADNSTDAVNAGQLY
+1322 ADNSTDAVNASQLY
-1336 QLSTSSSTSF
+1336 HLSTSSSTSF
-1346 NSLSTIVS
+1346 NSLSTAVS
-1354 RVSDMTNV
+1354 RVSDIANV

-1374 DLQSDALQ
+1374 ELQSDALQ
-1382 WKNNVNGSGAYDAS
+1382 WKKNTNGSGAYDAS
-1396 HGTNQAQKITNVAA
+1396 HGTSQAQKITNVAA
-1410 GQLADNSTD
+1410 GLMNENSTD
-1419 AVNASQ
+1419 AINAGQ

-1718 TVASNVYILNNQVSS
+1718 TVASNVYVLNTQVSS
-1733 LLSNALQWHE
+1733 LLSNALQWHG

-1840 TSQAQKITNVAA
+1840 TTQAQKITNVAA

-1905 IAALQ
+1905 IADLQ

-1919 TDGTGAYDASHG
+1919 TDGIGAYDASHG

-1936 KITNVAAGQLE
+1936 KITNVAAGLVE

-1991 SALQSDALQ
+1991 SDLQSDALQ

-2026 AAGQLENGSTD
+2026 AAGQLEDGSTD

-2049 SSSTSFSS
+2049 SSATSFSS

-2120 GQLENGSTDAVNADQ
+2120 GQLEDGSTDAVNASQ

-2162 INGNISTL
+2162 INGSISTAN
-2170 SSSVADLQSD
+2170 SNIADLQSD
-2180 ALQWKKNTDGSGAY
+2180 ALQWKKNTDGTGAY
-2194 DASHGTSQ
+2194 DASHGTNL

-2253 DSLQWVQEEN
+2253 DSLQWVEEEN

-2318 VTATVTRLQD
+2318 VTAAVTRLQD

-2401 IAESTSRISDNL
+2401 IAESTSRISNNL
-2413 SSATD
+2413 SSAID
-2418 RINTLDQN
+2418 KINDLDQN

-2447 GKIEQGSNEAVTGG
+2447 GKIERGSNEAVTGG
-2461 QLFTTNEKLNTV
+2461 QLFTTNDKLNTV

-2509 TSISTLRR
+2509 TSISDLRR
-2517 DALSWNGNAYD
+2517 DALGWNGNAYD
-2528 ASHGSG
+2528 ASHSSG

-2657 MINSLSTVTAGN
+2657 
-2669 NTSLSTTNSNV
+2669 
-2680 STLSSSLSSA
+2680 
-2690 VNNIS
+2690 
-2695 NLQRD
+2695 
-2700 ALQWNGNA
+2700 
-2708 YDASHGSGAAQKI
+2708 
-2721 TNVANGT
+2721 
-2728 LSSGSTDAV
+2728 
-2737 NGDQLYNLSTSLS
+2737 LS
-2750 SSLSTATAGNNTG
+2750 SSLSTVTAGNNTG

-2837 TSLSSSLSTATA
+2837 TSLINSLSTVTA
-2849 GNNTGL
+2849 GNNT
-2855 STTNSNIS
+2855 S
-2863 TLSSSLSSAVNN
+2863 
-2875 ISNLQR
+2875 
-2881 DALQWNGN
+2881 
-2889 AYDASHGSGAAQK
+2889 
-2902 ITNVANGTLSS
+2902 
-2913 GSTDAVN
+2913 
-2920 GDQLYNLSTSL
+2920 
-2931 SSSLSTATA
+2931 
-2940 GNNTGL
+2940 L

-3004 GSTDAVNAGQLYS
+3004 GSTDAVNGDQLYNLSTSLSNSLSTVTAGNNTGLSTTNSNVSTLSSSLNSAVNNISNLQRDALQWNGNAYDASHGSGAAQKITNVAAGQLADGSTDAVNAGQLYS
-3017 ISSSIISSV
+3017 ISSSIISTV

-3085 FSNQLTREASN
+3085 FSNQLTRDASN

-3353 GSQAAASAEN
+3353 GSQATASAEN

>member
-1 MNKVYRNVWNEN
+1 
-13 TQTWV
+13 
-18 AASELANSK
+18 
-27 TKSNT
+27 
-32 VCEQSIVKKIIN
+32 
-44 KLGLKKIVSVTITA
+44 
-58 LILEWQAIAPVYAA
+58 
-72 NAAIVGGNNSGTV
+72 
-85 WPGGGYQYGGHGSM
+85 
-99 VFSGD
+99 
-104 DDHCG
+104 
-109 ADRVNGRRTVTNGIS
+109 
-124 ATDEYLR
+124 
-131 FIRNT
+131 
-136 AFANGRPYGSVTS
+136 
-149 NKAEAWSDEGKTDGG
+149 
-164 TGYQA
+164 
-169 APTGGDNNAM
+169 
-179 PVAYGIYSFAYGC
+179 
-192 GSYAT
+192 
-197 GNYSTA
+197 
-203 FGANATA
+203 
-210 TAGGAM
+210 
-216 AFGVASLASGAAS
+216 
-229 IAFGISSQ
+229 
-237 ATGISSVALGSM
+237 
-249 ASSNGTGSVA
+249 
-259 VGLSSA
+259 
-265 ANNDG
+265 
-270 AVALGTGA
+270 
-278 NASGNSSVAVGN
+278 
-290 AAQAVGDQSISI
+290 
-302 GAGNQVSGRKS
+302 
-313 GAIGGA
+313 
-319 QNNAIFKDGEISAA
+319 
-333 PINPT
+333 
-338 NITGNNTYSLG
+338 
-349 NENGTIAVDDSGVFG
+349 
-364 NKNTISGT
+364 
-372 TEGVNNI
+372 
-379 RIVGNN
+379 
-385 NTVSSAKDLVFGND
+385 
-399 NAVSSAKDLVFGN
+399 
-412 DNTVTATRGLILGN
+412 
-426 DNTVNAARGLIIGNN
+426 
-441 TSSGANATDAIAIGN
+441 
-456 SVSVSNASGIAIGT
+456 
-470 SAKTIVDAGVALGS
+470 
-484 GSVAD
+484 
-489 IEKGKTGFDPTG
+489 
-501 TNSAANNPTWTSTAG
+501 
-516 AVAIGNAGSGI
+516 
-527 TRQLTGLAA
+527 
-536 GTNDTDA
+536 
-543 VNVAQMKNL
+543 
-552 ASVTT
+552 
-557 TGLSSLST
+557 
-565 AVSKVGD
+565 
-572 MSNVNSNISTLNSNV
+572 
-587 SALQSDA
+587 
-594 LQWKN
+594 
-599 NADGSGAYDA
+599 GAYDA

-621 VAAGQLADD
+621 VAAGQLA
-630 STDAVNASQL
+630 
-640 YQVSTSSASGITSL
+640 
-654 STVALSTTGKLNTV
+654 
-668 SSNVSAL
+668 
-675 QSDALQW
+675 
-682 KNNADGSGAYD
+682 
-693 ASHGTNQAQKIT
+693 
-705 NVAAG
+705 
-710 LVEDGST
+710 DGST

-738 LSTAALSTTGKLNT
+738 LSTAALNTTGKLNT

-883 VADGQLINGS
+883 I
-893 TDAVNAGQLY
+893 
-903 QVSTSSASGITSL
+903 
-916 STAALSTTGKLNTVS
+916 
-931 SNVSALQSD
+931 
-940 ALQWKNNA
+940 
-948 DGSSAYDAS
+948 
-957 HGTNQAQKI
+957 
-966 TNVAAGQLADDSTD
+966 
-980 AVNASQL
+980 
-987 YQVSTSSASGITSL
+987 
-1001 STAAL
+1001 
-1006 NTTGKLNTVSSN
+1006 
-1018 VSALQSDALQWKNN
+1018 
-1032 VNGIGGFYDAS
+1032 
-1043 HGTNQAQK
+1043 
-1051 ITNVAAGQLADNS
+1051 
-1064 TDAVNAG
+1064 
-1071 QLYQV
+1071 
-1076 STSSASGITSLSTAV
+1076 
-1091 SRVSDMANVNGNIST
+1091 
-1106 LSSSVADLKSD
+1106 
-1117 ALQWKKNTDGSGA
+1117 
-1130 YDASHGTNQAQ
+1130 
-1141 KITNVADGQLING
+1141 ADGQLING

-1285 SDALQWKN
+1285 SDALQWKKNTDGSGAYDASHGTNQAQKITNVAAGQLADGSTDAVNASQLYQVSTSSASGITSLSTAALNTTGKLNTVSNNVSALQSDALQWKN

-1336 QLSTSSSTSF
+1336 QVSTSSASGIT
-1346 NSLSTIVS
+1346 SLSTAVS
-1354 RVSDMTNV
+1354 RVSDMANV

-1374 DLQSDALQ
+1374 DLKSDALQWKKNADGSGAYDASHGTNQAQKITNVADGQLINGSTDAVNAGQLYQVSTSSASGITSLSTAALSTTGKLNTVSSNISALQSDALQWKNNADGSGAYDASHGTNQAQKITNVAAGQLADSSTDAVNASQLYQVSTSSASGITSLSTAALNTTGKLNTVSNNVSALQSDALQ
-1382 WKNNVNGSGAYDAS
+1382 WKNNVNGIGGFYDAS

-1425 LYQVSTSSASGITS
+1425 LYHLSTSSSTSFNSLSTAVSRVSDIANVNGNISTLSSSVAELQSDALQWKKNTNGSGAYDASHGTNQAQKITNVAAGLINENSTDAINAGQLYQVSTSSASGITS

-1456 DVSALKSDAL
+1456 DVAALKSDAL

-1632 VNVLNDHVSTLLSGA
+1632 VNVLNDQVSTLLGGA

-1662 SHATSNPQKISNVAA
+1662 SHATSSPQKISNVAA

-1718 TVASNVYILNNQVSS
+1718 TVASNVYVLNTQVSS
-1733 LLSNALQWHE
+1733 LLSNALQWHG

-1797 LNAAVANT
+1797 LNAAAANT

-1840 TSQAQKITNVAA
+1840 TTQAQKITNVAA

-1890 DLTNINGSISTANSN
+1890 DLTNINGNISTANSN

-1936 KITNVAAGQLE
+1936 KITNVAAGLVE

-2000 WKNNTNG
+2000 WKKNTDG
-2007 SGAYDASHGTNQAQ
+2007 TGAYDASHGTTQAQ

-2026 AAGQLENGSTD
+2026 AAGQLADGSTD

-2120 GQLENGSTDAVNADQ
+2120 GQLADGSTDAVNAGQ

-2155 RAGDLTN
+2155 RAGDMTN
-2162 INGNISTL
+2162 INGNISTAN
-2170 SSSVADLQSD
+2170 SNIAALQSD

-2194 DASHGTSQ
+2194 DASHGTNL

-2318 VTATVTRLQD
+2318 VTAAVTRLQD

-2343 STMAQKITRVAE
+2343 STMAQKITHVAE

-2418 RINTLDQN
+2418 KINDLDQN

-2509 TSISTLRR
+2509 TSISDLRR
-2517 DALSWNGNAYD
+2517 DALQWNDNAYD

-2545 TVSNSSTDAVN
+2545 TVNNSSTDAVN
-2556 GSQLYNL
+2556 GSQLYNLSTSLSNSLSTVTAGNNTGLSTTNSNISTLSSSLSSAVNNISNLQRDALQWNGNAYDASHGSGAAQKITNVANGTLSSGSTDAVNGDQLYNL

-2657 MINSLSTVTAGN
+2657 LINSLSTVTAGN

-2750 SSLSTATAGNNTG
+2750 SSLSTVTAGNNTG
-2763 LSTTNSNISTLSSSL
+2763 LSTTNSNVSTLSSSL

-2837 TSLSSSLSTATA
+2837 TSLSSSLSTVTA

-2855 STTNSNIS
+2855 STTNSN
-2863 TLSSSLSSAVNN
+2863 V
-2875 ISNLQR
+2875 
-2881 DALQWNGN
+2881 
-2889 AYDASHGSGAAQK
+2889 
-2902 ITNVANGTLSS
+2902 
-2913 GSTDAVN
+2913 
-2920 GDQLYNLSTSL
+2920 
-2931 SSSLSTATA
+2931 
-2940 GNNTGL
+2940 
-2946 STTNSNISTLS
+2946 STLS

-3085 FSNQLTREASN
+3085 FSNQLTRDASN
-3096 ERTISGVADGRVDA
+3096 ERTISNIADGRVDA

-3246 ISDTQKLSAST
+3246 ISDTQKLSTST

-3353 GSQAAASAEN
+3353 GSQATASAEN

-3388 TAAGINGYIPVSATA
+3388 TAAGINGYIPVSATE

>member
-109 ADRVNGRRTVTNGIS
+109 ADRVNGRRTVSDGIT
-124 ATDEYLR
+124 AKDEYLR

-136 AFANGRPYGSVTS
+136 AFGTSHPYGSVTS

-265 ANNDG
+265 ANKDA
-270 AVALGTGA
+270 AVALGAGA
-278 NASGNSSVAVGN
+278 TASGNSSVAVGN

-313 GAIGGA
+313 GAIGGV
-319 QNNAIFKDGEISAA
+319 QSNAIFKDGEIIAA
-333 PINPT
+333 PSNPT

-399 NAVSSAKDLVFGN
+399 NTVSSAKDLVFGN

-426 DNTVNAARGLIIGNN
+426 DNTVNADRGLIIGNN
-441 TSSGANATDAIAIGN
+441 TSTGANATDAIAIGN

-470 SAKTIVDAGVALGS
+470 NATTIVDTGVALGS

-516 AVAIGNAGSGI
+516 AVAIGNTGSGI

-587 SALQSDA
+587 LALQSDA

-693 ASHGTNQAQKIT
+693 ASHGTNLAQKIT

-710 LVEDGST
+710 QLADNST

-738 LSTAALSTTGKLNT
+738 LSTAALS
-752 VSNNVS
+752 
-758 ALQSDALQWKNNVNG
+758 
-773 IGGFYDASHGTNQA
+773 
-787 QKITNVAAGQ
+787 
-797 LADNSTDAVNAGQ
+797 
-810 LYQVSTSSASGITSL
+810 
-825 STAVSRVSD
+825 
-834 MANVNGNISTLSS
+834 
-847 SVADLKSD
+847 
-855 ALQWKKN
+855 
-862 TDGSGAYDASHGTNQ
+862 
-877 AQKITN
+877 
-883 VADGQLINGS
+883 
-893 TDAVNAGQLY
+893 
-903 QVSTSSASGITSL
+903 
-916 STAALSTTGKLNTVS
+916 
-931 SNVSALQSD
+931 
-940 ALQWKNNA
+940 
-948 DGSSAYDAS
+948 
-957 HGTNQAQKI
+957 
-966 TNVAAGQLADDSTD
+966 
-980 AVNASQL
+980 
-987 YQVSTSSASGITSL
+987 
-1001 STAAL
+1001 
-1006 NTTGKLNTVSSN
+1006 TTGKLNTVSSN

-1268 NTTGKLNTVS
+1268 STTGKLNTVSSNVSALQSDALQWKNNADGSGAYDASHGTNQAQKITNVAAGQLADGSTDAVNASQLYQVSTSSASGITSLSTAALSTTGKLNTVS

-1336 QLSTSSSTSF
+1336 QVSTSSASGIT
-1346 NSLSTIVS
+1346 SLSTAVS
-1354 RVSDMTNV
+1354 RVSDMANV

-1374 DLQSDALQ
+1374 DLKSDALQWKKNTDGSGAYDASHGTNQAQKITNVADGQLINGSTDAVNAGQLYQVSTSSASGITSLSTAALSTTGKLNTVSSNVSTLQSDALQWKNNADGSGAYDASHGTNLAQKITNVAAGQLADNSTDAVNASQLYQVSTSSASGITSLSTAALSTTGKLNTVSSNVSALQSDALQ
-1382 WKNNVNGSGAYDAS
+1382 WKNNVNGIGGFYDAS

-1419 AVNASQ
+1419 AVNASQLYHLSTSSSTSFNSLSTAVSRVSDIANVNGNISTLSSSVAELQSDALQWKKNTNGSGAYDASHGTSQAQKITNVAAGLMNENSTDAINAGQ

-1890 DLTNINGSISTANSN
+1890 DLTNINGNISTANSN

-1910 SDALQWKKN
+1910 SDALQWKNN
-1919 TDGTGAYDASHG
+1919 TNGSGAYDASHG
-1931 TTQAQ
+1931 TNLAQ
-1936 KITNVAAGQLE
+1936 KITNVAAGLVE

-2026 AAGQLENGSTD
+2026 AAGQLADGSTD

-2120 GQLENGSTDAVNADQ
+2120 GQLADGSTDAVNAGQ

-2162 INGNISTL
+2162 INGNISTAN
-2170 SSSVADLQSD
+2170 SNIATLQSD
-2180 ALQWKKNTDGSGAY
+2180 ALQWKTNTDGSGAY
-2194 DASHGTSQ
+2194 DASHGTNL

-2231 SNLSIV
+2231 SSLSIV

-2244 NDTVNKLEK
+2244 NDTVNRLEK

-2280 ITNVANGSLAP
+2280 ITNVANGLLAP

-2318 VTATVTRLQD
+2318 VTAAVTRLQD

-2401 IAESTSRISDNL
+2401 IAESTSRISNNL

-2418 RINTLDQN
+2418 KINDLDQN

-2447 GKIEQGSNEAVTGG
+2447 GKIERGSNEAVTGG
-2461 QLFTTNEKLNTV
+2461 QLFTTNDKLNTV

-2517 DALSWNGNAYD
+2517 DALGWNDNAYDASHGSGAAQKITNVANGIVSNSSTDAVNGSQLYNLSTSLSNSLSTVTAGNNTGLSTTNSNVSTLSSSLSSAVNNISNLQRDALGWNDNAYDASHGSGAAQKITNVANGIVSNSSTDAVNGSQLYNLSTSLSNSLSTVTAGNNTGLSTTNSNVSTLSSSLSSAVNNISNLQRDALQWNGNAYD

-2534 TAQKITNVANG
+2534 AAQKITNVANG
-2545 TVSNSSTDAVN
+2545 TLSSGSTDAVN
-2556 GSQLYNL
+2556 GDQLYNL

-2657 MINSLSTVTAGN
+2657 
-2669 NTSLSTTNSNV
+2669 
-2680 STLSSSLSSA
+2680 
-2690 VNNIS
+2690 
-2695 NLQRD
+2695 
-2700 ALQWNGNA
+2700 
-2708 YDASHGSGAAQKI
+2708 
-2721 TNVANGT
+2721 
-2728 LSSGSTDAV
+2728 
-2737 NGDQLYNLSTSLS
+2737 LS
-2750 SSLSTATAGNNTG
+2750 SSLSTVTAGNNTG
-2763 LSTTNSNISTLSSSL
+2763 LSTTNSN
-2778 SSAVNNISNL
+2778 V
-2788 QRDALQWNGN
+2788 
-2798 AYDASHGS
+2798 
-2806 GAAQKITNVANGTL
+2806 
-2820 SSGST
+2820 
-2825 DAVNGD
+2825 
-2831 QLYNLS
+2831 
-2837 TSLSSSLSTATA
+2837 
-2849 GNNTGL
+2849 
-2855 STTNSNIS
+2855 
-2863 TLSSSLSSAVNN
+2863 
-2875 ISNLQR
+2875 
-2881 DALQWNGN
+2881 
-2889 AYDASHGSGAAQK
+2889 
-2902 ITNVANGTLSS
+2902 
-2913 GSTDAVN
+2913 
-2920 GDQLYNLSTSL
+2920 
-2931 SSSLSTATA
+2931 
-2940 GNNTGL
+2940 
-2946 STTNSNISTLS
+2946 STLS

-3017 ISSSIISSV
+3017 ISSSIISTV

-3085 FSNQLTREASN
+3085 FSNQLTRDASN

-3193 TEAVNGSQLWQMK
+3193 TEAVNGGQLWQLK

-3213 QSLSSSVDSK
+3213 QSLSSSVDTK
-3223 LAQNSGGGNAS
+3223 LAQNNGGGNAS

-3246 ISDTQKLSAST
+3246 ISDTQKLSTST

-3353 GSQAAASAEN
+3353 GSQATASAEN

>member
-109 ADRVNGRRTVTNGIS
+109 ADRVNGRRTVSDGIT
-124 ATDEYLR
+124 AKDEYLR

-136 AFANGRPYGSVTS
+136 AFGTSHPYGSVTS

-265 ANNDG
+265 ANKDA
-270 AVALGTGA
+270 AVALGAGA
-278 NASGNSSVAVGN
+278 TASGNSSVAVGN

-313 GAIGGA
+313 GAIGGV
-319 QNNAIFKDGEISAA
+319 QSNAIFKDGEIIAA
-333 PINPT
+333 PSNPT

-399 NAVSSAKDLVFGN
+399 NTVSSAKDLVFGN

-426 DNTVNAARGLIIGNN
+426 DNTVNADRGLIIGNN
-441 TSSGANATDAIAIGN
+441 TSTGANATDAIAIGN

-470 SAKTIVDAGVALGS
+470 NATTIVDTGVALGS

-516 AVAIGNAGSGI
+516 AVAIGNTGSGI

-587 SALQSDA
+587 LALQSDA

-621 VAAGQLADD
+621 VADGQLING
-630 STDAVNASQL
+630 STDAVNAGQL

-654 STVALSTTGKLNTV
+654 STAALSTTGKLNTV

-693 ASHGTNQAQKIT
+693 ASHGTTQAQKIT

-710 LVEDGST
+710 QLADGST

-738 LSTAALSTTGKLNT
+738 LSTAALNTTGKLNT
-752 VSNNVS
+752 VSSNVS

-916 STAALSTTGKLNTVS
+916 STAALSTTGKMNTVSSNVSALQSDALQWKNNADGSGAYDASHGTNQAQKITNVAAGQLADNSTDAVNASQLYQVSTSSASGITSLSTAALNTTGKLNTVS

-948 DGSSAYDAS
+948 DGSGAYDAS

-966 TNVAAGQLADDSTD
+966 TNVAAGQLADGSTD

-1188 LNTVSSNVSALQ
+1188 LNTVSSNVSTLQ

-1228 TNVAAGQLADDS
+1228 TNVAAGQLADNS

-1336 QLSTSSSTSF
+1336 QVSTSSASGIT
-1346 NSLSTIVS
+1346 SLSTAALNTTGKLNTVS
-1354 RVSDMTNV
+1354 SNVS
-1362 NGNISTLSSSVA
+1362 A
-1374 DLQSDALQ
+1374 LQSDALQ
-1382 WKNNVNGSGAYDAS
+1382 WKNNADGSGAYDAS
-1396 HGTNQAQKITNVAA
+1396 HGTNQAQKITNVAD
-1410 GQLADNSTD
+1410 GQLINGSTD
-1419 AVNASQ
+1419 AVNAGQ

-1632 VNVLNDHVSTLLSGA
+1632 VNVLNDQVSTLLGGA

-1662 SHATSNPQKISNVAA
+1662 SHATSSPQKISNVAA

-1718 TVASNVYILNNQVSS
+1718 TVASNVYVMNTQVSS
-1733 LLSNALQWHE
+1733 LLSNALQWHG

-1840 TSQAQKITNVAA
+1840 TTQAQKITNVAA

-1867 LYQLSTSSATSF
+1867 LYQLSTSSATNF

-1890 DLTNINGSISTANSN
+1890 DLTNINGNISTANSN

-1936 KITNVAAGQLE
+1936 KITNVAAGQLA

-2000 WKNNTNG
+2000 WKKNTDG
-2007 SGAYDASHGTNQAQ
+2007 TGAYDASHGTTQAQ

-2026 AAGQLENGSTD
+2026 AAGQLADGSTD

-2120 GQLENGSTDAVNADQ
+2120 GQLADGSTDAVNAGQ

-2162 INGNISTL
+2162 INGNISTAN
-2170 SSSVADLQSD
+2170 SNIAALQSD

-2194 DASHGTSQ
+2194 DASHGTNL

-2280 ITNVANGSLAP
+2280 ITNVANGLLAP

-2318 VTATVTRLQD
+2318 VTAAVTRLQD

-2418 RINTLDQN
+2418 KINDLDQN

-2517 DALSWNGNAYD
+2517 DALGWNDNAYD

-2556 GSQLYNL
+2556 GSQLYNLSTSLSNSLSTVTAGNNTGLSTTNSNVSTLSSSLSSAVNNISNLQRDALQWNGNAYDASHGSGAAQKITNVANGTLSSGSTDAVNGDQLYNL

-2657 MINSLSTVTAGN
+2657 LSSSLSTVTAGN
-2669 NTSLSTTNSNV
+2669 NTGLSTTNSNV

-2750 SSLSTATAGNNTG
+2750 SSLSTVTAGNNTG
-2763 LSTTNSNISTLSSSL
+2763 LSTTNSN
-2778 SSAVNNISNL
+2778 V
-2788 QRDALQWNGN
+2788 
-2798 AYDASHGS
+2798 
-2806 GAAQKITNVANGTL
+2806 
-2820 SSGST
+2820 
-2825 DAVNGD
+2825 
-2831 QLYNLS
+2831 
-2837 TSLSSSLSTATA
+2837 
-2849 GNNTGL
+2849 
-2855 STTNSNIS
+2855 
-2863 TLSSSLSSAVNN
+2863 
-2875 ISNLQR
+2875 
-2881 DALQWNGN
+2881 
-2889 AYDASHGSGAAQK
+2889 
-2902 ITNVANGTLSS
+2902 
-2913 GSTDAVN
+2913 
-2920 GDQLYNLSTSL
+2920 
-2931 SSSLSTATA
+2931 
-2940 GNNTGL
+2940 
-2946 STTNSNISTLS
+2946 STLS

-3085 FSNQLTREASN
+3085 FSNQLTRDASN

-3353 GSQAAASAEN
+3353 GSQATASAEN

>member
-109 ADRVNGRRTVTNGIS
+109 ADRVYGRRTVSDGIT
-124 ATDEYLR
+124 ARDEYLR
-131 FIRNT
+131 FLRNT
-136 AFANGRPYGSVTS
+136 AFANGHPYGSVTS

-216 AFGVASLASGAAS
+216 AFGVASLASGTAS

-237 ATGISSVALGSM
+237 ATGVSSVALGSM

-290 AAQAVGDQSISI
+290 AAQAIGDQSISI

-313 GAIGGA
+313 GAIGGVYSNTIF
-319 QNNAIFKDGEISAA
+319 QNGEIISS
-333 PINPT
+333 PVNPT
-338 NITGNNTYSLG
+338 IITGNNTYSLG
-349 NENGTIAVDDSGVFG
+349 NENGTIAADDSGVFG
-364 NKNTISGT
+364 NRNLISSSST
-372 TEGVNNI
+372 NEGVYNI

-385 NTVSSAKDLVFGND
+385 NIVSSV
-399 NAVSSAKDLVFGN
+399 KDLVFGN
-412 DNTVTATRGLILGN
+412 DNTVTAIRGLILGN
-426 DNTVNAARGLIIGNN
+426 DNMVNAARGLIIGNN
-441 TSSGANATDAIAIGN
+441 TSTGANATDAIAIGN

-484 GSVAD
+484 GSVANVD
-489 IEKGKTGFDPTG
+489 KGITGFDPTG

-621 VAAGQLADD
+621 VAAG
-630 STDAVNASQL
+630 
-640 YQVSTSSASGITSL
+640 
-654 STVALSTTGKLNTV
+654 
-668 SSNVSAL
+668 
-675 QSDALQW
+675 
-682 KNNADGSGAYD
+682 
-693 ASHGTNQAQKIT
+693 
-705 NVAAG
+705 

-717 DAVNASQL
+717 DAVNAS
-725 YQVSTSSASGITS
+725 
-738 LSTAALSTTGKLNT
+738 
-752 VSNNVS
+752 
-758 ALQSDALQWKNNVNG
+758 
-773 IGGFYDASHGTNQA
+773 
-787 QKITNVAAGQ
+787 
-797 LADNSTDAVNAGQ
+797 
-810 LYQVSTSSASGITSL
+810 
-825 STAVSRVSD
+825 
-834 MANVNGNISTLSS
+834 
-847 SVADLKSD
+847 
-855 ALQWKKN
+855 
-862 TDGSGAYDASHGTNQ
+862 
-877 AQKITN
+877 
-883 VADGQLINGS
+883 
-893 TDAVNAGQLY
+893 QLY

-948 DGSSAYDAS
+948 DGSGAYDAS

-1006 NTTGKLNTVSSN
+1006 STTGKLNTVSNN

-1268 NTTGKLNTVS
+1268 STTGKLNTVSSNVSALQSDALQWKNNADGSGAYDASHGTNQAQKITNVAAGQLADGSTDAVNASQLYQVSTSSASGITSLSTAALNTTGKLNTVSNNVSALQSDALQWKNNVNGIGGFYDASHGTNQAQKITNVAAGQLADNSTDAVNAGQLYQVSTSSASGITSLSTAVSRVSDMANVNGNISTLSSSVADLKSDALQWKKNTDGSGAYDASHGTNQAQKITNVADGQLINGSTDAVNAGQLYQVSTSSASGITSLSTAALSTTGKLNTVSSNVSALQSDALQWKNNADGTGSYDASHGTNQAQKITNVAAGQLADDSTDAVNASQLYQVSTSSASGITSLSTAALSTTGKLNTVS

-1322 ADNSTDAVNAGQLY
+1322 ADNSTDAVNASQLY
-1336 QLSTSSSTSF
+1336 HLSTSSSTSF
-1346 NSLSTIVS
+1346 NSLSTAVS
-1354 RVSDMTNV
+1354 RVSDIANV

-1374 DLQSDALQ
+1374 ELQSDALQ
-1382 WKNNVNGSGAYDAS
+1382 WKKNTNGSGAYDAS

-1410 GQLADNSTD
+1410 GLINENSTD
-1419 AVNASQ
+1419 AINAGQ

-1840 TSQAQKITNVAA
+1840 TTQAQKITNVAA

-1890 DLTNINGSISTANSN
+1890 DLTNINGNISTANSN

-1947 DGSTDA
+1947 NGSTDA

-1975 AALNTTGKL
+1975 AALNTTSKL

-2000 WKNNTNG
+2000 WKNNADGTG
-2007 SGAYDASHGTNQAQ
+2007 SYDASHGTNQAQ

-2026 AAGQLENGSTD
+2026 AAGQLADSSTD

-2049 SSSTSFSS
+2049 SSATSFSS

-2120 GQLENGSTDAVNADQ
+2120 GQLADGSTDAVNAGQ

-2162 INGNISTL
+2162 INGNISTAN
-2170 SSSVADLQSD
+2170 SNIAALQSD
-2180 ALQWKKNTDGSGAY
+2180 ALQWKKNTDGTGAY
-2194 DASHGTSQ
+2194 DASHGTNL

-2244 NDTVNKLEK
+2244 NDTVNRLEK

-2280 ITNVANGSLAP
+2280 ITNVANGLLAP

-2318 VTATVTRLQD
+2318 VTAAVTRLQD

-2378 GSLSSTVANLNDSL
+2378 GSLSSTVASLNDSL

-2418 RINTLDQN
+2418 KINDLDQN

-2657 MINSLSTVTAGN
+2657 LINSLSTVTAGN
-2669 NTSLSTTNSNV
+2669 NTGLSTTNSNV

-2750 SSLSTATAGNNTG
+2750 SSLSTVTAGNNTG

-2806 GAAQKITNVANGTL
+2806 GAAQ
-2820 SSGST
+2820 
-2825 DAVNGD
+2825 
-2831 QLYNLS
+2831 
-2837 TSLSSSLSTATA
+2837 
-2849 GNNTGL
+2849 
-2855 STTNSNIS
+2855 
-2863 TLSSSLSSAVNN
+2863 
-2875 ISNLQR
+2875 R
-2881 DALQWNGN
+2881 
-2889 AYDASHGSGAAQK
+2889 
-2902 ITNVANGTLSS
+2902 
-2913 GSTDAVN
+2913 
-2920 GDQLYNLSTSL
+2920 
-2931 SSSLSTATA
+2931 
-2940 GNNTGL
+2940 
-2946 STTNSNISTLS
+2946 
-2957 SSLSS
+2957 
-2962 AVNNISN
+2962 
-2969 LQRDALQWNGNAY
+2969 
-2982 DASHGSG
+2982 
-2989 AAQKITNV
+2989 ITNV

-3017 ISSSIISSV
+3017 ISSSIISTV

-3085 FSNQLTREASN
+3085 FSNQLTRDASN

-3353 GSQAAASAEN
+3353 GSQATASAEN

>member
-109 ADRVNGRRTVTNGIS
+109 ADRVNGRRTVSDGIT
-124 ATDEYLR
+124 AKDEYLR

-136 AFANGRPYGSVTS
+136 AFGTSHPYGSVTS

-265 ANNDG
+265 ANKDA
-270 AVALGTGA
+270 AVALGAGA
-278 NASGNSSVAVGN
+278 TASGNSSVAVGN

-313 GAIGGA
+313 GAIGGV
-319 QNNAIFKDGEISAA
+319 QSNAIFKDGEIIAA
-333 PINPT
+333 QSNPT

-399 NAVSSAKDLVFGN
+399 NTVSSAKDLVFGN

-426 DNTVNAARGLIIGNN
+426 DNTVNADRGLIIGNN
-441 TSSGANATDAIAIGN
+441 TSTGANATDAIAIGN

-470 SAKTIVDAGVALGS
+470 NATTIVDTGVALGS

-572 MSNVNSNISTLNSNV
+572 MSNVNSNISTLN
-587 SALQSDA
+587 
-594 LQWKN
+594 
-599 NADGSGAYDA
+599 
-609 SHGTN
+609 
-614 QAQKITN
+614 
-621 VAAGQLADD
+621 
-630 STDAVNASQL
+630 
-640 YQVSTSSASGITSL
+640 
-654 STVALSTTGKLNTV
+654 
-668 SSNVSAL
+668 SNVSAL

-948 DGSSAYDAS
+948 DGSGAYDAS

-966 TNVAAGQLADDSTD
+966 TNVAAGQLADDSTDAVNASQLYQVSTSSASGITSLSTVALSTTGKLNTVSSNVSALQSDALQWKNNADGSGAYDASHGTNQAQKITNVAAGQLADNSTD

-1336 QLSTSSSTSF
+1336 QVSTSSASGIT
-1346 NSLSTIVS
+1346 SLSTAVS
-1354 RVSDMTNV
+1354 RVSDMANV

-1374 DLQSDALQ
+1374 DLKSDALQ
-1382 WKNNVNGSGAYDAS
+1382 WKKNTDGSGAYDAS

-1410 GQLADNSTD
+1410 GLINENSTD
-1419 AVNASQ
+1419 AINAGQ

-1718 TVASNVYILNNQVSS
+1718 TVASNVYVLNTQVSS
-1733 LLSNALQWHE
+1733 LLSNALQWHG

-1840 TSQAQKITNVAA
+1840 TTQAQKITNVAA

-1867 LYQLSTSSATSF
+1867 LYQLSTSSATNF

-1890 DLTNINGSISTANSN
+1890 DLTNINGNISTANSN
-1905 IAALQ
+1905 IADLQ

-1936 KITNVAAGQLE
+1936 KITNVAAGLVE

-1991 SALQSDALQ
+1991 SDLQSDALQ

-2026 AAGQLENGSTD
+2026 AAGQLEDGSTD

-2049 SSSTSFSS
+2049 SSATSFSS

-2162 INGNISTL
+2162 INGNISTAN
-2170 SSSVADLQSD
+2170 SNIAALQSD

-2194 DASHGTSQ
+2194 DASHGTNL

-2253 DSLQWVQEEN
+2253 DSLQWVEEEN

-2318 VTATVTRLQD
+2318 VTAAVTRLQD

-2447 GKIEQGSNEAVTGG
+2447 GKIELGSNEAVTGG
-2461 QLFTTNEKLNTV
+2461 QLFTTNDKLNTV

-2517 DALSWNGNAYD
+2517 DALGWNDNAYD

-2534 TAQKITNVANG
+2534 AAQKITNVANG

-2657 MINSLSTVTAGN
+2657 LSNSLSTVTAGN
-2669 NTSLSTTNSNV
+2669 NTGLSTTNSNV

-2737 NGDQLYNLSTSLS
+2737 NGDQLYNLSTSLIN
-2750 SSLSTATAGNNTG
+2750 SLSTVTAGNNTG
-2763 LSTTNSNISTLSSSL
+2763 LSTTNSN
-2778 SSAVNNISNL
+2778 V
-2788 QRDALQWNGN
+2788 
-2798 AYDASHGS
+2798 
-2806 GAAQKITNVANGTL
+2806 
-2820 SSGST
+2820 
-2825 DAVNGD
+2825 
-2831 QLYNLS
+2831 
-2837 TSLSSSLSTATA
+2837 
-2849 GNNTGL
+2849 
-2855 STTNSNIS
+2855 S

-3353 GSQAAASAEN
+3353 GSQATASAEN

>member
-109 ADRVNGRRTVTNGIS
+109 ADRVNGRRTVSDGIT
-124 ATDEYLR
+124 AKDEYLR

-136 AFANGRPYGSVTS
+136 AFGTSHPYGSVTS

-216 AFGVASLASGAAS
+216 AFGVASLASGTAS

-237 ATGISSVALGSM
+237 ATGVSSVALGSM

-265 ANNDG
+265 ANKDA

-278 NASGNSSVAVGN
+278 TASGNSSVAVGN
-290 AAQAVGDQSISI
+290 AAQAAGDQSISI

-313 GAIGGA
+313 GAIGGV
-319 QNNAIFKDGEISAA
+319 QSNAIFKNGEISAT
-333 PINPT
+333 PSNPT

-399 NAVSSAKDLVFGN
+399 NTVSSAKDLVFGN

-426 DNTVNAARGLIIGNN
+426 DNTVNADRGLIIGNN
-441 TSSGANATDAIAIGN
+441 TSTGANATDAIAIGN

-470 SAKTIVDAGVALGS
+470 NATTIVDTGVALGS
-484 GSVAD
+484 GSVAN

-572 MSNVNSNISTLNSNV
+572 MSNVNSNISTLN
-587 SALQSDA
+587 
-594 LQWKN
+594 
-599 NADGSGAYDA
+599 
-609 SHGTN
+609 
-614 QAQKITN
+614 
-621 VAAGQLADD
+621 
-630 STDAVNASQL
+630 
-640 YQVSTSSASGITSL
+640 
-654 STVALSTTGKLNTV
+654 
-668 SSNVSAL
+668 
-675 QSDALQW
+675 
-682 KNNADGSGAYD
+682 
-693 ASHGTNQAQKIT
+693 
-705 NVAAG
+705 
-710 LVEDGST
+710 
-717 DAVNASQL
+717 
-725 YQVSTSSASGITS
+725 
-738 LSTAALSTTGKLNT
+738 
-752 VSNNVS
+752 
-758 ALQSDALQWKNNVNG
+758 
-773 IGGFYDASHGTNQA
+773 
-787 QKITNVAAGQ
+787 
-797 LADNSTDAVNAGQ
+797 
-810 LYQVSTSSASGITSL
+810 
-825 STAVSRVSD
+825 
-834 MANVNGNISTLSS
+834 
-847 SVADLKSD
+847 
-855 ALQWKKN
+855 
-862 TDGSGAYDASHGTNQ
+862 
-877 AQKITN
+877 
-883 VADGQLINGS
+883 
-893 TDAVNAGQLY
+893 
-903 QVSTSSASGITSL
+903 
-916 STAALSTTGKLNTVS
+916 
-931 SNVSALQSD
+931 
-940 ALQWKNNA
+940 
-948 DGSSAYDAS
+948 
-957 HGTNQAQKI
+957 
-966 TNVAAGQLADDSTD
+966 
-980 AVNASQL
+980 
-987 YQVSTSSASGITSL
+987 
-1001 STAAL
+1001 
-1006 NTTGKLNTVSSN
+1006 SN

-1278 SNVSALQ
+1278 NNVSALQ

-1322 ADNSTDAVNAGQLY
+1322 ADNSTDAVNASQLY
-1336 QLSTSSSTSF
+1336 HLSTSSSTSF
-1346 NSLSTIVS
+1346 NSLSTAVS
-1354 RVSDMTNV
+1354 RVSDIANV

-1374 DLQSDALQ
+1374 ELQSDALQ
-1382 WKNNVNGSGAYDAS
+1382 WKKNTNGSGAYDAS

-1410 GQLADNSTD
+1410 GLINENSTD
-1419 AVNASQ
+1419 AINAGQ

-1456 DVSALKSDAL
+1456 DVSTLKSDAL

-1718 TVASNVYILNNQVSS
+1718 TVASNVYVLNTQVSS
-1733 LLSNALQWHE
+1733 LLSNALQWHG

-1840 TSQAQKITNVAA
+1840 TTQAQKITNVAA

-1867 LYQLSTSSATSF
+1867 LYQLSTSSATNF

-1890 DLTNINGSISTANSN
+1890 DLTNINGNISTANSN
-1905 IAALQ
+1905 IADLQ

-1936 KITNVAAGQLE
+1936 KITNVAAGLVE

-1991 SALQSDALQ
+1991 SDLQSDALQ

-2026 AAGQLENGSTD
+2026 AAGQLADNSTD

-2120 GQLENGSTDAVNADQ
+2120 GQLEDGSTDAVNAGQ

-2162 INGNISTL
+2162 INGNISTAN
-2170 SSSVADLQSD
+2170 SNIATLQSD
-2180 ALQWKKNTDGSGAY
+2180 ALQWKTNTDGFGAY

-2318 VTATVTRLQD
+2318 VTAAVTRLQD

-2447 GKIEQGSNEAVTGG
+2447 GKIELGSNEAVTGG
-2461 QLFTTNEKLNTV
+2461 QLFTTNDKLNTV

-2509 TSISTLRR
+2509 TSISDLRR
-2517 DALSWNGNAYD
+2517 DALGWNGNAYD

-2534 TAQKITNVANG
+2534 AAQKITNVANG

-2579 TGLSTTNSNVST
+2579 IGLSTTNSNV
-2591 LSSSLSSAV
+2591 
-2600 NNISNLQRDALQWNG
+2600 
-2615 NAYDASH
+2615 
-2622 GSGAAQ
+2622 
-2628 KITNV
+2628 
-2633 ANGTLS
+2633 
-2639 SGSTDAVNG
+2639 
-2648 DQLYNLSTS
+2648 
-2657 MINSLSTVTAGN
+2657 
-2669 NTSLSTTNSNV
+2669 
-2680 STLSSSLSSA
+2680 
-2690 VNNIS
+2690 
-2695 NLQRD
+2695 
-2700 ALQWNGNA
+2700 
-2708 YDASHGSGAAQKI
+2708 
-2721 TNVANGT
+2721 
-2728 LSSGSTDAV
+2728 
-2737 NGDQLYNLSTSLS
+2737 
-2750 SSLSTATAGNNTG
+2750 
-2763 LSTTNSNISTLSSSL
+2763 
-2778 SSAVNNISNL
+2778 
-2788 QRDALQWNGN
+2788 
-2798 AYDASHGS
+2798 
-2806 GAAQKITNVANGTL
+2806 
-2820 SSGST
+2820 
-2825 DAVNGD
+2825 
-2831 QLYNLS
+2831 
-2837 TSLSSSLSTATA
+2837 
-2849 GNNTGL
+2849 
-2855 STTNSNIS
+2855 
-2863 TLSSSLSSAVNN
+2863 
-2875 ISNLQR
+2875 
-2881 DALQWNGN
+2881 
-2889 AYDASHGSGAAQK
+2889 
-2902 ITNVANGTLSS
+2902 
-2913 GSTDAVN
+2913 
-2920 GDQLYNLSTSL
+2920 
-2931 SSSLSTATA
+2931 
-2940 GNNTGL
+2940 
-2946 STTNSNISTLS
+2946 STLS

-3213 QSLSSSVDSK
+3213 QSLSSSVDTK

>member
-109 ADRVNGRRTVTNGIS
+109 ADRVNGRRTVSDGIT
-124 ATDEYLR
+124 AKDEYLR

-265 ANNDG
+265 ANKDA
-270 AVALGTGA
+270 AVALGTSA
-278 NASGNSSVAVGN
+278 TASGNSSVAVGN
-290 AAQAVGDQSISI
+290 AAQAAGDQSISI

-313 GAIGGA
+313 GAIGGV
-319 QNNAIFKDGEISAA
+319 QSNATFKDGEISAA
-333 PINPT
+333 PSNPTNT

-399 NAVSSAKDLVFGN
+399 NTVSSAKDLVFGN

-426 DNTVNAARGLIIGNN
+426 DNTVNADRGLIIGNN
-441 TSSGANATDAIAIGN
+441 TSTGANATDAIAIGN

-470 SAKTIVDAGVALGS
+470 NATTIVDTGVALGS
-484 GSVAD
+484 GSVAN

-516 AVAIGNAGSGI
+516 AVAIGNTGSGI

-587 SALQSDA
+587 LALQSDA

-621 VAAGQLADD
+621 VAAGQLADG

-654 STVALSTTGKLNTV
+654 STAALSTTGKLNTV

-682 KNNADGSGAYD
+682 KKNTDGSGAYD

-710 LVEDGST
+710 QLADGST

-738 LSTAALSTTGKLNT
+738 LSTAALNTTGKLNT

-940 ALQWKNNA
+940 ALQWKKNT
-948 DGSSAYDAS
+948 DGSGAYDAS

-966 TNVAAGQLADDSTD
+966 TNVAAGQLADGSTD

-1006 NTTGKLNTVSSN
+1006 NTTGKLNTVSSNVSALQSDALQWKKNTDGSGAYDASHGTNQAQKITNVAAGQLADGSTDAVNASQLYQVSTSSASGITSLSTAALNTTGKLNTVSNN

-1188 LNTVSSNVSALQ
+1188 LNTVSSNISALQ

-1228 TNVAAGQLADDS
+1228 TNVAAGQLADGS

-1278 SNVSALQ
+1278 NNVSALQ

-1322 ADNSTDAVNAGQLY
+1322 ADNSTDAVNASQLY
-1336 QLSTSSSTSF
+1336 HLSTSSSTSF
-1346 NSLSTIVS
+1346 NSLSTAVS
-1354 RVSDMTNV
+1354 RVSDIANV

-1374 DLQSDALQ
+1374 ELQSDALQ
-1382 WKNNVNGSGAYDAS
+1382 WKKNTNGSGAYDAS

-1410 GQLADNSTD
+1410 GLINENSTD
-1419 AVNASQ
+1419 AINAGQ

-1632 VNVLNDHVSTLLSGA
+1632 VNVLNDQVSTLLGGA

-1662 SHATSNPQKISNVAA
+1662 SHATSSPQKISNVAA

-1718 TVASNVYILNNQVSS
+1718 TVASNVYVLNTQVSS
-1733 LLSNALQWHE
+1733 LLSNALQWHG

-1840 TSQAQKITNVAA
+1840 TTQAQKITNVAA

-1867 LYQLSTSSATSF
+1867 LYQLSTSSATNF

-1890 DLTNINGSISTANSN
+1890 DLTNINGNISTANSN

-1936 KITNVAAGQLE
+1936 KITNVAAGLVE

-2026 AAGQLENGSTD
+2026 AAGQLADGSTD

-2049 SSSTSFSS
+2049 SSATSFSS

-2120 GQLENGSTDAVNADQ
+2120 GQLADGSTDAVNAGQ

-2162 INGNISTL
+2162 INGNISTAN
-2170 SSSVADLQSD
+2170 SNIAALQSD
-2180 ALQWKKNTDGSGAY
+2180 ALQWKKNTDGTGAY
-2194 DASHGTSQ
+2194 DASHGTNL

-2231 SNLSIV
+2231 SSLSIV

-2244 NDTVNKLEK
+2244 NDTVNRLEK

-2280 ITNVANGSLAP
+2280 ITNVANGLLAP

-2318 VTATVTRLQD
+2318 VTAAVTRLQD

-2378 GSLSSTVANLNDSL
+2378 GSLSSTVASLNDSL

-2418 RINTLDQN
+2418 KINDLNQN

-2461 QLFTTNEKLNTV
+2461 QLFTTNDKLYTV
-2473 SSSVGNLTGRLNGA
+2473 SSSVGNLTGRLNSA

-2528 ASHGSG
+2528 ASHSSG

-2571 STVTAGNN
+2571 STV
-2579 TGLSTTNSNVST
+2579 
-2591 LSSSLSSAV
+2591 
-2600 NNISNLQRDALQWNG
+2600 
-2615 NAYDASH
+2615 
-2622 GSGAAQ
+2622 
-2628 KITNV
+2628 
-2633 ANGTLS
+2633 
-2639 SGSTDAVNG
+2639 
-2648 DQLYNLSTS
+2648 
-2657 MINSLSTVTAGN
+2657 
-2669 NTSLSTTNSNV
+2669 
-2680 STLSSSLSSA
+2680 
-2690 VNNIS
+2690 
-2695 NLQRD
+2695 
-2700 ALQWNGNA
+2700 
-2708 YDASHGSGAAQKI
+2708 
-2721 TNVANGT
+2721 
-2728 LSSGSTDAV
+2728 
-2737 NGDQLYNLSTSLS
+2737 
-2750 SSLSTATAGNNTG
+2750 TAGNNTG

-2837 TSLSSSLSTATA
+2837 TSLSSSLSTVTA

-2931 SSSLSTATA
+2931 SSSLSTVTA

-2982 DASHGSG
+2982 DASHGSS

-3017 ISSSIISSV
+3017 ISSSIISTV

-3075 SVHFDDGTTA
+3075 SVHFDDGTTT
-3085 FSNQLTREASN
+3085 FSNQLTRDASN

-3193 TEAVNGSQLWQMK
+3193 TEAVNGSQLWQLK

-3246 ISDTQKLSAST
+3246 ISDTQRLSAST

-3353 GSQAAASAEN
+3353 GSQATASAEN